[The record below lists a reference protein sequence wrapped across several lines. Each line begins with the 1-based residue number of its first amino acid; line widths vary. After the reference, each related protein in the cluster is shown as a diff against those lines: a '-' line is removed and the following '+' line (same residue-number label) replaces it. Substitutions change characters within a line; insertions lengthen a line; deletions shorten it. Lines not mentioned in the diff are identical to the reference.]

1 MASNKKNRYKLSKGR
16 KEQLAQ
22 ARQNAKDDYN
32 RRQKEKQNRAL
43 IQQYNATHKNAPK
56 QTISAKDG
64 IRNTRQSTG
73 TTRSTAGKTR
83 MNGSL
88 GNSFGGSKTGG
99 AKTTTDRRASA
110 AHKADA
116 ERRQSTTL
124 RQGSSYLTG
133 GSTRK
138 ATPYAAAQ
146 QVYTPLRSNDRRARA
161 GRAADANRTINAR
174 NQVAANTQMKTGT
187 GKTWNEKE
195 ERQKAIDTLNANSMA
210 WHNTSDEAEK
220 TRLHAANDRIR
231 KKFGMTYN
239 GDTGATYLPKASGGK
254 TNVSKPVVETARNA
268 AFGQNYQTQEQR
280 QSRYDELNN
289 EIDRMQK
296 QYPYLI
302 AMDMK
307 NRNAGEKLAAVPW
320 LISHPK
326 LAAAGINGD
335 DQYSK
340 MSTTNKKQ
348 ADAMYQLYKRLND
361 EADAISKQSAG
372 KAWGSGVA
380 NAGLSVT
387 GALENAG
394 RYVSGTMNKAAGDVL
409 NLVGAK
415 DAGKFLRDTA
425 QKTLEGSLSDSAMQK
440 VNDWA
445 QPVGAAKKAQE
456 IAGSGSRMASSIAA
470 GPAGM
475 GLIYADSAKSA
486 TAEALNDG
494 ANLDQAMLYGAGSG
508 LTEVGTEKMFGGI
521 PGLNEGVAKLGSK
534 SRILNKAFDVLGEG
548 VEEAASTL
556 INPYLKRATYDKNAK
571 NATAQ
576 ELLDSAK
583 GGMALAG
590 IMQGANAVSERL
602 ANRRYGTAPAE
613 TTTSIHDANAD
624 VRAAE
629 QMDNR
634 LHPNTPQALP
644 TGQRLALPEGNT
656 RTANTLYANENGGV
670 ANNLR
675 AFNNA
680 DTPDVLYGNMRGDF
694 TSAPDS
700 GSVLFASQNGQVS
713 QTLPTGYLPV
723 GRSGLTKV
731 AAMGETKTVPF
742 LSENPEGMS
751 RSEMQWAK
759 LLVDNSLKTGIPVQT
774 YVDEIV
780 TPTMQAVNETIA
792 DVQQYIAD
800 YIARKDAQRTHEKGK
815 NLMHHE
821 NGTTERLSLNEPWYS
836 EWYKRLGN
844 RKPAKKHYSMIAENI
859 VSNELKKGGGD
870 WVSHELAQDWAEAQH
885 IQAAYD
891 AIGDDAVSAEITP
904 EGLKVIMNGTPA
916 HTANI
921 QDTNAKRDRN
931 IISPVMQGATA
942 APINLSP
949 MQRAGQTQSAPT
961 LADVRKARNDIM
973 PKLTRAGAETVQTGV
988 QTAPP
993 EITQPMQENAQAAA
1007 QQADISPKL
1016 TKAEVNAESSVGA
1029 AKGGFDP
1036 YSKMVNDYGSIPD
1049 GMNPARMVDVPQS
1062 TNGTDRVSNV
1072 ARTIMESGVTP
1083 DNLIPALENHVAEG
1097 LFSHDVKSL
1106 KKTLSGAT
1114 KTIQKK
1120 GWQGAFDQWEE
1131 VTDGRRA
1138 VTDDDIAL
1146 GQMMYTAAVEAGDT
1160 QTAMKLA
1167 GDLAVQGTALGRG
1180 VNAFKLLKKTTPEGQ
1195 LYYLQKAVQKIQQE
1209 YQSRFD
1215 KQANKDLKKELKR
1228 ADTAGKRGKQTAI
1241 ISDTNAAIEQ
1251 AAQEVAKEATGEAT
1265 TQSNGKENG
1274 KRTLPK
1280 ATDKG
1285 VGKDDVYDGRPKD
1298 RYTPA
1303 TDWAKETGN
1312 DLAKRIAD
1320 KLNPAPTQRPVSRTI
1335 LSDLMQFAEEH
1346 ALPKK
1351 QQAPKRQAVDRL
1363 RDYFANK
1370 DFYTKAWN
1378 EARSALKEKYKGNA
1392 EALDA
1397 LESFTDATID
1407 YNADPLHT
1415 QKVIMNALMD
1425 DIKETGGLK
1434 TYLARNTLGA
1444 GEQNAAQLADRL
1456 IAETGVTGTDAEVL
1470 RSGVNHAYE
1479 DMMDGKSG
1487 TKLETMIREAL
1498 KSGNLNLTDAAK
1510 MSPKQKAVVG
1520 QTISGL
1526 LQKEYGVDAQYADTV
1541 SNTIIDE
1548 YNAEVQERARKILE
1562 NKFKE
1567 RKQRVPRE
1575 FWDVFEEYA
1584 NLGTFNSEYAQK
1596 ATEKLFGEPGI
1607 TLNEDLVQEFLNA
1620 ETDEARTE
1628 VVDRIYDDVAQQ
1640 IPKTAGDIVN
1650 AWRYFSMLGN
1660 PRTHIRNIMGNVA
1673 SAAALDTSH
1682 KVSAVGQKFL
1692 PQGQRTRALH
1702 TSKAA
1707 KQFAKADY
1715 ANVEAELSGNA
1726 YKTEMSEIKQRQKL
1740 FPKWM
1745 QWGMDKANGMLD
1757 VEDGWFKKGSY
1768 IKSMGN
1774 FLTARG
1780 WDVNNLTEAQL
1791 NEARQHAIQDAK
1803 IATFQDASALAD
1815 TLGRLEK
1822 KNKATE
1828 VIIGSLVPFKR
1839 TPINVAKRSFEL
1851 SPAGLLKAITYDA
1864 VQVKKGNMDAT
1875 KMIDHI
1881 GQGLT
1886 GSGVAALGAFLAA
1899 QGIFSA
1905 GSSDDDK
1912 EANFDAG
1919 MGQQEYAINI
1929 GGKSYTIDWASPAVV
1944 PLAMGG
1950 ELYEA
1955 LHQKYDD
1962 EETAFNQA
1970 MATVSRMFDPM
1981 LNMTMLSGI
1990 GSTVSSAA
1998 YNKSNP
2004 LFGIASN
2011 VATNFGGQFVPTLF
2025 GQVARTVDNT
2035 RRTTYADKNSPVPSS
2050 VQKFLQRQ
2058 ANKIPGLSQ
2067 YQPAYT
2073 DVWGREQKNGPDN
2086 VFARAAYNFFSPGYL
2101 ADAKGTQAEK
2111 ALKELYQA
2119 TGDNSVLPSKPQKY
2133 YKAEDGTKKFLSAS
2147 DYSKLTSQSG
2157 KISLDAINK
2166 LTKSE
2171 AYKQM
2176 SNDERIEAVADIYK
2190 YAKAIAAN
2198 KVYKKELDGTTKIV
2212 SESGI
2217 EPGLY
2222 YAYKEME
2229 DSLNNDMEGWEA
2241 RDQVFNAIK
2250 ADSSLSD
2257 QEKNGLYHSL
2267 LIKGTSQSQWDKYTE
2282 ISGKVTA
2289 EEYVDAMIQKQAITK
2304 EGEDIEKGRA
2314 SLEATEFSYYL
2325 DSKGYTGEKRQAL
2338 EDTFKFYSMVKA
2350 DPANYTF
2357 DMIRENGGTKEKA
2370 AIGEVESAGISA
2382 AQYAQ
2387 IKSAAS
2393 GVTYEKGKSGAKLA
2407 AVAKVVSQNTA
2418 NYNEYA
2424 AVMHA
2429 LGYKKIDGHYTS
2441 GGKLPEDSGLN
2452 TGINVNRSS
2461 ASQKTSSAGFINPTT
2476 ASNSVVTSGYG
2487 GRNAPK
2493 TSGGYGSS
2501 NHDGIDIGGTG
2512 GNLNG
2517 QAADSIGGGKVTE
2530 VGYDENGY
2538 GNYVVVDHGNGYTS
2552 LYGHLQKATV
2562 KQGETVSAGQQVG
2575 VIGSTGNSSG
2585 PHLHLR
2591 VRKNGQSIDPRTV
2604 IPGYK

>member
-1 MASNKKNRYKLSKGR
+1 MALSNSRKKQLEQAKKN
-16 KEQLAQ
+16 A
-22 ARQNAKDDYN
+22 
-32 RRQKEKQNRAL
+32 KEKAKQKQNKAL

-56 QTISAKDG
+56 QTVSAKTNNRSTQKQASTPRRNAKNPRADSNHG
-64 IRNTRQSTG
+64 IQTARHTASTAKQASTYLSGGNSSRSRTSRYAASSG
-73 TTRSTAGKTR
+73 TT
-83 MNGSL
+83 L
-88 GNSFGGSKTGG
+88 P
-99 AKTTTDRRASA
+99 KTTRR
-110 AHKADA
+110 
-116 ERRQSTTL
+116 
-124 RQGSSYLTG
+124 
-133 GSTRK
+133 
-138 ATPYAAAQ
+138 
-146 QVYTPLRSNDRRARA
+146 
-161 GRAADANRTINAR
+161 
-174 NQVAANTQMKTGT
+174 TGT

-220 TRLHAANDRIR
+220 TRLHAANNRIR
-231 KKFGMTYN
+231 QKFGMTYN
-239 GDTGATYLPKASGGK
+239 GDSGATYLPKASGGK

-268 AFGQNYQTQEQR
+268 AFGQNYQTQGQK
-280 QSRYDELNN
+280 QARYDELNN

-335 DQYSK
+335 DQYNK

-380 NAGLSVT
+380 NAALNAAGAVENGARYVTSAAENALS
-387 GALENAG
+387 GALKLAG
-394 RYVSGTMNKAAGDVL
+394 AN
-409 NLVGAK
+409 
-415 DAGKFLRDTA
+415 DAGKFWEDVAKNTA
-425 QKTLEGSLSDSAMQK
+425 NTSFADSAMQK

-445 QPVGAAKKAQE
+445 QPVGSAKKAQE
-456 IAGSGSRMASSIAA
+456 LAGSGARMLPGMALGAATGTASKVSSLLDKAPLANASLAA
-470 GPAGM
+470 IFG
-475 GLIYADSAKSA
+475 DSAASGA
-486 TAEALNDG
+486 REALNDG
-494 ANLDQAMLYGAGSG
+494 ASLNQALAYGAGSG

-521 PGLNEGVAKLGSK
+521 PGLNDGVAKLGSK
-534 SRILNKAFDVLGEG
+534 SKILNRAFDILGEG

-556 INPYLKRATYDKNAK
+556 INPYLKRAAYDKNAQ

-576 ELLDSAK
+576 ELWDSAK
-583 GGMALAG
+583 GGMTLAG

-602 ANRRYGTAPAE
+602 ANRRYDTAPAE

-624 VRAAE
+624 MRAAE

-644 TGQRLALPEGNT
+644 TAQRIALPEGNT

-675 AFNNA
+675 AFSQSN
-680 DTPDVLYGNMRGDF
+680 TPDVLYGNMRGDF

-731 AAMGETKTVPF
+731 AAQVDETQTIPRFAVDDAGNSNGG
-742 LSENPEGMS
+742 LSDA
-751 RSEMQWAK
+751 EMQWAK
-759 LLVDNSLKTGIPVQT
+759 LLAANQEKTGVSIQQVT
-774 YVDEIV
+774 HEIV
-780 TPTMQAVNETIA
+780 DSTFEEYNQALQSAEQYVRDYTPQGTSVVWNADGTSFSASNNE
-792 DVQQYIAD
+792 
-800 YIARKDAQRTHEKGK
+800 K
-815 NLMHHE
+815 
-821 NGTTERLSLNEPWYS
+821 WYS
-836 EWYKRLGN
+836 DYYKKNGKAPSR
-844 RKPAKKHYSMIAENI
+844 AEAAQVAAQLVKADI
-859 VSNELKKGGGD
+859 QRGGGQFI
-870 WVSHELAQDWAEAQH
+870 SAELAQDLQTALE
-885 IQAAYD
+885 IQAA
-891 AIGDDAVSAEITP
+891 ANALGENVISAQVVD
-904 EGLKVIMNGTPA
+904 GNLVVQRGTPA

-921 QDTNAKRDRN
+921 QDTNARLDRN

-942 APINLSP
+942 APINLNP

-961 LADVRKARNDIM
+961 LADVQQARNDIM
-973 PKLTRAGAETVQTGV
+973 PKLTRAGAETAQTDV

-993 EITQPMQENAQAAA
+993 EITQPMQENAHAA
-1007 QQADISPKL
+1007 QQADINPKL
-1016 TKAEVNAESSVGA
+1016 AKAEVTPESSVGA
-1029 AKGGFDP
+1029 AKTGFDP
-1036 YSKMVNDYGSIPD
+1036 YSKMVNDYGAIEP
-1049 GMNPARMVDVPQS
+1049 GENPARVVDVPQS
-1062 TNGTDRVSNV
+1062 TNGSDRVSNV
-1072 ARTIMESGVTP
+1072 ARTIMESGITP

-1215 KQANKDLKKELKR
+1215 KQANKAAKKQ
-1228 ADTAGKRGKQTAI
+1228 GVP
-1241 ISDTNAAIEQ
+1241 AA
-1251 AAQEVAKEATGEAT
+1251 EVAD
-1265 TQSNGKENG
+1265 Q
-1274 KRTLPK
+1274 
-1280 ATDKG
+1280 
-1285 VGKDDVYDGRPKD
+1285 Y
-1298 RYTPA
+1298 
-1303 TDWAKETGN
+1303 
-1312 DLAKRIAD
+1312 
-1320 KLNPAPTQRPVSRTI
+1320 
-1335 LSDLMQFAEEH
+1335 
-1346 ALPKK
+1346 
-1351 QQAPKRQAVDRL
+1351 
-1363 RDYFANK
+1363 
-1370 DFYTKAWN
+1370 
-1378 EARSALKEKYKGNA
+1378 
-1392 EALDA
+1392 
-1397 LESFTDATID
+1397 
-1407 YNADPLHT
+1407 
-1415 QKVIMNALMD
+1415 
-1425 DIKETGGLK
+1425 GLK
-1434 TYLARNTLGA
+1434 
-1444 GEQNAAQLADRL
+1444 
-1456 IAETGVTGTDAEVL
+1456 
-1470 RSGVNHAYE
+1470 
-1479 DMMDGKSG
+1479 
-1487 TKLETMIREAL
+1487 
-1498 KSGNLNLTDAAK
+1498 
-1510 MSPKQKAVVG
+1510 
-1520 QTISGL
+1520 
-1526 LQKEYGVDAQYADTV
+1526 
-1541 SNTIIDE
+1541 
-1548 YNAEVQERARKILE
+1548 
-1562 NKFKE
+1562 
-1567 RKQRVPRE
+1567 
-1575 FWDVFEEYA
+1575 
-1584 NLGTFNSEYAQK
+1584 
-1596 ATEKLFGEPGI
+1596 
-1607 TLNEDLVQEFLNA
+1607 LNEDLAKEFLQA
-1620 ETDEARTE
+1620 ETDEARAEIT
-1628 VVDRIYDDVAQQ
+1628 DKIYNDVAQQ
-1640 IPKTAGDIVN
+1640 IPKTAGDMLN
-1650 AWRYFSMLGN
+1650 AWRYFAMLGN

-1692 PQGQRTRALH
+1692 PKEKRTRALH

-1715 ANVEAELSGNA
+1715 ANVETELSGNA

-1740 FPKWM
+1740 FPKPL
-1745 QWGMDKANGMLD
+1745 QKVMDANTWALD
-1757 VEDGWFKKGSY
+1757 AEDQVFKKKSY
-1768 IKSMGN
+1768 IDSMGN

-1815 TLGRLEK
+1815 TLSRLEK

-1851 SPAGLLKAITYDA
+1851 SPVGLLKAITYDA

-1899 QGIFSA
+1899 QGLFSA

-2101 ADAKGTQAEK
+2101 ADAKGTQTEK

-2133 YKAEDGTKKFLSAS
+2133 YKAEDGTKKFLTAQE
-2147 DYSKLTSQSG
+2147 YSTLTSQSG
-2157 KISLDAINK
+2157 KISLDAIDK

-2241 RDQVFNAIK
+2241 RDQTFNSIK
-2250 ADSSLSD
+2250 SDKSLSE
-2257 QEKNGLYHSL
+2257 QEKNGLYHTL
-2267 LIKGTSQSQWDKYTE
+2267 LIKGTSDSQWEKYQK

-2441 GGKLPEDSGLN
+2441 GGKLPEESGLN

-2461 ASQKTSSAGFINPTT
+2461 ASQKTSSAGFVNPTNL
-2476 ASNSVVTSGYG
+2476 SNVVVTSEYG
-2487 GRNAPK
+2487 NRKPVK
-2493 TSGGYGSS
+2493 TSTGYSS
-2501 NHDGIDIGGTG
+2501 SDHDGIDIDTANGAI
-2512 GNLNG
+2512 NG
-2517 QAADSIGGGKVTE
+2517 QAADSIGSGKVIQ
-2530 VGYDENGY
+2530 VGYEEKGY

-2562 KQGETVSAGQQVG
+2562 KQGDTVSAGQQVG
-2575 VIGSTGNSSG
+2575 VIGSTGSSTA

-2591 VRKNGQSIDPRTV
+2591 VHKNGQSIDPRTV
-2604 IPGYK
+2604 IPGFGK

>member
-1 MASNKKNRYKLSKGR
+1 MALSKGR
-16 KEQLAQ
+16 REQLEQ
-22 ARQNAKDDYN
+22 AKKNAKIKAK
-32 RRQKEKQNRAL
+32 QKQNKAL

-56 QTISAKDG
+56 QKISAKG
-64 IRNTRQSTG
+64 GSRNTRQSTG
-73 TTRSTAGKTR
+73 TTRSTVSKTR

-99 AKTTTDRRASA
+99 AKTTTDRRANA
-110 AHKADA
+110 AHKADT

-174 NQVAANTQMKTGT
+174 NQMATTKTGT

-210 WHNTSDEAEK
+210 WHNTSDEVEK

-302 AMDMK
+302 SMDMK

-380 NAGLSVT
+380 NAALNAAGAVENGARYATSAAENALS
-387 GALENAG
+387 GALKLAG
-394 RYVSGTMNKAAGDVL
+394 KQ
-409 NLVGAK
+409 
-415 DAGKFLRDTA
+415 DAGQFWEDVAKNTVNTSFA
-425 QKTLEGSLSDSAMQK
+425 DSAMQK

-445 QPVGAAKKAQE
+445 QPVGSAKKAQE
-456 IAGSGSRMASSIAA
+456 LAGSGARMLPGMALGAATGTASKVSSLLDKAPLANASLAA
-470 GPAGM
+470 IFG
-475 GLIYADSAKSA
+475 DSAASGA
-486 TAEALNDG
+486 REALNDG
-494 ANLDQAMLYGAGSG
+494 ASLNQALAYGAGSG

-556 INPYLKRATYDKNAK
+556 IDPYLKRATYDKNAK

-576 ELLDSAK
+576 ELWDSAK

-634 LHPNTPQALP
+634 LHPNTSQALP
-644 TGQRLALPEGNT
+644 TAQRLALPEGNT

-700 GSVLFASQNGQVS
+700 GSVLYASQNGQVS

-731 AAMGETKTVPF
+731 AAQVDETQTIPRFAVDDAGNPNGG
-742 LSENPEGMS
+742 LSDA
-751 RSEMQWAK
+751 EMQWAK
-759 LLVDNSLKTGIPVQT
+759 LLAANQEKTGVSIQQLT
-774 YVDEIV
+774 HEIV
-780 TPTMQAVNETIA
+780 DSTFEEYNQALQSAEQYVRDYTPQGTSVVWNADGTSFRASNNE
-792 DVQQYIAD
+792 
-800 YIARKDAQRTHEKGK
+800 K
-815 NLMHHE
+815 
-821 NGTTERLSLNEPWYS
+821 WYS
-836 EWYKRLGN
+836 DYYKKNGKAPSR
-844 RKPAKKHYSMIAENI
+844 AEAAQVAAQLVKADI
-859 VSNELKKGGGD
+859 QRGGGQFI
-870 WVSHELAQDWAEAQH
+870 SAELAQDLQTALE
-885 IQAAYD
+885 IQAA
-891 AIGDDAVSAEITP
+891 ANALGENVISAQVVD
-904 EGLKVIMNGTPA
+904 GNLVVQRGKPA
-916 HTANI
+916 YTANI
-921 QDTNAKRDRN
+921 QDTNARLDRN

-949 MQRAGQTQSAPT
+949 MQRTGQTQSAPT
-961 LADVRKARNDIM
+961 LADVQQARNDIM

-993 EITQPMQENAQAAA
+993 EITQPMQENAQGAA
-1007 QQADISPKL
+1007 QQADINPKL

-1029 AKGGFDP
+1029 AETGFDP
-1036 YSKMVNDYGSIPD
+1036 YSKMVNDYGAIPE

-1083 DNLIPALENHVAEG
+1083 DNLIPVLENHVAEG

-1215 KQANKDLKKELKR
+1215 KQAGKAAKK
-1228 ADTAGKRGKQTAI
+1228 Q
-1241 ISDTNAAIEQ
+1241 
-1251 AAQEVAKEATGEAT
+1251 
-1265 TQSNGKENG
+1265 
-1274 KRTLPK
+1274 
-1280 ATDKG
+1280 G
-1285 VGKDDVYDGRPKD
+1285 V
-1298 RYTPA
+1298 PA
-1303 TDWAKETGN
+1303 ED
-1312 DLAKRIAD
+1312 IAD
-1320 KLNPAPTQRPVSRTI
+1320 Q
-1335 LSDLMQFAEEH
+1335 
-1346 ALPKK
+1346 
-1351 QQAPKRQAVDRL
+1351 
-1363 RDYFANK
+1363 Y
-1370 DFYTKAWN
+1370 
-1378 EARSALKEKYKGNA
+1378 
-1392 EALDA
+1392 
-1397 LESFTDATID
+1397 
-1407 YNADPLHT
+1407 
-1415 QKVIMNALMD
+1415 
-1425 DIKETGGLK
+1425 GLK
-1434 TYLARNTLGA
+1434 
-1444 GEQNAAQLADRL
+1444 
-1456 IAETGVTGTDAEVL
+1456 
-1470 RSGVNHAYE
+1470 
-1479 DMMDGKSG
+1479 
-1487 TKLETMIREAL
+1487 
-1498 KSGNLNLTDAAK
+1498 
-1510 MSPKQKAVVG
+1510 
-1520 QTISGL
+1520 
-1526 LQKEYGVDAQYADTV
+1526 
-1541 SNTIIDE
+1541 
-1548 YNAEVQERARKILE
+1548 
-1562 NKFKE
+1562 
-1567 RKQRVPRE
+1567 
-1575 FWDVFEEYA
+1575 
-1584 NLGTFNSEYAQK
+1584 
-1596 ATEKLFGEPGI
+1596 
-1607 TLNEDLVQEFLNA
+1607 LNEDLVQEFLNA
-1620 ETDEARTE
+1620 ETQEARDA
-1628 VVDRIYDDVAQQ
+1628 VVDKIYNDVAQQ
-1640 IPKTAGDIVN
+1640 IPKTAGDRLN
-1650 AWRYFSMLGN
+1650 AWRYFAMLGN

-1692 PQGQRTRALH
+1692 PKEKRTRALH

-1715 ANVEAELSGNA
+1715 ANVETELSGNA
-1726 YKTEMSEIKQRQKL
+1726 YKTEMSDIKQRQKL
-1740 FPKWM
+1740 FPKPL
-1745 QWGMDKANGMLD
+1745 QKVMDANTWALD
-1757 VEDGWFKKGSY
+1757 AEDQVFKKKSY
-1768 IKSMGN
+1768 IDSMGN

-1780 WDVNNLTEAQL
+1780 WDVNNLTESQL

-1803 IATFQDASALAD
+1803 IATFQDASKLAD
-1815 TLGRLEK
+1815 KLSEIEHSG
-1822 KNKATE
+1822 KAWG
-1828 VIIGSLVPFKR
+1828 VAIGSLVPFKR

-1851 SPAGLLKAITYDA
+1851 SPVGLLKAITYDA
-1864 VQVKKGNMDAT
+1864 AQVKKGNMDAT

-1886 GSGVAALGAFLAA
+1886 GSGVAVLGAFLAA

-1990 GSTVSSAA
+1990 GSTVTSAA

-2011 VATNFGGQFVPTLF
+2011 IATNFGGQFVPTLF

-2133 YKAEDGTKKFLSAS
+2133 YKDADGVKKFLSAS
-2147 DYSKLTSQSG
+2147 EYSKLTSEGG
-2157 KISLDAINK
+2157 KISLDAIDK

-2190 YAKAIAAN
+2190 YAKDVAAN
-2198 KVYKKELDGTTKIV
+2198 KTYGKELDGTTKLV
-2212 SESGI
+2212 KESGM

-2222 YAYKEME
+2222 YAYKEMQ
-2229 DSLNNDMEGWEA
+2229 SNFKASMENYEA
-2241 RDQVFNAIK
+2241 FDQTFLAIK
-2250 ADSSLSD
+2250 NDKSLSE
-2257 QEKNGLYHSL
+2257 QEKNSLYHNL
-2267 LIKGTSQSQWDKYTE
+2267 LIKGNDEATWKKYTE
-2282 ISGKVTA
+2282 ISDKVTA
-2289 EEYVDAMIQKQAITK
+2289 EEFVDALTQVKYIKGIGKEELSDETGAEQAK
-2304 EGEDIEKGRA
+2304 A
-2314 SLEATEFSYYL
+2314 EATEFSKYL
-2325 DSKGYTGEKRQAL
+2325 DMMGYTGEKRAAL
-2338 EDTFKFYSMVKA
+2338 EDKFGFYSMIRQ
-2350 DPANYTF
+2350 DPQNYTF
-2357 DMIRENGGTKEKA
+2357 DMLKNEGNTYERD
-2370 AIGEVESAGISA
+2370 AISAVESSGMSA
-2382 AQYAQ
+2382 SQYNQ
-2387 IKSAAS
+2387 IKTLANRLQA
-2393 GVTYEKGKSGAKLA
+2393 GVDYEKGKSGAKKA
-2407 AVAKVVSQNTA
+2407 AQAKIVSQNVD
-2418 NYNEYA
+2418 NYDQYA
-2424 AVMHA
+2424 AVMSA
-2429 LGYKKIDGHYTS
+2429 LGLKRFDSLYSS
-2441 GGKLPEDSGLN
+2441 GGKLPKDSGLN

-2461 ASQKTSSAGFINPTT
+2461 ASQKTSSAGFVNPTT

-2487 GRNAPK
+2487 GRNAVK
-2493 TSGGYGSS
+2493 TSTGYSS
-2501 NHDGIDIGGTG
+2501 TDHDGIDIGGTG

-2562 KQGETVSAGQQVG
+2562 KQGDTVSAGQQVG
-2575 VIGSTGNSSG
+2575 VIGSTGSSSA

-2591 VRKNGQSIDPRTV
+2591 VHKNGQSIDPRTV

>member
-1 MASNKKNRYKLSKGR
+1 MALSKGR
-16 KEQLAQ
+16 REQLEQ
-22 ARQNAKDDYN
+22 AKKNAKIKAK
-32 RRQKEKQNRAL
+32 QKQNKAL

-56 QTISAKDG
+56 QKISAKG
-64 IRNTRQSTG
+64 GGSTGSRNTRQSTG
-73 TTRSTAGKTR
+73 TTRSTASKTR

-88 GNSFGGSKTGG
+88 GSSFGGSKTGG

-110 AHKADA
+110 ARKADA

-124 RQGSSYLTG
+124 RQGSNYLTG

-174 NQVAANTQMKTGT
+174 NQMAATKTGT

-280 QSRYDELNN
+280 QARYDELNN

-302 AMDMK
+302 SMDMK

-326 LAAAGINGD
+326 LATAGINGD
-335 DQYSK
+335 DQYNK
-340 MSTTNKKQ
+340 MSATNKKQ

-372 KAWGSGVA
+372 KAWGSGVT
-380 NAGLSVT
+380 NATLNAAGAVENFGRFVTSAGENALS
-387 GALENAG
+387 GALKLAG
-394 RYVSGTMNKAAGDVL
+394 AN
-409 NLVGAK
+409 
-415 DAGKFLRDTA
+415 DAGKFWEDTA
-425 QKTLEGSLSDSAMQK
+425 KKTMETSFADAAMQK

-445 QPVGAAKKAQE
+445 QPIGAAKKAQE
-456 IAGSGSRMASSIAA
+456 LAGSGARMIPGIALNAATGGASKVSSLLSKAPVDGASMAMIF
-470 GPAGM
+470 G
-475 GLIYADSAKSA
+475 DSAASGA
-486 TAEALNDG
+486 REALQDG
-494 ANLDQAMLYGAGSG
+494 ASLNRALAYGAGSG

-521 PGLNEGVAKLGSK
+521 PGLNEGVAKLGSGN
-534 SRILNKAFDVLGEG
+534 RVLDKAFDILGEG

-556 INPYLKRATYDKNAK
+556 VNPYLKRATYDRNAQ

-576 ELLDSAK
+576 ELWDSAK

-602 ANRRYGTAPAE
+602 ANRRYDTAPAE
-613 TTTSIHDANAD
+613 TAQTNVDT
-624 VRAAE
+624 
-629 QMDNR
+629 
-634 LHPNTPQALP
+634 
-644 TGQRLALPEGNT
+644 LA
-656 RTANTLYANENGGV
+656 
-670 ANNLR
+670 
-675 AFNNA
+675 
-680 DTPDVLYGNMRGDF
+680 
-694 TSAPDS
+694 
-700 GSVLFASQNGQVS
+700 
-713 QTLPTGYLPV
+713 
-723 GRSGLTKV
+723 
-731 AAMGETKTVPF
+731 
-742 LSENPEGMS
+742 
-751 RSEMQWAK
+751 
-759 LLVDNSLKTGIPVQT
+759 
-774 YVDEIV
+774 
-780 TPTMQAVNETIA
+780 
-792 DVQQYIAD
+792 
-800 YIARKDAQRTHEKGK
+800 
-815 NLMHHE
+815 
-821 NGTTERLSLNEPWYS
+821 
-836 EWYKRLGN
+836 
-844 RKPAKKHYSMIAENI
+844 
-859 VSNELKKGGGD
+859 
-870 WVSHELAQDWAEAQH
+870 
-885 IQAAYD
+885 
-891 AIGDDAVSAEITP
+891 
-904 EGLKVIMNGTPA
+904 
-916 HTANI
+916 
-921 QDTNAKRDRN
+921 RN
-931 IISPVMQGATA
+931 I
-942 APINLSP
+942 N
-949 MQRAGQTQSAPT
+949 
-961 LADVRKARNDIM
+961 
-973 PKLTRAGAETVQTGV
+973 PKLTRAGTETAQAGVQTAQAGV

-993 EITQPMQENAQAAA
+993 EIIQPMQENAQAA
-1007 QQADISPKL
+1007 QQADINPKL
-1016 TKAEVNAESSVGA
+1016 TKAEVTPESSVGA
-1029 AKGGFDP
+1029 AETGFDP
-1036 YSKMVNDYGSIPD
+1036 YSKMVNDYGAIPE

-1215 KQANKDLKKELKR
+1215 KQANKAAKKQ
-1228 ADTAGKRGKQTAI
+1228 GVP
-1241 ISDTNAAIEQ
+1241 AA
-1251 AAQEVAKEATGEAT
+1251 EVAD
-1265 TQSNGKENG
+1265 Q
-1274 KRTLPK
+1274 
-1280 ATDKG
+1280 
-1285 VGKDDVYDGRPKD
+1285 Y
-1298 RYTPA
+1298 
-1303 TDWAKETGN
+1303 
-1312 DLAKRIAD
+1312 
-1320 KLNPAPTQRPVSRTI
+1320 
-1335 LSDLMQFAEEH
+1335 
-1346 ALPKK
+1346 
-1351 QQAPKRQAVDRL
+1351 
-1363 RDYFANK
+1363 
-1370 DFYTKAWN
+1370 
-1378 EARSALKEKYKGNA
+1378 
-1392 EALDA
+1392 
-1397 LESFTDATID
+1397 
-1407 YNADPLHT
+1407 
-1415 QKVIMNALMD
+1415 
-1425 DIKETGGLK
+1425 GLK
-1434 TYLARNTLGA
+1434 
-1444 GEQNAAQLADRL
+1444 
-1456 IAETGVTGTDAEVL
+1456 
-1470 RSGVNHAYE
+1470 
-1479 DMMDGKSG
+1479 
-1487 TKLETMIREAL
+1487 
-1498 KSGNLNLTDAAK
+1498 
-1510 MSPKQKAVVG
+1510 
-1520 QTISGL
+1520 
-1526 LQKEYGVDAQYADTV
+1526 
-1541 SNTIIDE
+1541 
-1548 YNAEVQERARKILE
+1548 
-1562 NKFKE
+1562 
-1567 RKQRVPRE
+1567 
-1575 FWDVFEEYA
+1575 
-1584 NLGTFNSEYAQK
+1584 
-1596 ATEKLFGEPGI
+1596 
-1607 TLNEDLVQEFLNA
+1607 LNEDLAKEFLQA
-1620 ETDEARTE
+1620 ETDEARAEIT
-1628 VVDRIYDDVAQQ
+1628 DKIYNDVAQQ
-1640 IPKTAGDIVN
+1640 IPKTAGDMLN
-1650 AWRYFSMLGN
+1650 AWRYFAMLGN

-1692 PQGQRTRALH
+1692 PQEKRTRALH

-1715 ANVEAELSGNA
+1715 ANVEMELSGNA

-1740 FPKWM
+1740 FPKPL
-1745 QWGMDKANGMLD
+1745 QKVMDANTWALD
-1757 VEDGWFKKGSY
+1757 AEDQVFKKKSY
-1768 IKSMGN
+1768 IDSMGN

-1815 TLGRLEK
+1815 TLSRLEK

-1851 SPAGLLKAITYDA
+1851 SPVGLLKAITYDA

-1962 EETAFNQA
+1962 DETAFNQA

-1990 GSTVSSAA
+1990 GSTVTSAA

-2011 VATNFGGQFVPTLF
+2011 IATNFGGQFVPTLF
-2025 GQVARTVDNT
+2025 GQISRTIDNT

-2050 VQKFLQRQ
+2050 LQKFLQRQ
-2058 ANKIPGLSQ
+2058 QNKVSGVFQIPFLQ
-2067 YQPAYT
+2067 KYQTPAYT

-2133 YKAEDGTKKFLSAS
+2133 YKTEDGTKKFLSAS
-2147 DYSKLTSQSG
+2147 EYSKLTSEGG
-2157 KISLDAINK
+2157 KISLDAIDK

-2241 RDQVFNAIK
+2241 RDQVFSAIK

-2357 DMIRENGGTKEKA
+2357 DMIRENGGTKGKA

-2441 GGKLPEDSGLN
+2441 GGKLPENSGLN

-2461 ASQKTSSAGFINPTT
+2461 ASQKTSSAGFVNPTT

-2487 GRNAPK
+2487 GRNAVK
-2493 TSGGYGSS
+2493 TSKGYSS
-2501 NHDGIDIGGTG
+2501 TNHDGIDIGGTG

-2538 GNYVVVDHGNGYTS
+2538 GNYVVVDHGDGYTS

-2562 KQGETVSAGQQVG
+2562 KQGDTVSAGQQVG
-2575 VIGSTGNSSG
+2575 VIGSTGSSSA

-2591 VRKNGQSIDPRTV
+2591 VHKDGQSVDPRTV
-2604 IPGYK
+2604 IPGYGG

>member
-1 MASNKKNRYKLSKGR
+1 MALSNSRKKQLEQAKKN
-16 KEQLAQ
+16 A
-22 ARQNAKDDYN
+22 
-32 RRQKEKQNRAL
+32 KEKAKQKQNKAL
-43 IQQYNATHKNAPK
+43 IQQYNATHKNKPK
-56 QTISAKDG
+56 QTVSAKTNNRSTQKQASTPRRNAENPRADSNHG
-64 IRNTRQSTG
+64 IQTARHTASTAKQASTYLSGGNSSRSRTSRYAASSG
-73 TTRSTAGKTR
+73 TT
-83 MNGSL
+83 L
-88 GNSFGGSKTGG
+88 P
-99 AKTTTDRRASA
+99 KTTRR
-110 AHKADA
+110 
-116 ERRQSTTL
+116 
-124 RQGSSYLTG
+124 
-133 GSTRK
+133 
-138 ATPYAAAQ
+138 
-146 QVYTPLRSNDRRARA
+146 
-161 GRAADANRTINAR
+161 
-174 NQVAANTQMKTGT
+174 TGT

-220 TRLHAANDRIR
+220 TRLHAANNRIR
-231 KKFGMTYN
+231 QKFGMTYN
-239 GDTGATYLPKASGGK
+239 GDSGATYLPKASGGK

-268 AFGQNYQTQEQR
+268 AFGQNYQTQGQR
-280 QSRYDELNN
+280 QARYDELNN

-335 DQYSK
+335 DQYNK

-380 NAGLSVT
+380 NAALNAAGAVENGARYVTSAAENALS
-387 GALENAG
+387 GALKLAG
-394 RYVSGTMNKAAGDVL
+394 AN
-409 NLVGAK
+409 
-415 DAGKFLRDTA
+415 DAGKFWEDVAKNTA
-425 QKTLEGSLSDSAMQK
+425 NTSFADSAMQK

-445 QPVGAAKKAQE
+445 QPVGSAKKAQE
-456 IAGSGSRMASSIAA
+456 LAGSGARMLPGMALGAATGTASKVSSLLDKAPLANASLAA
-470 GPAGM
+470 IFG
-475 GLIYADSAKSA
+475 DSAASGA
-486 TAEALNDG
+486 REALNDG
-494 ANLDQAMLYGAGSG
+494 ASLNQALAYGAGSG

-534 SRILNKAFDVLGEG
+534 SKILNKAFDILGEG
-548 VEEAASTL
+548 VEEAASTFV
-556 INPYLKRATYDKNAK
+556 NPYLKRATYDKNAQ

-576 ELLDSAK
+576 ELWDSAK
-583 GGMALAG
+583 GGMTLAG
-590 IMQGANAVSERL
+590 IMQGASGLAGRM
-602 ANRRYGTAPAE
+602 ANRRYDTAPAE

-624 VRAAE
+624 MRAAE

-644 TGQRLALPEGNT
+644 TAQRLALPEGNT
-656 RTANTLYANENGGV
+656 RTANTMYANENGGV

-675 AFNNA
+675 AFSQSN
-680 DTPDVLYGNMRGDF
+680 TPDVLYGNMRGDF

-700 GSVLFASQNGQVS
+700 GSVLYASQNGQVS

-731 AAMGETKTVPF
+731 AAQVNETQTIPRFAVDDAGNSNGG
-742 LSENPEGMS
+742 LSDT
-751 RSEMQWAK
+751 EMQWAK
-759 LLVDNSLKTGIPVQT
+759 LLAANQEKTGVSIQQVT
-774 YVDEIV
+774 HEIV
-780 TPTMQAVNETIA
+780 DSTFEEYNQALKSAEQYVRDYTPQGTSVVRNADGTSFRASNNE
-792 DVQQYIAD
+792 
-800 YIARKDAQRTHEKGK
+800 K
-815 NLMHHE
+815 
-821 NGTTERLSLNEPWYS
+821 WYS
-836 EWYKRLGN
+836 DYYKKNG
-844 RKPAKKHYSMIAENI
+844 KAPSKAEAAQVAAQLVKTDI
-859 VSNELKKGGGD
+859 QRGGGQFI
-870 WVSHELAQDWAEAQH
+870 SAELAQDLQTALE
-885 IQAAYD
+885 IQAA
-891 AIGDDAVSAEITP
+891 ANALGENVISAQIVD
-904 EGLKVIMNGTPA
+904 GNLVIQRGTPA

-921 QDTNAKRDRN
+921 QDTNARRDRN
-931 IISPVMQGATA
+931 IISPVMQGTTA
-942 APINLSP
+942 APINLNP
-949 MQRAGQTQSAPT
+949 MQSAGQTQGNPT
-961 LADVRKARNDIM
+961 LADVRQARDIN
-973 PKLTRAGAETVQTGV
+973 PKLTRAGAETAQTGV

-993 EITQPMQENAQAAA
+993 EITQPVQENAQAAA
-1007 QQADISPKL
+1007 QQADINPKL
-1016 TKAEVNAESSVGA
+1016 TKAEVTPESSVGA
-1029 AKGGFDP
+1029 AETGFDP
-1036 YSKMVNDYGSIPD
+1036 YSKMVNDYGAIPE
-1049 GMNPARMVDVPQS
+1049 GMNPARTVDVPQS
-1062 TNGTDRVSNV
+1062 TDGSDRVSNV
-1072 ARTIMESGVTP
+1072 ARTIMESGITP

-1209 YQSRFD
+1209 YQPRFD
-1215 KQANKDLKKELKR
+1215 KQA
-1228 ADTAGKRGKQTAI
+1228 GK
-1241 ISDTNAAIEQ
+1241 AA
-1251 AAQEVAKEATGEAT
+1251 
-1265 TQSNGKENG
+1265 
-1274 KRTLPK
+1274 
-1280 ATDKG
+1280 
-1285 VGKDDVYDGRPKD
+1285 
-1298 RYTPA
+1298 
-1303 TDWAKETGN
+1303 
-1312 DLAKRIAD
+1312 
-1320 KLNPAPTQRPVSRTI
+1320 
-1335 LSDLMQFAEEH
+1335 
-1346 ALPKK
+1346 KK
-1351 QQAPKRQAVDRL
+1351 QGVPAEDI
-1363 RDYFANK
+1363 ANQ
-1370 DFYTKAWN
+1370 Y
-1378 EARSALKEKYKGNA
+1378 
-1392 EALDA
+1392 
-1397 LESFTDATID
+1397 
-1407 YNADPLHT
+1407 
-1415 QKVIMNALMD
+1415 
-1425 DIKETGGLK
+1425 GLK
-1434 TYLARNTLGA
+1434 
-1444 GEQNAAQLADRL
+1444 
-1456 IAETGVTGTDAEVL
+1456 
-1470 RSGVNHAYE
+1470 
-1479 DMMDGKSG
+1479 
-1487 TKLETMIREAL
+1487 
-1498 KSGNLNLTDAAK
+1498 
-1510 MSPKQKAVVG
+1510 
-1520 QTISGL
+1520 
-1526 LQKEYGVDAQYADTV
+1526 
-1541 SNTIIDE
+1541 
-1548 YNAEVQERARKILE
+1548 
-1562 NKFKE
+1562 
-1567 RKQRVPRE
+1567 
-1575 FWDVFEEYA
+1575 
-1584 NLGTFNSEYAQK
+1584 
-1596 ATEKLFGEPGI
+1596 
-1607 TLNEDLVQEFLNA
+1607 LNEDLVQEFLNA
-1620 ETDEARTE
+1620 ETQEARDA
-1628 VVDRIYDDVAQQ
+1628 VVDKIYNDVAQQ
-1640 IPKTAGDIVN
+1640 IPKTAGDRLN
-1650 AWRYFSMLGN
+1650 AWRYFAMLGN

-1692 PQGQRTRALH
+1692 PKEKRTRALH

-1715 ANVEAELSGNA
+1715 ANVETELSGNA

-1740 FPKWM
+1740 FPKPL
-1745 QWGMDKANGMLD
+1745 QKVMDANTWALD
-1757 VEDGWFKKGSY
+1757 AEDQVFKKKSY
-1768 IKSMGN
+1768 IDSMGN

-1815 TLGRLEK
+1815 TLSRLEK

-1886 GSGVAALGAFLAA
+1886 GSSVAALGAFLAA

-1955 LHQKYDD
+1955 LNQKYDD
-1962 EETAFNQA
+1962 DETAFNQA

-1990 GSTVSSAA
+1990 GSTVTSAA
-1998 YNKSNP
+1998 YSKSNP

-2011 VATNFGGQFVPTLF
+2011 IATNFGGQFVPTLF
-2025 GQVARTVDNT
+2025 GQISRTIDNT

-2058 ANKIPGLSQ
+2058 QNKVSGVFQIPFLQ
-2067 YQPAYT
+2067 KYQTPAYT

-2133 YKAEDGTKKFLSAS
+2133 YKTEDGTKKFLTAQE
-2147 DYSKLTSQSG
+2147 YSTLTSQSG
-2157 KISLDAINK
+2157 KISLDAIDK

-2198 KVYKKELDGTTKIV
+2198 KTYGKELEGTIQTVKD
-2212 SESGI
+2212 SGI

-2229 DSLNNDMEGWEA
+2229 DSYNDSMESYEA

-2250 ADSSLSD
+2250 SDNSLSD
-2257 QEKNGLYHSL
+2257 KEKNGLYHTL
-2267 LIKGTSQSQWDKYTE
+2267 LIKGTSDSQWEKYSE
-2282 ISGKVTA
+2282 ISDKVTA

-2314 SLEATEFSYYL
+2314 ALEATEFSYYL
-2325 DSKGYTGEKRQAL
+2325 DAKGYTGAKREAL
-2338 EDTFKFYSMVKA
+2338 ENTFKFYSMVKA

-2357 DMIRENGGTKEKA
+2357 DMIRENGGAKEKA

-2441 GGKLPEDSGLN
+2441 GGKLPENSGLN

-2461 ASQKTSSAGFINPTT
+2461 ASQKTSNAGFVNPTT

-2487 GRNAPK
+2487 GRNAVK
-2493 TSGGYGSS
+2493 TSKGYSS
-2501 NHDGIDIGGTG
+2501 TNHDGIDIGGTG

-2562 KQGETVSAGQQVG
+2562 KQGDTISAGQQVG
-2575 VIGSTGNSSG
+2575 VIGSTGSSSA

-2591 VRKNGQSIDPRTV
+2591 VRKDGQSIDPRTV
-2604 IPGYK
+2604 IPGYGG

>member
-1 MASNKKNRYKLSKGR
+1 MAK
-16 KEQLAQ
+16 
-22 ARQNAKDDYN
+22 QNAKGEPDKKKKALENVKNAVQSGAAYKKSNSTNAARTVQRHVKQDEKVSGN
-32 RRQKEKQNRAL
+32 AITVHKLKGETGKALTQNKSQKVQNLAPKLTRAGGGRSGKAGDRTRTVTPTASKAGNSGAFGSKRLSNTDSRQLHEERKKRDLQTLTRNSIRWHQTNDTAERAQLKRANDSIRAQYGLQYQNGKTYLPTAGGRKYLSKPVDRFTGHAAAADTYDTQAEKQARYDEIQSEIDRLQEENPYLLSREAGDRKGAAAL
-43 IQQYNATHKNAPK
+43 YFASHPSKIGTALRGAGQYDRMTDEEKKNADALYAYY
-56 QTISAKDG
+56 QTLVNEQNALANIG
-64 IRNTRQSTG
+64 
-73 TTRSTAGKTR
+73 AGKT
-83 MNGSL
+83 L
-88 GNSFGGSKTGG
+88 GG
-99 AKTTTDRRASA
+99 AAATTGLNMLGVAENIGRYIKTAVNTAVGNA
-110 AHKADA
+110 AGLLGADDIA
-116 ERRQSTTL
+116 DFYKQD
-124 RQGSSYLTG
+124 
-133 GSTRK
+133 
-138 ATPYAAAQ
+138 AQ
-146 QVYTPLRSNDRRARA
+146 
-161 GRAADANRTINAR
+161 RTI
-174 NQVAANTQMKTGT
+174 Q
-187 GKTWNEKE
+187 
-195 ERQKAIDTLNANSMA
+195 NSLTDA
-210 WHNTSDEAEK
+210 
-220 TRLHAANDRIR
+220 L
-231 KKFGMTYN
+231 
-239 GDTGATYLPKASGGK
+239 
-254 TNVSKPVVETARNA
+254 
-268 AFGQNYQTQEQR
+268 QQR
-280 QSRYDELNN
+280 
-289 EIDRMQK
+289 
-296 QYPYLI
+296 
-302 AMDMK
+302 A
-307 NRNAGEKLAAVPW
+307 
-320 LISHPK
+320 
-326 LAAAGINGD
+326 
-335 DQYSK
+335 
-340 MSTTNKKQ
+340 
-348 ADAMYQLYKRLND
+348 
-361 EADAISKQSAG
+361 
-372 KAWGSGVA
+372 
-380 NAGLSVT
+380 
-387 GALENAG
+387 
-394 RYVSGTMNKAAGDVL
+394 
-409 NLVGAK
+409 
-415 DAGKFLRDTA
+415 
-425 QKTLEGSLSDSAMQK
+425 
-440 VNDWA
+440 NDWA
-445 QPVGAAKKAQE
+445 QPVGMTRDAQE
-456 IAGSGSRMASSIAA
+456 LAGSGARMIPSIVTGTGLPVVFMDAA
-470 GPAGM
+470 AN
-475 GLIYADSAKSA
+475 A
-486 TAEALNDG
+486 TRQALNEG
-494 ANLDQAMLYGAGSG
+494 ADLNSAMAYGVGIGAV
-508 LTEVGTEKMFGGI
+508 EAGTEKLVGGI
-521 PGLNEGVAKLGSK
+521 PGLNEGIAKLGSK
-534 SRILNKAFDVLGEG
+534 NRVLNKAFDIFGEG
-548 VEEAASTL
+548 AEEALSTL
-556 INPYLKRATYDKNAK
+556 VNPYLKRATYDKNAK

-576 ELLDSAK
+576 ELWDSAK

-590 IMQGANAVSERL
+590 IMQGANAAAGRL
-602 ANRRYGTAPAE
+602 ANRRYGNAPAE

-634 LHPNTPQALP
+634 LHPNTSQALP
-644 TGQRLALPEGNT
+644 TAQRLALPEGNT

-675 AFNNA
+675 AFS
-680 DTPDVLYGNMRGDF
+680 DVQTPDVLYGNMRGDF

-700 GSVLFASQNGQVS
+700 GSVLYASQNGQVS
-713 QTLPTGYLPV
+713 QTLPTGYLPE
-723 GRSGLTKV
+723 GRQTKIAAQVDETQTIPRYSVDDGGESNGGLTDS
-731 AAMGETKTVPF
+731 A
-742 LSENPEGMS
+742 
-751 RSEMQWAK
+751 MQWAQM
-759 LLVDNSLKTGIPVQT
+759 LAYYHGRTGIS
-774 YVDEIV
+774 I
-780 TPTMQAVNETIA
+780 
-792 DVQQYIAD
+792 QQYASELTDNVFSEYNQALKSAEQYVKDYKPQGTSVVWNAD
-800 YIARKDAQRTHEKGK
+800 
-815 NLMHHE
+815 
-821 NGTTERLSLNEPWYS
+821 GTSFRASNNEQWYS
-836 EWYKRLGN
+836 DYYKKYKKKPSKAEAANIAAQLVN
-844 RKPAKKHYSMIAENI
+844 RDIQR
-859 VSNELKKGGGD
+859 GGGQFI
-870 WVSHELAQDWAEAQH
+870 SAELAQELKTAMDIRAAANALGDKVLSAQIVDGNLVVQRGAPARTES
-885 IQAAYD
+885 IQ
-891 AIGDDAVSAEITP
+891 G
-904 EGLKVIMNGTPA
+904 
-916 HTANI
+916 
-921 QDTNAKRDRN
+921 TNASRN
-931 IISPVMQGATA
+931 GSIISPATQGAPA
-942 APINLSP
+942 GPINLNP
-949 MQRAGQTQSAPT
+949 MQSTGQSQSNPP
-961 LADVRKARNDIM
+961 LRDIN
-973 PKLTRAGAETVQTGV
+973 PKLR
-988 QTAPP
+988 TAA
-993 EITQPMQENAQAAA
+993 QAAQENAQSVQPEIAQPMQKNAQGAALREQQTA
-1007 QQADISPKL
+1007 QANGINPTLK
-1016 TKAEVNAESSVGA
+1016 KAGVNAESSVGA
-1029 AKGGFDP
+1029 AETGFDP
-1036 YSKMVNDYGSIPD
+1036 YSKMVNDYGAIPE

-1072 ARTIMESGVTP
+1072 ARTIMESGITP

-1114 KTIQKK
+1114 RTIQKK

-1215 KQANKDLKKELKR
+1215 KQARKAAKK
-1228 ADTAGKRGKQTAI
+1228 Q
-1241 ISDTNAAIEQ
+1241 
-1251 AAQEVAKEATGEAT
+1251 
-1265 TQSNGKENG
+1265 
-1274 KRTLPK
+1274 
-1280 ATDKG
+1280 G
-1285 VGKDDVYDGRPKD
+1285 V
-1298 RYTPA
+1298 PA
-1303 TDWAKETGN
+1303 ED
-1312 DLAKRIAD
+1312 IAD
-1320 KLNPAPTQRPVSRTI
+1320 Q
-1335 LSDLMQFAEEH
+1335 
-1346 ALPKK
+1346 
-1351 QQAPKRQAVDRL
+1351 
-1363 RDYFANK
+1363 Y
-1370 DFYTKAWN
+1370 
-1378 EARSALKEKYKGNA
+1378 
-1392 EALDA
+1392 
-1397 LESFTDATID
+1397 
-1407 YNADPLHT
+1407 
-1415 QKVIMNALMD
+1415 
-1425 DIKETGGLK
+1425 GLK
-1434 TYLARNTLGA
+1434 
-1444 GEQNAAQLADRL
+1444 
-1456 IAETGVTGTDAEVL
+1456 
-1470 RSGVNHAYE
+1470 
-1479 DMMDGKSG
+1479 
-1487 TKLETMIREAL
+1487 
-1498 KSGNLNLTDAAK
+1498 
-1510 MSPKQKAVVG
+1510 
-1520 QTISGL
+1520 
-1526 LQKEYGVDAQYADTV
+1526 
-1541 SNTIIDE
+1541 
-1548 YNAEVQERARKILE
+1548 
-1562 NKFKE
+1562 
-1567 RKQRVPRE
+1567 
-1575 FWDVFEEYA
+1575 
-1584 NLGTFNSEYAQK
+1584 
-1596 ATEKLFGEPGI
+1596 
-1607 TLNEDLVQEFLNA
+1607 LNEDLVQEFLNA
-1620 ETDEARTE
+1620 ETQEARDA
-1628 VVDRIYDDVAQQ
+1628 VVDKIYNDVAQQ
-1640 IPKTAGDIVN
+1640 IPKTAGDRLN
-1650 AWRYFSMLGN
+1650 AWRYFAMLGN

-1673 SAAALDTSH
+1673 SAIALDASH
-1682 KVSAVGQKFL
+1682 KVSAAGQKLFL
-1692 PQGQRTRALH
+1692 PQEKRTRTLH
-1702 TSKAA
+1702 TSKTAHE
-1707 KQFAKADY
+1707 FAKADY

-1740 FPKWM
+1740 FPKPL
-1745 QWGMDKANGMLD
+1745 QKVMDANTWALD
-1757 VEDGWFKKGSY
+1757 AEDQVFKKKSY
-1768 IKSMGN
+1768 IDSMGN

-1815 TLGRLEK
+1815 TLSRLEN
-1822 KNKATE
+1822 KNKAWG
-1828 VIIGSLVPFKR
+1828 VAIGSLVPFKR

-1851 SPAGLLKAITYDA
+1851 SPVGLLKAITYDA

-1886 GSGVAALGAFLAA
+1886 GSSVAALGAFLAA

-1929 GGKSYTIDWASPAVV
+1929 GGKSYTIDWASPNVV

-1990 GSTVSSAA
+1990 GSTVTSAA

-2067 YQPAYT
+2067 NQPAYT

-2086 VFARAAYNFFSPGYL
+2086 VFARAAYNFLSPGYL
-2101 ADAKGTQAEK
+2101 ADAKSTQAEK

-2133 YKAEDGTKKFLSAS
+2133 YKDADGVKKFLSAS
-2147 DYSKLTSQSG
+2147 DYSKLTSEG
-2157 KISLDAINK
+2157 GRIALDALDK

-2171 AYKQM
+2171 AYKGM
-2176 SNDERIEAVADIYK
+2176 TNDEKIEAVADVYK
-2190 YAKAIAAN
+2190 YAKAVAAN
-2198 KVYKKELDGTTKIV
+2198 KTYGKELDGTTKIV

-2241 RDQVFNAIK
+2241 RDQTFNSIK
-2250 ADSSLSD
+2250 SDKSLSE
-2257 QEKNGLYHSL
+2257 QEKNSLYHTL
-2267 LIKGTSQSQWDKYTE
+2267 LIKGTSDSQWEKYQE

-2304 EGEDIEKGRA
+2304 EGETIEKGRA
-2314 SLEATEFSYYL
+2314 ALEATEFSYYL

-2338 EDTFKFYSMVKA
+2338 ENTFKFYSMVKA

-2357 DMIRENGGTKEKA
+2357 DMIRENGGAKEKA

-2461 ASQKTSSAGFINPTT
+2461 ASQKTSSAGFVNPTT

-2604 IPGYK
+2604 IPGYGG

>member
-1 MASNKKNRYKLSKGR
+1 MASNKKNRYNLSKGR

-32 RRQKEKQNRAL
+32 RRQKEKQNKAL
-43 IQQYNATHKNAPK
+43 IQQFNATHKNAPK
-56 QTISAKDG
+56 QTISAKG
-64 IRNTRQSTG
+64 GNRNTRHSTG
-73 TTRSTAGKTR
+73 TTRSTVSKTR

-88 GNSFGGSKTGG
+88 GNSFGGSRTGG
-99 AKTTTDRRASA
+99 AKTTTDRRANA
-110 AHKADA
+110 AHKADT

-174 NQVAANTQMKTGT
+174 NQMATTKTGT

-210 WHNTSDEAEK
+210 WHNTSDEVEK

-302 AMDMK
+302 SMDMK

-380 NAGLSVT
+380 NAALNAAGAVENGARYATSAAENALS
-387 GALENAG
+387 GALKLAG
-394 RYVSGTMNKAAGDVL
+394 KQ
-409 NLVGAK
+409 
-415 DAGKFLRDTA
+415 DAGQFWEDVAKNTVNTSFA
-425 QKTLEGSLSDSAMQK
+425 DSAMQK

-445 QPVGAAKKAQE
+445 QPVGSAKKAQE
-456 IAGSGSRMASSIAA
+456 LAGSGARMLPGMALGAATGTASKVSSLLDKAPLANASLAA
-470 GPAGM
+470 IFG
-475 GLIYADSAKSA
+475 DSAASGA
-486 TAEALNDG
+486 REALNDG
-494 ANLDQAMLYGAGSG
+494 ASLNQALAYGAGSG

-556 INPYLKRATYDKNAK
+556 IDPYLKRATYDKNAK

-576 ELLDSAK
+576 ELWDSAK

-634 LHPNTPQALP
+634 LHPNTSQALP
-644 TGQRLALPEGNT
+644 TAQRLALPEGNT

-700 GSVLFASQNGQVS
+700 GSVLYASQNGQVS

-731 AAMGETKTVPF
+731 AAQVDETQTIPRFAVDDAGNPNGG
-742 LSENPEGMS
+742 LSDA
-751 RSEMQWAK
+751 EMQWAK
-759 LLVDNSLKTGIPVQT
+759 LLAANQEKTGVSIQQLT
-774 YVDEIV
+774 HEIV
-780 TPTMQAVNETIA
+780 DSTFEEYNQALQSAEQYVRDYTPQGTSVVWNADGTSFRASNNE
-792 DVQQYIAD
+792 
-800 YIARKDAQRTHEKGK
+800 K
-815 NLMHHE
+815 
-821 NGTTERLSLNEPWYS
+821 WYS
-836 EWYKRLGN
+836 DYYKKNGKAPSR
-844 RKPAKKHYSMIAENI
+844 AEAAQVAAQLVKADI
-859 VSNELKKGGGD
+859 QRGGGQFI
-870 WVSHELAQDWAEAQH
+870 SAELAQDLQTALE
-885 IQAAYD
+885 IQAA
-891 AIGDDAVSAEITP
+891 ANALGENVISAQVVD
-904 EGLKVIMNGTPA
+904 GNLVVQRGKPA
-916 HTANI
+916 YTANI
-921 QDTNAKRDRN
+921 QDTNARLDRN

-949 MQRAGQTQSAPT
+949 MQRTGQTQSAPT
-961 LADVRKARNDIM
+961 LADVQQARNDIM

-993 EITQPMQENAQAAA
+993 EITQPMQENAQGAA
-1007 QQADISPKL
+1007 QQADINPKL

-1029 AKGGFDP
+1029 AETGFDP
-1036 YSKMVNDYGSIPD
+1036 YSKMVNDYGAIPE

-1083 DNLIPALENHVAEG
+1083 DNLIPVLENHVAEG

-1215 KQANKDLKKELKR
+1215 KQAGKAAKK
-1228 ADTAGKRGKQTAI
+1228 Q
-1241 ISDTNAAIEQ
+1241 
-1251 AAQEVAKEATGEAT
+1251 
-1265 TQSNGKENG
+1265 
-1274 KRTLPK
+1274 
-1280 ATDKG
+1280 G
-1285 VGKDDVYDGRPKD
+1285 V
-1298 RYTPA
+1298 PA
-1303 TDWAKETGN
+1303 ED
-1312 DLAKRIAD
+1312 IAD
-1320 KLNPAPTQRPVSRTI
+1320 Q
-1335 LSDLMQFAEEH
+1335 
-1346 ALPKK
+1346 
-1351 QQAPKRQAVDRL
+1351 
-1363 RDYFANK
+1363 Y
-1370 DFYTKAWN
+1370 
-1378 EARSALKEKYKGNA
+1378 
-1392 EALDA
+1392 
-1397 LESFTDATID
+1397 
-1407 YNADPLHT
+1407 
-1415 QKVIMNALMD
+1415 
-1425 DIKETGGLK
+1425 GLK
-1434 TYLARNTLGA
+1434 
-1444 GEQNAAQLADRL
+1444 
-1456 IAETGVTGTDAEVL
+1456 
-1470 RSGVNHAYE
+1470 
-1479 DMMDGKSG
+1479 
-1487 TKLETMIREAL
+1487 
-1498 KSGNLNLTDAAK
+1498 
-1510 MSPKQKAVVG
+1510 
-1520 QTISGL
+1520 
-1526 LQKEYGVDAQYADTV
+1526 
-1541 SNTIIDE
+1541 
-1548 YNAEVQERARKILE
+1548 
-1562 NKFKE
+1562 
-1567 RKQRVPRE
+1567 
-1575 FWDVFEEYA
+1575 
-1584 NLGTFNSEYAQK
+1584 
-1596 ATEKLFGEPGI
+1596 
-1607 TLNEDLVQEFLNA
+1607 LNEDLVQEFLNA
-1620 ETDEARTE
+1620 ETQEARDA
-1628 VVDRIYDDVAQQ
+1628 VVDKIYNDVAQQ
-1640 IPKTAGDIVN
+1640 IPKTAGDRLN
-1650 AWRYFSMLGN
+1650 AWRYFAMLGN

-1692 PQGQRTRALH
+1692 PKEKRTRALH

-1715 ANVEAELSGNA
+1715 ANVETELSGNA
-1726 YKTEMSEIKQRQKL
+1726 YKTEMSDIKQRQKL
-1740 FPKWM
+1740 FPKPL
-1745 QWGMDKANGMLD
+1745 QKVMDANTWALD
-1757 VEDGWFKKGSY
+1757 AEDQVFKKKSY
-1768 IKSMGN
+1768 IDSMGN

-1780 WDVNNLTEAQL
+1780 WDVNNLTESQL

-1803 IATFQDASALAD
+1803 IATFQDASKLAD
-1815 TLGRLEK
+1815 KLSEIEHSG
-1822 KNKATE
+1822 KAWG
-1828 VIIGSLVPFKR
+1828 VAIGSLVPFKR

-1851 SPAGLLKAITYDA
+1851 SPVGLLKAITYDA
-1864 VQVKKGNMDAT
+1864 AQVKKGNMDAT

-1886 GSGVAALGAFLAA
+1886 GSGVAVLGAFLAA

-1990 GSTVSSAA
+1990 GSTVTSAA

-2011 VATNFGGQFVPTLF
+2011 IATNFGGQFVPTLF

-2133 YKAEDGTKKFLSAS
+2133 YKDADGVKKFLSAS
-2147 DYSKLTSQSG
+2147 EYSKLTSEGG
-2157 KISLDAINK
+2157 KISLDAIDK

-2190 YAKAIAAN
+2190 YAKDVAAN
-2198 KVYKKELDGTTKIV
+2198 KTYGKELDGTTKLV
-2212 SESGI
+2212 KESGM

-2222 YAYKEME
+2222 YAYKEMQ
-2229 DSLNNDMEGWEA
+2229 SNFKASMENYEA
-2241 RDQVFNAIK
+2241 FDQTFLAIK
-2250 ADSSLSD
+2250 NDKSLSE
-2257 QEKNGLYHSL
+2257 QEKNSLYHNL
-2267 LIKGTSQSQWDKYTE
+2267 LIKGNDEATWKKYTE
-2282 ISGKVTA
+2282 ISDKVTA
-2289 EEYVDAMIQKQAITK
+2289 EEFVDALTQVKYIKGIGKEELSDETGAEQAK
-2304 EGEDIEKGRA
+2304 A
-2314 SLEATEFSYYL
+2314 EATEFSKYL
-2325 DSKGYTGEKRQAL
+2325 DMMGYTGEKRAAL
-2338 EDTFKFYSMVKA
+2338 EDKFGFYSMIRQ
-2350 DPANYTF
+2350 DPQNYTF
-2357 DMIRENGGTKEKA
+2357 DMLKNEGNTYERD
-2370 AIGEVESAGISA
+2370 AISAVESSGMSA
-2382 AQYAQ
+2382 SQYNQ
-2387 IKSAAS
+2387 IKTLANRLQA
-2393 GVTYEKGKSGAKLA
+2393 GVDYEKGKSGAKKA
-2407 AVAKVVSQNTA
+2407 AQAKIVSQNVD
-2418 NYNEYA
+2418 NYDQYA
-2424 AVMHA
+2424 AVMSA
-2429 LGYKKIDGHYTS
+2429 LGLKRFDSLYSS
-2441 GGKLPEDSGLN
+2441 GGKLPKDSGLN

-2461 ASQKTSSAGFINPTT
+2461 ASQKTSSAGFVNPTT

-2487 GRNAPK
+2487 GRNAVK
-2493 TSGGYGSS
+2493 TSTGYSS
-2501 NHDGIDIGGTG
+2501 TDHDGIDIGGTG

-2562 KQGETVSAGQQVG
+2562 KQGDTVSAGQQVG
-2575 VIGSTGNSSG
+2575 VIGSTGSSSA

-2591 VRKNGQSIDPRTV
+2591 VHKNGQSIDPRTV

>member
-1 MASNKKNRYKLSKGR
+1 MALSKGR
-16 KEQLAQ
+16 REQLEQ
-22 ARQNAKDDYN
+22 AKKNAKIKAK
-32 RRQKEKQNRAL
+32 QKQNKAL
-43 IQQYNATHKNAPK
+43 IQQYNATHKNEPK
-56 QTISAKDG
+56 QKISAKG
-64 IRNTRQSTG
+64 GGSTGSRNTRQSTG
-73 TTRSTAGKTR
+73 TTRSTVSKTR
-83 MNGSL
+83 MNSSL
-88 GNSFGGSKTGG
+88 GSSFGGSKNGG

-110 AHKADA
+110 ARKADA

-174 NQVAANTQMKTGT
+174 NQMATTKTGT

-210 WHNTSDEAEK
+210 WHNTSDAAEK

-380 NAGLSVT
+380 NAALNAAGAVENGARYVTSAAENALS
-387 GALENAG
+387 GALKLAGKQDAG
-394 RYVSGTMNKAAGDVL
+394 RFWEDV
-409 NLVGAK
+409 AK
-415 DAGKFLRDTA
+415 NTVNTSFA
-425 QKTLEGSLSDSAMQK
+425 DSAMQK

-445 QPVGAAKKAQE
+445 QPVGSAKKAQE
-456 IAGSGSRMASSIAA
+456 LAGSGARMLPGMALGAATGTASKVSSLLNKAPLANASLAA
-470 GPAGM
+470 IFG
-475 GLIYADSAKSA
+475 DSAASGA
-486 TAEALNDG
+486 REALNDG
-494 ANLDQAMLYGAGSG
+494 ASLNQALAYGAGSG

-548 VEEAASTL
+548 VEEATSTL

-576 ELLDSAK
+576 ELWDSAK

-634 LHPNTPQALP
+634 LHPNTSQALP
-644 TGQRLALPEGNT
+644 TAQRLALPEGNT

-731 AAMGETKTVPF
+731 AAQVDETQTIPRFAVDDAGNSNGG
-742 LSENPEGMS
+742 LSDV
-751 RSEMQWAK
+751 EMQWAK
-759 LLVDNSLKTGIPVQT
+759 LLAANQEKTGVSIQQVAH
-774 YVDEIV
+774 EIV
-780 TPTMQAVNETIA
+780 DSTFEEYNQALQSAEQYVRDYTPQGTSVVWNADGTSFRASNNE
-792 DVQQYIAD
+792 
-800 YIARKDAQRTHEKGK
+800 K
-815 NLMHHE
+815 
-821 NGTTERLSLNEPWYS
+821 WYS
-836 EWYKRLGN
+836 DYYKKNGKAPSR
-844 RKPAKKHYSMIAENI
+844 AEAAQVAAQLVKADI
-859 VSNELKKGGGD
+859 QRGGGQFI
-870 WVSHELAQDWAEAQH
+870 SAELAQDLQTALE
-885 IQAAYD
+885 IQAA
-891 AIGDDAVSAEITP
+891 ANALGENVISAQVVD
-904 EGLKVIMNGTPA
+904 GNLVVQRGKPA
-916 HTANI
+916 YTANI
-921 QDTNAKRDRN
+921 QDTNARLDRN

-961 LADVRKARNDIM
+961 LADVRQARNDIM
-973 PKLTRAGAETVQTGV
+973 PKLTRAGAETAQTDV

-993 EITQPMQENAQAAA
+993 EITQPMQENAHAA
-1007 QQADISPKL
+1007 QQADINPKL

-1029 AKGGFDP
+1029 AETGFDP
-1036 YSKMVNDYGSIPD
+1036 YSKMVNDYGAIEP
-1049 GMNPARMVDVPQS
+1049 GENPARVVDVPQS
-1062 TNGTDRVSNV
+1062 TNGSDRVSNV
-1072 ARTIMESGVTP
+1072 ARTIMESGITP

-1215 KQANKDLKKELKR
+1215 KQAGKAAKK
-1228 ADTAGKRGKQTAI
+1228 Q
-1241 ISDTNAAIEQ
+1241 
-1251 AAQEVAKEATGEAT
+1251 
-1265 TQSNGKENG
+1265 
-1274 KRTLPK
+1274 
-1280 ATDKG
+1280 G
-1285 VGKDDVYDGRPKD
+1285 V
-1298 RYTPA
+1298 PA
-1303 TDWAKETGN
+1303 ED
-1312 DLAKRIAD
+1312 IAD
-1320 KLNPAPTQRPVSRTI
+1320 Q
-1335 LSDLMQFAEEH
+1335 
-1346 ALPKK
+1346 
-1351 QQAPKRQAVDRL
+1351 
-1363 RDYFANK
+1363 Y
-1370 DFYTKAWN
+1370 
-1378 EARSALKEKYKGNA
+1378 
-1392 EALDA
+1392 
-1397 LESFTDATID
+1397 
-1407 YNADPLHT
+1407 
-1415 QKVIMNALMD
+1415 
-1425 DIKETGGLK
+1425 GLK
-1434 TYLARNTLGA
+1434 
-1444 GEQNAAQLADRL
+1444 
-1456 IAETGVTGTDAEVL
+1456 
-1470 RSGVNHAYE
+1470 
-1479 DMMDGKSG
+1479 
-1487 TKLETMIREAL
+1487 
-1498 KSGNLNLTDAAK
+1498 
-1510 MSPKQKAVVG
+1510 
-1520 QTISGL
+1520 
-1526 LQKEYGVDAQYADTV
+1526 
-1541 SNTIIDE
+1541 
-1548 YNAEVQERARKILE
+1548 
-1562 NKFKE
+1562 
-1567 RKQRVPRE
+1567 
-1575 FWDVFEEYA
+1575 
-1584 NLGTFNSEYAQK
+1584 
-1596 ATEKLFGEPGI
+1596 
-1607 TLNEDLVQEFLNA
+1607 LNEDLVQEFLNA
-1620 ETDEARTE
+1620 ETQEARDA
-1628 VVDRIYDDVAQQ
+1628 VVDKIYNDVAQQ
-1640 IPKTAGDIVN
+1640 IPKTAGDRLN
-1650 AWRYFSMLGN
+1650 AWRYFAMLGN

-1692 PQGQRTRALH
+1692 PKEKRTRALH

-1715 ANVEAELSGNA
+1715 ANVETELSGNA

-1740 FPKWM
+1740 FPKPL
-1745 QWGMDKANGMLD
+1745 QKVMDANTWALD
-1757 VEDGWFKKGSY
+1757 AEDQVFKKKSY
-1768 IKSMGN
+1768 IDSMGN

-1815 TLGRLEK
+1815 TLSRLEK

-1851 SPAGLLKAITYDA
+1851 SPVGLLKAITYDA

-1899 QGIFSA
+1899 QGLFSA

-2086 VFARAAYNFFSPGYL
+2086 VLARAAYNFFSPGYL
-2101 ADAKGTQAEK
+2101 ADAKGTQTEK

-2133 YKAEDGTKKFLSAS
+2133 YKAEDGTKKFLTAQE
-2147 DYSKLTSQSG
+2147 YSTLTSQSG
-2157 KISLDAINK
+2157 KISLDAIDK

-2176 SNDERIEAVADIYK
+2176 SNDEKIEAVADIYK

-2429 LGYKKIDGHYTS
+2429 LGYKKIDGHYSS
-2441 GGKLPEDSGLN
+2441 GGKLPEESGLN

-2461 ASQKTSSAGFINPTT
+2461 ASQKTSSAGFVNPTT

-2487 GRNAPK
+2487 GRNAVK
-2493 TSGGYGSS
+2493 TSKGYSS
-2501 NHDGIDIGGTG
+2501 TNHDGIDIGGTG

-2538 GNYVVVDHGNGYTS
+2538 GNYVVVDHGDGYTS

-2562 KQGETVSAGQQVG
+2562 KQGDTVSAGQQVG
-2575 VIGSTGNSSG
+2575 VIGSTGSSSA

-2591 VRKNGQSIDPRTV
+2591 VHKNGQSIDPRTV
-2604 IPGYK
+2604 IPGYGG

>member
-1 MASNKKNRYKLSKGR
+1 MASNKKNRYNLSKGR

-32 RRQKEKQNRAL
+32 RRQKEKQNKAL
-43 IQQYNATHKNAPK
+43 IQQFNATHKNAPK
-56 QTISAKDG
+56 QTISAKG
-64 IRNTRQSTG
+64 GSRNTRHSTG

-99 AKTTTDRRASA
+99 ANTTTDRRANV

-174 NQVAANTQMKTGT
+174 NQMAANTQMKTGT

-380 NAGLSVT
+380 NAALNAA
-387 GALENAG
+387 GAVENGA

-576 ELLDSAK
+576 ELWDSAK
-583 GGMALAG
+583 GGMTLAG

-634 LHPNTPQALP
+634 LHPNTSQALP
-644 TGQRLALPEGNT
+644 TAQRLALPEGNT

-700 GSVLFASQNGQVS
+700 GSVLYASQNGQVS

-731 AAMGETKTVPF
+731 AAQVDEMQTIPRFAVDDSGNPNGG
-742 LSENPEGMS
+742 LSDA
-751 RSEMQWAK
+751 EMQWAK
-759 LLVDNSLKTGIPVQT
+759 LLAANQEKTGVSIQQLT
-774 YVDEIV
+774 HEIV
-780 TPTMQAVNETIA
+780 DSTFEEYNQALQSAEQYVRDYTPQGTSVVRNADGTSFRASNNE
-792 DVQQYIAD
+792 
-800 YIARKDAQRTHEKGK
+800 K
-815 NLMHHE
+815 
-821 NGTTERLSLNEPWYS
+821 WYS
-836 EWYKRLGN
+836 DYYKKNGKAPSR
-844 RKPAKKHYSMIAENI
+844 AEAAQVAAQLVKADI
-859 VSNELKKGGGD
+859 QRGGGQFI
-870 WVSHELAQDWAEAQH
+870 SAELAQDLQTALE
-885 IQAAYD
+885 IQAA
-891 AIGDDAVSAEITP
+891 ANALGENVISAQVVD
-904 EGLKVIMNGTPA
+904 GNLVVQRGKPA
-916 HTANI
+916 YTANI
-921 QDTNAKRDRN
+921 QDTNARLDRN

-942 APINLSP
+942 APINLTP

-961 LADVRKARNDIM
+961 LADVRQARNDIM

-1007 QQADISPKL
+1007 QQADINPKL
-1016 TKAEVNAESSVGA
+1016 TKSEVNAESSVGA
-1029 AKGGFDP
+1029 AETGFDP
-1036 YSKMVNDYGSIPD
+1036 YSKMVNDYGAIPE

-1083 DNLIPALENHVAEG
+1083 DSLIPALENHVAEG

-1215 KQANKDLKKELKR
+1215 KQAGKAAKK
-1228 ADTAGKRGKQTAI
+1228 Q
-1241 ISDTNAAIEQ
+1241 
-1251 AAQEVAKEATGEAT
+1251 
-1265 TQSNGKENG
+1265 
-1274 KRTLPK
+1274 
-1280 ATDKG
+1280 G
-1285 VGKDDVYDGRPKD
+1285 V
-1298 RYTPA
+1298 PA
-1303 TDWAKETGN
+1303 ED
-1312 DLAKRIAD
+1312 IAD
-1320 KLNPAPTQRPVSRTI
+1320 Q
-1335 LSDLMQFAEEH
+1335 
-1346 ALPKK
+1346 
-1351 QQAPKRQAVDRL
+1351 
-1363 RDYFANK
+1363 Y
-1370 DFYTKAWN
+1370 
-1378 EARSALKEKYKGNA
+1378 
-1392 EALDA
+1392 
-1397 LESFTDATID
+1397 
-1407 YNADPLHT
+1407 
-1415 QKVIMNALMD
+1415 
-1425 DIKETGGLK
+1425 GLK
-1434 TYLARNTLGA
+1434 
-1444 GEQNAAQLADRL
+1444 
-1456 IAETGVTGTDAEVL
+1456 
-1470 RSGVNHAYE
+1470 
-1479 DMMDGKSG
+1479 
-1487 TKLETMIREAL
+1487 
-1498 KSGNLNLTDAAK
+1498 
-1510 MSPKQKAVVG
+1510 
-1520 QTISGL
+1520 
-1526 LQKEYGVDAQYADTV
+1526 
-1541 SNTIIDE
+1541 
-1548 YNAEVQERARKILE
+1548 
-1562 NKFKE
+1562 
-1567 RKQRVPRE
+1567 
-1575 FWDVFEEYA
+1575 
-1584 NLGTFNSEYAQK
+1584 
-1596 ATEKLFGEPGI
+1596 
-1607 TLNEDLVQEFLNA
+1607 LNEDLVQEFLNA
-1620 ETDEARTE
+1620 ETQEARDA
-1628 VVDRIYDDVAQQ
+1628 VVDKIYNDVAQQ
-1640 IPKTAGDIVN
+1640 IPKTAGDRLN
-1650 AWRYFSMLGN
+1650 AWRYFAMLGN

-1692 PQGQRTRALH
+1692 PKEKRTRALH

-1715 ANVEAELSGNA
+1715 ANVETELSGNA
-1726 YKTEMSEIKQRQKL
+1726 YKTEMSDIKQRQKL
-1740 FPKWM
+1740 FPKPL
-1745 QWGMDKANGMLD
+1745 QKVMDANTWALD
-1757 VEDGWFKKGSY
+1757 AEDQVFKKKSY
-1768 IKSMGN
+1768 IDSMGN

-1780 WDVNNLTEAQL
+1780 WDVNNLTESQL

-1803 IATFQDASALAD
+1803 IATFQDASKLAD
-1815 TLGRLEK
+1815 KLSEIEHSG
-1822 KNKATE
+1822 KAWG
-1828 VIIGSLVPFKR
+1828 VAIGSLVPFKR

-1851 SPAGLLKAITYDA
+1851 SPVGLLKAITYDA
-1864 VQVKKGNMDAT
+1864 AQVKKGNMDAT

-1886 GSGVAALGAFLAA
+1886 GSGVAVLGAFLAA

-1990 GSTVSSAA
+1990 GSTVTSAA

-2011 VATNFGGQFVPTLF
+2011 IATNFGGQFVPTLF

-2133 YKAEDGTKKFLSAS
+2133 YKDADGVKKFLSAS
-2147 DYSKLTSQSG
+2147 EYSKLTSEGG
-2157 KISLDAINK
+2157 KISLDAIDK

-2190 YAKAIAAN
+2190 YAKDVAAN
-2198 KVYKKELDGTTKIV
+2198 KTYGKELDGTTKLV
-2212 SESGI
+2212 KESGM

-2222 YAYKEME
+2222 YAYKEMQ
-2229 DSLNNDMEGWEA
+2229 SNFKASMENYEA
-2241 RDQVFNAIK
+2241 FDQTFLAIK
-2250 ADSSLSD
+2250 NDKSLSE
-2257 QEKNGLYHSL
+2257 QEKNSLYHNL
-2267 LIKGTSQSQWDKYTE
+2267 LIKGNDEATWKKYTE
-2282 ISGKVTA
+2282 ISDKVTA
-2289 EEYVDAMIQKQAITK
+2289 EEFVDALTQVKYIKGIGKEELSDETGAEQAK
-2304 EGEDIEKGRA
+2304 A
-2314 SLEATEFSYYL
+2314 EATEFSKYL
-2325 DSKGYTGEKRQAL
+2325 DMMRYTGEKRAAL
-2338 EDTFKFYSMVKA
+2338 EDKFGFYSMIRQ
-2350 DPANYTF
+2350 DPQNYTF
-2357 DMIRENGGTKEKA
+2357 DMLKNEGNTYERD
-2370 AIGEVESAGISA
+2370 AISAVESSGMSA
-2382 AQYAQ
+2382 SQYNQ
-2387 IKSAAS
+2387 IKTLANRLQA
-2393 GVTYEKGKSGAKLA
+2393 GVDYEKGKSGAKKA
-2407 AVAKVVSQNTA
+2407 AQAKIVSQNVD
-2418 NYNEYA
+2418 NYDQYA
-2424 AVMHA
+2424 AVMSA
-2429 LGYKKIDGHYTS
+2429 LGLKRFDSLYSS
-2441 GGKLPEDSGLN
+2441 GGKLPKDSGLN

-2461 ASQKTSSAGFINPTT
+2461 ASQKTSSAGFVNPTT

-2487 GRNAPK
+2487 GRNAVK
-2493 TSGGYGSS
+2493 TSTGYSS
-2501 NHDGIDIGGTG
+2501 TDHDGIDIGGTG

-2562 KQGETVSAGQQVG
+2562 KQGDTVSAGQQVG
-2575 VIGSTGNSSG
+2575 VIGSTGSSSA

-2591 VRKNGQSIDPRTV
+2591 VHKNGQSIDPRTV

>member
-1 MASNKKNRYKLSKGR
+1 MALSNSRKKQLEQAKKN
-16 KEQLAQ
+16 A
-22 ARQNAKDDYN
+22 
-32 RRQKEKQNRAL
+32 KEKAKQKQNKAL

-56 QTISAKDG
+56 QTVSAKTNNRSTQKQASTPRRNAKNPRADSNHG
-64 IRNTRQSTG
+64 IQTARHTASTAKQASTYLSGGNSSRSRTSRYAASSG
-73 TTRSTAGKTR
+73 TT
-83 MNGSL
+83 L
-88 GNSFGGSKTGG
+88 P
-99 AKTTTDRRASA
+99 KTTRR
-110 AHKADA
+110 
-116 ERRQSTTL
+116 
-124 RQGSSYLTG
+124 
-133 GSTRK
+133 
-138 ATPYAAAQ
+138 
-146 QVYTPLRSNDRRARA
+146 
-161 GRAADANRTINAR
+161 
-174 NQVAANTQMKTGT
+174 TGT

-220 TRLHAANDRIR
+220 TRLHAANNRIR
-231 KKFGMTYN
+231 QKFGMTYN
-239 GDTGATYLPKASGGK
+239 GDSGATYLPKAGGGK

-268 AFGQNYQTQEQR
+268 AFGQNYQTQGQR
-280 QSRYDELNN
+280 QARYDELNN

-335 DQYSK
+335 DQYNK

-361 EADAISKQSAG
+361 EADAISKRSAG

-380 NAGLSVT
+380 NAALNAAGAVENGARYVTSAAENALS
-387 GALENAG
+387 GALKLAG
-394 RYVSGTMNKAAGDVL
+394 AN
-409 NLVGAK
+409 
-415 DAGKFLRDTA
+415 DAGKFWEDVAKNTA
-425 QKTLEGSLSDSAMQK
+425 NTSFADSAMQK

-445 QPVGAAKKAQE
+445 QPVGSAKKAQE
-456 IAGSGSRMASSIAA
+456 LAGSGARMIPGITLNAATGGASKVSSLLSKAPVDGASMAMIF
-470 GPAGM
+470 G
-475 GLIYADSAKSA
+475 DSAASGA
-486 TAEALNDG
+486 REALQDG
-494 ANLDQAMLYGAGSG
+494 ASLNRALAYGAGSG

-521 PGLNEGVAKLGSK
+521 PGLNEGAINTGGGVLG
-534 SRILNKAFDVLGEG
+534 RALDILGEG
-548 VEEAASTL
+548 VEEAASTFV
-556 INPYLKRATYDKNAK
+556 NPYLKRATYDKNAQ

-576 ELLDSAK
+576 ELWDSAK
-583 GGMALAG
+583 GGIALAG
-590 IMQGANAVSERL
+590 VMQGASGLAGRM

-624 VRAAE
+624 MRAADA
-629 QMDNR
+629 MYDR
-634 LHPNTPQALP
+634 LHPETAQALP
-644 TGQRLALPEGNT
+644 TAQRLALPDGNT
-656 RTANTLYANENGGV
+656 RTANTMYAGEQGTAYNQRAFNQIRTPDVMYVDRNGGV
-670 ANNLR
+670 SGEMN
-675 AFNNA
+675 AFPN
-680 DTPDVLYGNMRGDF
+680 VFY
-694 TSAPDS
+694 
-700 GSVLFASQNGQVS
+700 ASENGQVS
-713 QTLPTGYLPV
+713 DRLVPRMYLPE
-723 GRSGLTKV
+723 GRQTKTRFSDRVTGTETIPQYSVDEAGKPNGGLT
-731 AAMGETKTVPF
+731 G
-742 LSENPEGMS
+742 N
-751 RSEMQWAK
+751 EMQWAK
-759 LLVDNSLKTGIPVQT
+759 LLQDSANKTGVSVQQ

-780 TPTMQAVNETIA
+780 GDTFDRYNEALQAAEQYVKDYKPQGVSVIRNE
-792 DVQQYIAD
+792 D
-800 YIARKDAQRTHEKGK
+800 
-815 NLMHHE
+815 
-821 NGTTERLSLNEPWYS
+821 GTGVRASNNEQWYS
-836 EWYKRLGN
+836 DFYSKNGRKPKKSEVAQIAAEMVNRDIRNGGGSWIGADLATDIKTALEIQRAGNTLGN
-844 RKPAKKHYSMIAENI
+844 D
-859 VSNELKKGGGD
+859 VL
-870 WVSHELAQDWAEAQH
+870 
-885 IQAAYD
+885 
-891 AIGDDAVSAEITP
+891 SAEIV
-904 EGLKVIMNGTPA
+904 GGNLVIQRGERGYTKD
-916 HTANI
+916 I
-921 QDTNAKRDRN
+921 RDTNAARN
-931 IISPVMQGATA
+931 GIVSPAQQGTPQAPLNTGTGQGLSGA
-942 APINLSP
+942 A
-949 MQRAGQTQSAPT
+949 QTQSAPT
-961 LADVRKARNDIM
+961 LADVRKAQNDIM
-973 PKLTRAGAETVQTGV
+973 PKLTRAGAGTAQAGV

-993 EITQPMQENAQAAA
+993 EITQPVQGNAQGTALAA
-1007 QQADISPKL
+1007 QQADINPKL
-1016 TKAEVNAESSVGA
+1016 TKATPESSVGA
-1029 AKGGFDP
+1029 AETGFDP
-1036 YSKMVNDYGSIPD
+1036 YSKMVNDYGAIPE
-1049 GMNPARMVDVPQS
+1049 GENPARVVDVPQS
-1062 TNGTDRVSNV
+1062 TNGEDRVSNV
-1072 ARTIMESGVTP
+1072 ARTIMESGITP

-1215 KQANKDLKKELKR
+1215 KQANKAAKKQ
-1228 ADTAGKRGKQTAI
+1228 GVP
-1241 ISDTNAAIEQ
+1241 AA
-1251 AAQEVAKEATGEAT
+1251 EVAD
-1265 TQSNGKENG
+1265 Q
-1274 KRTLPK
+1274 
-1280 ATDKG
+1280 
-1285 VGKDDVYDGRPKD
+1285 Y
-1298 RYTPA
+1298 
-1303 TDWAKETGN
+1303 
-1312 DLAKRIAD
+1312 
-1320 KLNPAPTQRPVSRTI
+1320 
-1335 LSDLMQFAEEH
+1335 
-1346 ALPKK
+1346 
-1351 QQAPKRQAVDRL
+1351 
-1363 RDYFANK
+1363 
-1370 DFYTKAWN
+1370 
-1378 EARSALKEKYKGNA
+1378 
-1392 EALDA
+1392 
-1397 LESFTDATID
+1397 
-1407 YNADPLHT
+1407 
-1415 QKVIMNALMD
+1415 
-1425 DIKETGGLK
+1425 GLK
-1434 TYLARNTLGA
+1434 
-1444 GEQNAAQLADRL
+1444 
-1456 IAETGVTGTDAEVL
+1456 
-1470 RSGVNHAYE
+1470 
-1479 DMMDGKSG
+1479 
-1487 TKLETMIREAL
+1487 
-1498 KSGNLNLTDAAK
+1498 
-1510 MSPKQKAVVG
+1510 
-1520 QTISGL
+1520 
-1526 LQKEYGVDAQYADTV
+1526 
-1541 SNTIIDE
+1541 
-1548 YNAEVQERARKILE
+1548 
-1562 NKFKE
+1562 
-1567 RKQRVPRE
+1567 
-1575 FWDVFEEYA
+1575 
-1584 NLGTFNSEYAQK
+1584 
-1596 ATEKLFGEPGI
+1596 
-1607 TLNEDLVQEFLNA
+1607 LNEDLAKEFLQA
-1620 ETDEARTE
+1620 ETDEARAEIT
-1628 VVDRIYDDVAQQ
+1628 DKIYNDVAQQ
-1640 IPKTAGDIVN
+1640 IPKTAGDMLN
-1650 AWRYFSMLGN
+1650 AWRYFAMLGN

-1692 PQGQRTRALH
+1692 PQEKRTRALH

-1715 ANVEAELSGNA
+1715 ANVETELSGNA

-1740 FPKWM
+1740 FPKPL
-1745 QWGMDKANGMLD
+1745 QKVMDANTWALD
-1757 VEDGWFKKGSY
+1757 AEDQVFKKKSY
-1768 IKSMGN
+1768 IDSMGN

-1815 TLGRLEK
+1815 TLSRLEK

-1851 SPAGLLKAITYDA
+1851 SPLGLLKAITYDA

-1886 GSGVAALGAFLAA
+1886 GSSVAALGAFLAA
-1899 QGIFSA
+1899 QGMFSA

-1912 EANFDAG
+1912 ESNFDAG

-1955 LHQKYDD
+1955 LNQKYDD
-1962 EETAFNQA
+1962 DETAFNQA

-1990 GSTVSSAA
+1990 GSTVTSAA
-1998 YNKSNP
+1998 YSKSNP

-2011 VATNFGGQFVPTLF
+2011 IATNFGGQFVPTLF

-2086 VFARAAYNFFSPGYL
+2086 VFARAAYNFLSPGYL
-2101 ADAKGTQAEK
+2101 ADAKSTQAEK

-2133 YKAEDGTKKFLSAS
+2133 YKTEDGTKKFLTAS
-2147 DYSKLTSQSG
+2147 DYSKLTSEGG
-2157 KISLDAINK
+2157 KIALDALGK

-2171 AYKQM
+2171 AYKGM
-2176 SNDERIEAVADIYK
+2176 TNDEKIEAVADVYK
-2190 YAKAIAAN
+2190 YAKAVAAN
-2198 KVYKKELDGTTKIV
+2198 TTYGKELEGTIQTVKD
-2212 SESGI
+2212 SGI

-2229 DSLNNDMEGWEA
+2229 DSYNDSMETYEA

-2250 ADSSLSD
+2250 NDSSLSD
-2257 QEKNGLYHSL
+2257 NEKNGLYHTL
-2267 LIKGTSQSQWDKYTE
+2267 LIKGTSDSQWEKYSE
-2282 ISGKVTA
+2282 ISDKVTA

-2314 SLEATEFSYYL
+2314 ALEATEFSYYL
-2325 DSKGYTGEKRQAL
+2325 DAKGYTGAKREAL
-2338 EDTFKFYSMVKA
+2338 ENTFKFYSMVKA

-2357 DMIRENGGTKEKA
+2357 DMIRENGGAKEKA

-2441 GGKLPEDSGLN
+2441 GGKLPEESGLN

-2461 ASQKTSSAGFINPTT
+2461 ASQKTSSAGFVNPTT

-2487 GRNAPK
+2487 GRNAVK
-2493 TSGGYGSS
+2493 TSKGYSS
-2501 NHDGIDIGGTG
+2501 TNHDGIDIGGTD

-2538 GNYVVVDHGNGYTS
+2538 GNYVVVDHGDGYTS

-2562 KQGETVSAGQQVG
+2562 KQGDTVSAGQQVG
-2575 VIGSTGNSSG
+2575 VIGSTGSSSA

-2591 VRKNGQSIDPRTV
+2591 VHKNGQSIDPRTV
-2604 IPGYK
+2604 IPGYGG

>member
-1 MASNKKNRYKLSKGR
+1 MALSKGR
-16 KEQLAQ
+16 REQLEQ
-22 ARQNAKDDYN
+22 AKKNAKIKAK
-32 RRQKEKQNRAL
+32 QKQNKAL

-56 QTISAKDG
+56 QTISAKG
-64 IRNTRQSTG
+64 GSRNARQSTG
-73 TTRSTAGKTR
+73 TTRSTVSKTR
-83 MNGSL
+83 MNGSR
-88 GNSFGGSKTGG
+88 GSSFGGSKTGG
-99 AKTTTDRRASA
+99 ANTTTDRRANV

-124 RQGSSYLTG
+124 RQGSNYLTG

-161 GRAADANRTINAR
+161 GRAADANRTINGSLGNSFGGKLPTGKKA
-174 NQVAANTQMKTGT
+174 TTKTGT

-380 NAGLSVT
+380 NAALNAAGAVENGARYATSAAENALS
-387 GALENAG
+387 GALKLAG
-394 RYVSGTMNKAAGDVL
+394 KQ
-409 NLVGAK
+409 
-415 DAGKFLRDTA
+415 DAGQFWEDVAKNTVNTSFA
-425 QKTLEGSLSDSAMQK
+425 DSAMQK

-445 QPVGAAKKAQE
+445 QPVGSAKKAQE
-456 IAGSGSRMASSIAA
+456 LAGSGARMLPGMALGAATGTASKVSSLLDKAPLANASLAA
-470 GPAGM
+470 IFG
-475 GLIYADSAKSA
+475 DSAASGA
-486 TAEALNDG
+486 REALNDG
-494 ANLDQAMLYGAGSG
+494 ANLDQALAYGAGSG

-548 VEEAASTL
+548 VEEATSTL

-576 ELLDSAK
+576 ELWDSAK

-634 LHPNTPQALP
+634 LHPNTSQALP
-644 TGQRLALPEGNT
+644 TAQRLALPEGNT

-731 AAMGETKTVPF
+731 AAQVNETQTIPRFAVDDAGNPNGG
-742 LSENPEGMS
+742 LSDA
-751 RSEMQWAK
+751 EMQWAK
-759 LLVDNSLKTGIPVQT
+759 LLVANQEKTGVSIQRLT
-774 YVDEIV
+774 HEIV
-780 TPTMQAVNETIA
+780 DSTFEEYNQALQSAEQYVRDYTPQGTSVVWNADGTSFRASNNE
-792 DVQQYIAD
+792 
-800 YIARKDAQRTHEKGK
+800 K
-815 NLMHHE
+815 
-821 NGTTERLSLNEPWYS
+821 WYS
-836 EWYKRLGN
+836 DYYKKNGKAPSR
-844 RKPAKKHYSMIAENI
+844 AEAAQVAAQLVKADI
-859 VSNELKKGGGD
+859 QRGGGQF
-870 WVSHELAQDWAEAQH
+870 VSAELAQDLQTALE
-885 IQAAYD
+885 IQAA
-891 AIGDDAVSAEITP
+891 ANALGENVISAQVVD
-904 EGLKVIMNGTPA
+904 GNLVVQRGKPA

-921 QDTNAKRDRN
+921 QDTNARLDRN

-942 APINLSP
+942 APINLRP
-949 MQRAGQTQSAPT
+949 MQRAGQAQSAPT
-961 LADVRKARNDIM
+961 LADVRQARNDIM
-973 PKLTRAGAETVQTGV
+973 PKLTRAGAEAAQTDV

-993 EITQPMQENAQAAA
+993 EITQPMQENAQAA
-1007 QQADISPKL
+1007 QQADINPKL
-1016 TKAEVNAESSVGA
+1016 TKAEVTPESSVGA
-1029 AKGGFDP
+1029 AETGFDP
-1036 YSKMVNDYGSIPD
+1036 YSKMVNDYGAIEP
-1049 GMNPARMVDVPQS
+1049 GENPARVVDVPQS
-1062 TNGTDRVSNV
+1062 TNGTDRVMEH
-1072 ARTIMESGVTP
+1072 ARTVMEAGITSDEVIAALQDEVEKG
-1083 DNLIPALENHVAEG
+1083 NLSREVV
-1097 LFSHDVKSL
+1097 HDED
-1106 KKTLSGAT
+1106 AM
-1114 KTIQKK
+1114 
-1120 GWQGAFDQWEE
+1120 
-1131 VTDGRRA
+1131 RRA
-1138 VTDDDIAL
+1138 ADRLANTADKAQAVNAWDDIAEGKSAASKDDVAY
-1146 GQMMYTAAVEAGDT
+1146 GQALLAYFNKIGDVQNATRIASDLIAQASRAG
-1160 QTAMKLA
+1160 QTLQATRM
-1167 GDLAVQGTALGRG
+1167 
-1180 VNAFKLLKKTTPEGQ
+1180 LKKLTPEGR
-1195 LYYLQKAVQKIQQE
+1195 VM
-1209 YQSRFD
+1209 
-1215 KQANKDLKKELKR
+1215 
-1228 ADTAGKRGKQTAI
+1228 
-1241 ISDTNAAIEQ
+1241 AAE
-1251 AAQEVAKEATGEAT
+1251 KM
-1265 TQSNGKENG
+1265 KENAQ
-1274 KRTLPK
+1274 KN
-1280 ATDKG
+1280 AN
-1285 VGKDDVYDGRPKD
+1285 D
-1298 RYTPA
+1298 RYGKKAPQI
-1303 TDWAKETGN
+1303 ELN
-1312 DLAKRIAD
+1312 DELMH
-1320 KLNPAPTQRPVSRTI
+1320 KLQ
-1335 LSDLMQFAEEH
+1335 
-1346 ALPKK
+1346 
-1351 QQAPKRQAVDRL
+1351 
-1363 RDYFANK
+1363 
-1370 DFYTKAWN
+1370 
-1378 EARSALKEKYKGNA
+1378 
-1392 EALDA
+1392 
-1397 LESFTDATID
+1397 
-1407 YNADPLHT
+1407 NADSDH
-1415 QKVIMNALMD
+1415 
-1425 DIKETGGLK
+1425 
-1434 TYLARNTLGA
+1434 
-1444 GEQNAAQLADRL
+1444 
-1456 IAETGVTGTDAEVL
+1456 
-1470 RSGVNHAYE
+1470 
-1479 DMMDGKSG
+1479 
-1487 TKLETMIREAL
+1487 
-1498 KSGNLNLTDAAK
+1498 
-1510 MSPKQKAVVG
+1510 
-1520 QTISGL
+1520 
-1526 LQKEYGVDAQYADTV
+1526 
-1541 SNTIIDE
+1541 
-1548 YNAEVQERARKILE
+1548 
-1562 NKFKE
+1562 
-1567 RKQRVPRE
+1567 
-1575 FWDVFEEYA
+1575 
-1584 NLGTFNSEYAQK
+1584 AQK
-1596 ATEKLFGEPGI
+1596 A
-1607 TLNEDLVQEFLNA
+1607 LNDVM
-1620 ETDEARTE
+1620 T
-1628 VVDRIYDDVAQQ
+1628 DVANQL
-1640 IPKTAGDIVN
+1640 PNTWWDKFN
-1650 AWRYFSMLGN
+1650 ALRYTSMLTSL
-1660 PRTHIRNIMGNVA
+1660 PTHIRNILGNVMMRQLA
-1673 SAAALDTSH
+1673 VKPKNVVGTVLESAADKANRLR
-1682 KVSAVGQKFL
+1682 G
-1692 PQGQRTRALH
+1692 GEGIERTKSLFTNKKDRI
-1702 TSKAA
+1702 
-1707 KQFAKADY
+1707 FARSEFDKMQ
-1715 ANVEAELSGNA
+1715 EELSGSKYDMTSYDALQRAKDNPFSGGILGKLHLDKPLNWINA
-1726 YKTEMSEIKQRQKL
+1726 KNSAALEGEDTLAKRTTYIDSMAQY
-1740 FPKWM
+1740 M
-1745 QWGMDKANGMLD
+1745 KANG
-1757 VEDGWFKKGSY
+1757 
-1768 IKSMGN
+1768 
-1774 FLTARG
+1774 
-1780 WDVNNLTEAQL
+1780 LTEADMY
-1791 NEARQHAIQDAK
+1791 NELGGETDALLKAREYATSEALK
-1803 IATFQDASALAD
+1803 ATFQDANILAKW
-1815 TLGRLEK
+1815 LQEGEK
-1822 KNKATE
+1822 KLGKAGE
-1828 VIIGSLVPFKR
+1828 IAVGGLVPFKK
-1839 TPINVAKRSFEL
+1839 TPANIIKRGLEY
-1851 SPAGLLKAITYDA
+1851 SPLGLLKGTRELVDSVRTGNTTPA
-1864 VQVKKGNMDAT
+1864 QV
-1875 KMIDHI
+1875 IDSMSA
-1881 GQGLT
+1881 GLT
-1886 GSGVAALGAFLAA
+1886 GTGIMALGYFL
-1899 QGIFSA
+1899 G
-1905 GSSDDDK
+1905 
-1912 EANFDAG
+1912 G
-1919 MGQQEYAINI
+1919 MGLLRGGDDEDSKKQYFDEMQGEQSYSLNI
-1929 GGKSYTIDWASPAVV
+1929 GGYSYTIDWAAPAVL
-1944 PLAMGG
+1944 PLFVGV
-1950 ELYEA
+1950 EL
-1955 LHQKYDD
+1955 QKYMSSKNSGYSIEDFTNALSKITEPVFD
-1962 EETAFNQA
+1962 LTMMQGINDAIRSASYGKGAQVTALLSSAFTDYFTQGLA
-1970 MATVSRMFDPM
+1970 P
-1981 LNMTMLSGI
+1981 TML
-1990 GSTVSSAA
+1990 
-1998 YNKSNP
+1998 
-2004 LFGIASN
+2004 
-2011 VATNFGGQFVPTLF
+2011 
-2025 GQVARTVDNT
+2025 GQVNRSFVDRT
-2035 RRTTYADKNSPVPSS
+2035 RRTTYPDSENNIPDGMEKVMQRTM
-2050 VQKFLQRQ
+2050 QKW
-2058 ANKIPGLSQ
+2058 PGLSKMLPQ
-2067 YQPAYT
+2067 AL
-2073 DVWGREQKNGPDN
+2073 DDFGRSQENNPWWE
-2086 VFARAAYNFFSPGYL
+2086 NFFSPGYL
-2101 ADAKGTQAEK
+2101 EKKNSTDAEK
-2111 ALKELYQA
+2111 ALGELYNA
-2119 TGDNSVLPSKPQKY
+2119 TGDNSVLPSKPQKT
-2133 YKAEDGTKKFLSAS
+2133 YKDENGKTVRLTS
-2147 DYSKLTSQSG
+2147 DQWLKLTNEGG
-2157 KISLDAINK
+2157 KISLDAIDK

-2241 RDQVFNAIK
+2241 RDQVFSAIK

-2267 LIKGTSQSQWDKYTE
+2267 LIKGTSDSQWEKYQK

-2441 GGKLPEDSGLN
+2441 GGKLPEESGLN

-2461 ASQKTSSAGFINPTT
+2461 ASQKTSSAGFVNPTT

-2487 GRNAPK
+2487 GRNAVK
-2493 TSGGYGSS
+2493 TSTGYSS
-2501 NHDGIDIGGTG
+2501 TNHDGIDIGGTG

-2562 KQGETVSAGQQVG
+2562 KQGDAVSAGQQVG
-2575 VIGSTGNSSG
+2575 VIGSTGSSTA

-2591 VRKNGQSIDPRTV
+2591 VHKNGQSIDPRTV

>member
-1 MASNKKNRYKLSKGR
+1 MALSNSRKKQLEQAKKN
-16 KEQLAQ
+16 A
-22 ARQNAKDDYN
+22 
-32 RRQKEKQNRAL
+32 KEKAKQKQNKAL

-56 QTISAKDG
+56 QTVSAKTNNRSTQKHASTPRRNAKNPRADSNHG
-64 IRNTRQSTG
+64 IQTARHTAPTAKQASTYLSGGNSSRSRTSRYAASSG
-73 TTRSTAGKTR
+73 TT
-83 MNGSL
+83 L
-88 GNSFGGSKTGG
+88 P
-99 AKTTTDRRASA
+99 KTTRR
-110 AHKADA
+110 
-116 ERRQSTTL
+116 
-124 RQGSSYLTG
+124 
-133 GSTRK
+133 
-138 ATPYAAAQ
+138 
-146 QVYTPLRSNDRRARA
+146 
-161 GRAADANRTINAR
+161 
-174 NQVAANTQMKTGT
+174 TGT

-220 TRLHAANDRIR
+220 TRLHAANNRIR
-231 KKFGMTYN
+231 QKFGMTYN
-239 GDTGATYLPKASGGK
+239 GDTGATYLPKAGGGK
-254 TNVSKPVVETARNA
+254 TNVSDPVVRAARNA
-268 AFGQNYQTQEQR
+268 PFNTNFKTQADR
-280 QSRYDELNN
+280 DKRYNELNS
-289 EIDRMQK
+289 EIDRMQR
-296 QYPYLI
+296 QYPYLV
-302 AMDMK
+302 AKDMQ
-307 NRNAGEKLAAVPW
+307 NRNLGDKAAAAVSMLNTPR
-320 LISHPK
+320 LIK
-326 LAAAGINGD
+326 AGIQGAQ
-335 DQYSK
+335 QYNN
-340 MSTTNKKQ
+340 MSANNKKQ
-348 ADAMYQLYKRLND
+348 ADAMFQLYQRLND
-361 EADAISKQSAG
+361 EENALSRMDAG
-372 KAWGSGVA
+372 KAWGSGIA
-380 NAGLSVT
+380 NAALNVT
-387 GALENAG
+387 GAVENAG
-394 RYVSGTMNKAAGDVL
+394 RYITSAGENALSGALKLAGAQ
-409 NLVGAK
+409 N
-415 DAGKFLRDTA
+415 AGKFWENVAKDTVNN
-425 QKTLEGSLSDSAMQK
+425 SFSDAAMQK

-456 IAGSGSRMASSIAA
+456 LAGSGARMLPGMVLGAATGTASKVSSLLDKAPLPNASLAA
-470 GPAGM
+470 IFG
-475 GLIYADSAKSA
+475 DSAASGA
-486 TAEALNDG
+486 REALNDG
-494 ANLDQAMLYGAGSG
+494 ASLNQALAYGASSG

-521 PGLNEGVAKLGSK
+521 PGLNEGVAKLGSGN
-534 SRILNKAFDVLGEG
+534 RVLDKAFDILGEG

-556 INPYLKRATYDKNAK
+556 INPYLKRATYDRNAQ

-576 ELLDSAK
+576 ELWDSAK

-602 ANRRYGTAPAE
+602 ANRRYDTAPAE
-613 TTTSIHDANAD
+613 TA
-624 VRAAE
+624 
-629 QMDNR
+629 
-634 LHPNTPQALP
+634 
-644 TGQRLALPEGNT
+644 
-656 RTANTLYANENGGV
+656 
-670 ANNLR
+670 
-675 AFNNA
+675 
-680 DTPDVLYGNMRGDF
+680 
-694 TSAPDS
+694 
-700 GSVLFASQNGQVS
+700 
-713 QTLPTGYLPV
+713 
-723 GRSGLTKV
+723 
-731 AAMGETKTVPF
+731 
-742 LSENPEGMS
+742 
-751 RSEMQWAK
+751 
-759 LLVDNSLKTGIPVQT
+759 
-774 YVDEIV
+774 
-780 TPTMQAVNETIA
+780 
-792 DVQQYIAD
+792 
-800 YIARKDAQRTHEKGK
+800 
-815 NLMHHE
+815 
-821 NGTTERLSLNEPWYS
+821 
-836 EWYKRLGN
+836 
-844 RKPAKKHYSMIAENI
+844 
-859 VSNELKKGGGD
+859 
-870 WVSHELAQDWAEAQH
+870 
-885 IQAAYD
+885 
-891 AIGDDAVSAEITP
+891 
-904 EGLKVIMNGTPA
+904 
-916 HTANI
+916 
-921 QDTNAKRDRN
+921 
-931 IISPVMQGATA
+931 
-942 APINLSP
+942 
-949 MQRAGQTQSAPT
+949 
-961 LADVRKARNDIM
+961 
-973 PKLTRAGAETVQTGV
+973 QTGV

-993 EITQPMQENAQAAA
+993 EITQPMQENAQAA
-1007 QQADISPKL
+1007 QQADINPKL
-1016 TKAEVNAESSVGA
+1016 TKAEVTPESSVGA
-1029 AKGGFDP
+1029 AETGFDP
-1036 YSKMVNDYGSIPD
+1036 YSKMVNDYGAIPE

-1083 DNLIPALENHVAEG
+1083 DGLIPALENHVAEG

-1215 KQANKDLKKELKR
+1215 KQA
-1228 ADTAGKRGKQTAI
+1228 GK
-1241 ISDTNAAIEQ
+1241 AA
-1251 AAQEVAKEATGEAT
+1251 
-1265 TQSNGKENG
+1265 
-1274 KRTLPK
+1274 
-1280 ATDKG
+1280 
-1285 VGKDDVYDGRPKD
+1285 
-1298 RYTPA
+1298 
-1303 TDWAKETGN
+1303 
-1312 DLAKRIAD
+1312 
-1320 KLNPAPTQRPVSRTI
+1320 
-1335 LSDLMQFAEEH
+1335 
-1346 ALPKK
+1346 KK
-1351 QQAPKRQAVDRL
+1351 QGVPAEDIVDQ
-1363 RDYFANK
+1363 Y
-1370 DFYTKAWN
+1370 
-1378 EARSALKEKYKGNA
+1378 
-1392 EALDA
+1392 
-1397 LESFTDATID
+1397 
-1407 YNADPLHT
+1407 
-1415 QKVIMNALMD
+1415 
-1425 DIKETGGLK
+1425 GLK
-1434 TYLARNTLGA
+1434 
-1444 GEQNAAQLADRL
+1444 
-1456 IAETGVTGTDAEVL
+1456 
-1470 RSGVNHAYE
+1470 
-1479 DMMDGKSG
+1479 
-1487 TKLETMIREAL
+1487 
-1498 KSGNLNLTDAAK
+1498 
-1510 MSPKQKAVVG
+1510 
-1520 QTISGL
+1520 
-1526 LQKEYGVDAQYADTV
+1526 
-1541 SNTIIDE
+1541 
-1548 YNAEVQERARKILE
+1548 
-1562 NKFKE
+1562 
-1567 RKQRVPRE
+1567 
-1575 FWDVFEEYA
+1575 
-1584 NLGTFNSEYAQK
+1584 
-1596 ATEKLFGEPGI
+1596 
-1607 TLNEDLVQEFLNA
+1607 LNEDLVQEFLNA
-1620 ETDEARTE
+1620 ETQEARDA
-1628 VVDRIYDDVAQQ
+1628 VVDKIYNDVAQQ
-1640 IPKTAGDIVN
+1640 IPKTLGDRLN
-1650 AWRYFSMLGN
+1650 AWRYFAMLGN

-1692 PQGQRTRALH
+1692 PKEKRTRALH

-1715 ANVEAELSGNA
+1715 ANVETELSGNA

-1740 FPKWM
+1740 FPKPL
-1745 QWGMDKANGMLD
+1745 QKVMDANTRALD
-1757 VEDGWFKKGSY
+1757 AEDQVFKKKSY
-1768 IKSMGN
+1768 IDSMGN

-1803 IATFQDASALAD
+1803 IATFQDASKLAD
-1815 TLGRLEK
+1815 TLSQLEK

-1851 SPAGLLKAITYDA
+1851 SPVGLLKAITYDA

-1886 GSGVAALGAFLAA
+1886 GSSVAALGAFLAA

-1962 EETAFNQA
+1962 DETAFNQA

-1990 GSTVSSAA
+1990 GSTVTSAA

-2025 GQVARTVDNT
+2025 GQIARTVDNT

-2050 VQKFLQRQ
+2050 LQKFLQRQ

-2067 YQPAYT
+2067 NQPAYT

-2101 ADAKGTQAEK
+2101 ADAKGAQAEK

-2133 YKAEDGTKKFLSAS
+2133 YKAEDGTKKFLTAQE
-2147 DYSKLTSQSG
+2147 YSTLTSQSG
-2157 KISLDAINK
+2157 KISLDAIDK

-2198 KVYKKELDGTTKIV
+2198 KTYGKELEGTIQTVKD
-2212 SESGI
+2212 SGI

-2229 DSLNNDMEGWEA
+2229 DSYNDSMETYEA

-2250 ADSSLSD
+2250 NDSSLSD
-2257 QEKNGLYHSL
+2257 NEKNGLYHTL
-2267 LIKGTSQSQWDKYTE
+2267 LIKGTSDSQWEKYSE
-2282 ISGKVTA
+2282 ISDKVTA

-2314 SLEATEFSYYL
+2314 ALEATEFSYYL
-2325 DSKGYTGEKRQAL
+2325 DAKGYTGAKREAL
-2338 EDTFKFYSMVKA
+2338 ENTFKFYSMVKA

-2357 DMIRENGGTKEKA
+2357 DMIRENGGAKEKA

-2441 GGKLPEDSGLN
+2441 GGKLPEESGLN

-2461 ASQKTSSAGFINPTT
+2461 ASQKTSSAGFVNPTT

-2487 GRNAPK
+2487 GRNAVK
-2493 TSGGYGSS
+2493 TSKGYSS
-2501 NHDGIDIGGTG
+2501 TNHDGIDIGGTG

-2538 GNYVVVDHGNGYTS
+2538 GNYVVVDHGDGYTS

-2562 KQGETVSAGQQVG
+2562 KQGDTVSAGQQVG
-2575 VIGSTGNSSG
+2575 VIGSTGSSSA

-2591 VRKNGQSIDPRTV
+2591 VHKNGQSIDPRTV
-2604 IPGYK
+2604 IPGYGG

>member
-1 MASNKKNRYKLSKGR
+1 MASNKKNRYNLSKGR

-32 RRQKEKQNRAL
+32 RRQKEKQNKAL

-56 QTISAKDG
+56 QTISAKG
-64 IRNTRQSTG
+64 GSRNTRQSTG
-73 TTRSTAGKTR
+73 TTRSTASKTR

-99 AKTTTDRRASA
+99 ANTTTNRRANA

-161 GRAADANRTINAR
+161 GRAEDANRTINAR
-174 NQVAANTQMKTGT
+174 NQMATTKTGT

-210 WHNTSDEAEK
+210 WHNTPDEAEK

-440 VNDWA
+440 ANDWA

-576 ELLDSAK
+576 ELWDSAK
-583 GGMALAG
+583 GGMTLAG

-634 LHPNTPQALP
+634 LHPNTSQALP

-656 RTANTLYANENGGV
+656 RTSNTLYANENGGV

-680 DTPDVLYGNMRGDF
+680 DTPDVLYGNLRGDF

-700 GSVLFASQNGQVS
+700 GSVLYASQNGQVS

-921 QDTNAKRDRN
+921 QDTNAIRDRN

-949 MQRAGQTQSAPT
+949 MHRAGQTQSAPT
-961 LADVRKARNDIM
+961 LADVRQARNDIM

-1007 QQADISPKL
+1007 QQADINPKL

-1029 AKGGFDP
+1029 AETGFDP
-1036 YSKMVNDYGSIPD
+1036 YSKMVNDYGAIEP
-1049 GMNPARMVDVPQS
+1049 GENPARVVDVPQS
-1062 TNGTDRVSNV
+1062 TNGTDRVMEH
-1072 ARTIMESGVTP
+1072 ARTVMEAGITSDEVIAALQDEVEKG
-1083 DNLIPALENHVAEG
+1083 NLSREVV
-1097 LFSHDVKSL
+1097 HDED
-1106 KKTLSGAT
+1106 AM
-1114 KTIQKK
+1114 
-1120 GWQGAFDQWEE
+1120 
-1131 VTDGRRA
+1131 RRA
-1138 VTDDDIAL
+1138 ADRLANTADKAQAVNAWDDIAEGKSAASKDDVAY
-1146 GQMMYTAAVEAGDT
+1146 GQALLAYFNKIGDVQNATRIASDLIAQASRAG
-1160 QTAMKLA
+1160 QTLQATRM
-1167 GDLAVQGTALGRG
+1167 
-1180 VNAFKLLKKTTPEGQ
+1180 LKKLTPEGRVMTAEKMKENAQ
-1195 LYYLQKAVQKIQQE
+1195 KNANDRYGKKAPQIELNDELMHKLQNADSDHVQKALNDVMTDVANQLPNTWW
-1209 YQSRFD
+1209 D
-1215 KQANKDLKKELKR
+1215 KF
-1228 ADTAGKRGKQTAI
+1228 
-1241 ISDTNAAIEQ
+1241 NA
-1251 AAQEVAKEATGEAT
+1251 
-1265 TQSNGKENG
+1265 
-1274 KRTLPK
+1274 L
-1280 ATDKG
+1280 
-1285 VGKDDVYDGRPKD
+1285 
-1298 RYTPA
+1298 RYT
-1303 TDWAKETGN
+1303 
-1312 DLAKRIAD
+1312 
-1320 KLNPAPTQRPVSRTI
+1320 
-1335 LSDLMQFAEEH
+1335 
-1346 ALPKK
+1346 
-1351 QQAPKRQAVDRL
+1351 
-1363 RDYFANK
+1363 
-1370 DFYTKAWN
+1370 
-1378 EARSALKEKYKGNA
+1378 
-1392 EALDA
+1392 
-1397 LESFTDATID
+1397 
-1407 YNADPLHT
+1407 
-1415 QKVIMNALMD
+1415 
-1425 DIKETGGLK
+1425 
-1434 TYLARNTLGA
+1434 
-1444 GEQNAAQLADRL
+1444 
-1456 IAETGVTGTDAEVL
+1456 
-1470 RSGVNHAYE
+1470 
-1479 DMMDGKSG
+1479 
-1487 TKLETMIREAL
+1487 
-1498 KSGNLNLTDAAK
+1498 
-1510 MSPKQKAVVG
+1510 
-1520 QTISGL
+1520 
-1526 LQKEYGVDAQYADTV
+1526 
-1541 SNTIIDE
+1541 
-1548 YNAEVQERARKILE
+1548 
-1562 NKFKE
+1562 
-1567 RKQRVPRE
+1567 
-1575 FWDVFEEYA
+1575 
-1584 NLGTFNSEYAQK
+1584 
-1596 ATEKLFGEPGI
+1596 
-1607 TLNEDLVQEFLNA
+1607 
-1620 ETDEARTE
+1620 
-1628 VVDRIYDDVAQQ
+1628 
-1640 IPKTAGDIVN
+1640 
-1650 AWRYFSMLGN
+1650 SMLTSL
-1660 PRTHIRNIMGNVA
+1660 PTHIRNILGNVMMRQLA
-1673 SAAALDTSH
+1673 VKPKNVVGTVLESATDKANRLR
-1682 KVSAVGQKFL
+1682 G
-1692 PQGQRTRALH
+1692 GEGIERTKSLFTNKKDRA
-1702 TSKAA
+1702 
-1707 KQFAKADY
+1707 FARTEFDKMQ
-1715 ANVEAELSGNA
+1715 EELSGSKYDMTSYDALQRAKDNPFSGGILGKLHLDKPLNWINA
-1726 YKTEMSEIKQRQKL
+1726 KNSAALEGEDTLAKRTTYIDSMAQY
-1740 FPKWM
+1740 M
-1745 QWGMDKANGMLD
+1745 KANG
-1757 VEDGWFKKGSY
+1757 
-1768 IKSMGN
+1768 
-1774 FLTARG
+1774 
-1780 WDVNNLTEAQL
+1780 LTEADMY
-1791 NEARQHAIQDAK
+1791 NELGGETDALLKAREYATSEALK
-1803 IATFQDASALAD
+1803 ATFQDANILAKW
-1815 TLGRLEK
+1815 LQEGEK
-1822 KNKATE
+1822 KLGKAGE
-1828 VIIGSLVPFKR
+1828 IAVGGLVPFKK
-1839 TPINVAKRSFEL
+1839 TPANIIKRGLEY
-1851 SPAGLLKAITYDA
+1851 SPLGLLKGTRELVDSVRTGNTTPA
-1864 VQVKKGNMDAT
+1864 QV
-1875 KMIDHI
+1875 IDSMSA
-1881 GQGLT
+1881 GLT
-1886 GSGVAALGAFLAA
+1886 GTGIMALGYFL
-1899 QGIFSA
+1899 G
-1905 GSSDDDK
+1905 
-1912 EANFDAG
+1912 G
-1919 MGQQEYAINI
+1919 MGLLRGGDDEDSKKQYFDEMQGEQSYSLNI
-1929 GGKSYTIDWASPAVV
+1929 GGYSYTIDWAAPAVL
-1944 PLAMGG
+1944 PLFVGV
-1950 ELYEA
+1950 EL
-1955 LHQKYDD
+1955 QKYMSSKNSGYSIEDFTNALSKITEPVFD
-1962 EETAFNQA
+1962 LTMMQGINDAIRSASYGKGAQVTALLSSTFTDYFTQGLA
-1970 MATVSRMFDPM
+1970 P
-1981 LNMTMLSGI
+1981 TML
-1990 GSTVSSAA
+1990 
-1998 YNKSNP
+1998 
-2004 LFGIASN
+2004 
-2011 VATNFGGQFVPTLF
+2011 
-2025 GQVARTVDNT
+2025 GQVNRSFVDRT
-2035 RRTTYADKNSPVPSS
+2035 RRTTYPDSENNIPDGMEKVMQRTM
-2050 VQKFLQRQ
+2050 QKW
-2058 ANKIPGLSQ
+2058 PGLSKMLPQ
-2067 YQPAYT
+2067 AL
-2073 DVWGREQKNGPDN
+2073 DDFGRSQENNPWWE
-2086 VFARAAYNFFSPGYL
+2086 NFFSPGYL
-2101 ADAKGTQAEK
+2101 EKKSSSDAEK
-2111 ALKELYQA
+2111 ALGELYNA
-2119 TGDNSVLPSKPQKY
+2119 TGDNSVLPSKPQKT
-2133 YKAEDGTKKFLSAS
+2133 YKDENGKTVRLTS
-2147 DYSKLTSQSG
+2147 DQWLKLTNEGG
-2157 KISLDAINK
+2157 KISLDAIDK

-2190 YAKAIAAN
+2190 YAKDVAAN
-2198 KVYKKELDGTTKIV
+2198 KTYGKELDGTTKLV
-2212 SESGI
+2212 KESGM

-2222 YAYKEME
+2222 YAYKEMQ
-2229 DSLNNDMEGWEA
+2229 SNFKASMENYEA
-2241 RDQVFNAIK
+2241 FDQTFLAIK
-2250 ADSSLSD
+2250 NDKSLSE
-2257 QEKNGLYHSL
+2257 QEKNSLYHNL
-2267 LIKGTSQSQWDKYTE
+2267 LIKGNDEATWKKYTE
-2282 ISGKVTA
+2282 ISDKVTA
-2289 EEYVDAMIQKQAITK
+2289 EEFVDALTQVKYIKGIGKEELSDETGAEQAK
-2304 EGEDIEKGRA
+2304 A
-2314 SLEATEFSYYL
+2314 EATEFSKYL
-2325 DSKGYTGEKRQAL
+2325 DMMGYTGEKRAAL
-2338 EDTFKFYSMVKA
+2338 EDKFGFYSMIRQ
-2350 DPANYTF
+2350 DPQNYTF
-2357 DMIRENGGTKEKA
+2357 DMLKNEGNTYERD
-2370 AIGEVESAGISA
+2370 AISAVESSGMSA
-2382 AQYAQ
+2382 SQYNQ
-2387 IKSAAS
+2387 IKTLANRLQA
-2393 GVTYEKGKSGAKLA
+2393 GVDYEKGKSGAKKA
-2407 AVAKVVSQNTA
+2407 AQAKIVSQNVD
-2418 NYNEYA
+2418 NYDQYA
-2424 AVMHA
+2424 AVMSA
-2429 LGYKKIDGHYTS
+2429 LGLKRFDSLYSS
-2441 GGKLPEDSGLN
+2441 GGKLPKDSGLN

-2461 ASQKTSSAGFINPTT
+2461 ASQKTSSAGFVNPTT

-2562 KQGETVSAGQQVG
+2562 KQGDTVSAGQQVG

>member
-1 MASNKKNRYKLSKGR
+1 MALSKGR
-16 KEQLAQ
+16 REQLEQ
-22 ARQNAKDDYN
+22 AKKNAKIKAK
-32 RRQKEKQNRAL
+32 QKQNKAL

-56 QTISAKDG
+56 QKISAKG
-64 IRNTRQSTG
+64 GGSTGSRNTRQSTG
-73 TTRSTAGKTR
+73 TTRSTVSKTR

-88 GNSFGGSKTGG
+88 GNSFGGSKTRG
-99 AKTTTDRRASA
+99 AQTTTDRRANV

-124 RQGSSYLTG
+124 RQGSNYLTG

-174 NQVAANTQMKTGT
+174 NQMATTKTGT

-210 WHNTSDEAEK
+210 WHNTSDAAEK

-302 AMDMK
+302 SMDMK

-380 NAGLSVT
+380 NAALNAAGAVENGARYATSAAENALS
-387 GALENAG
+387 GALKLAG
-394 RYVSGTMNKAAGDVL
+394 KQ
-409 NLVGAK
+409 
-415 DAGKFLRDTA
+415 DAGQFWEDVAKNTVNTSFA
-425 QKTLEGSLSDSAMQK
+425 DSAMQK

-445 QPVGAAKKAQE
+445 QPVGSAKKAQE
-456 IAGSGSRMASSIAA
+456 LAGSGARMLPGMALGAATGTASKVSSLLDKAPLANASLAA
-470 GPAGM
+470 IFG
-475 GLIYADSAKSA
+475 DSAASGA
-486 TAEALNDG
+486 REALNDG
-494 ANLDQAMLYGAGSG
+494 ASLNQALAYGAGSG

-556 INPYLKRATYDKNAK
+556 VNPYLKRATYDKNAK

-576 ELLDSAK
+576 ELWDSAK
-583 GGMALAG
+583 GGMTLAG

-634 LHPNTPQALP
+634 LHPNTSQALP
-644 TGQRLALPEGNT
+644 TAQRLALPEGNT

-675 AFNNA
+675 AFNNT
-680 DTPDVLYGNMRGDF
+680 DTPDVLYGNLRGDF
-694 TSAPDS
+694 TSSPDS
-700 GSVLFASQNGQVS
+700 GSVLYASQNGQVS

-731 AAMGETKTVPF
+731 AAQVDETQTIPRFAVDDAGNPNGG
-742 LSENPEGMS
+742 LSDA
-751 RSEMQWAK
+751 EMRWAK
-759 LLVDNSLKTGIPVQT
+759 LLAANQEKTGVSIQQLT
-774 YVDEIV
+774 HEIV
-780 TPTMQAVNETIA
+780 DSTFEEYNQALQSAEQYVRDYTPKGTSVVWNADGTSFRASNNE
-792 DVQQYIAD
+792 
-800 YIARKDAQRTHEKGK
+800 K
-815 NLMHHE
+815 
-821 NGTTERLSLNEPWYS
+821 WYS
-836 EWYKRLGN
+836 DYYKKNGKAPSR
-844 RKPAKKHYSMIAENI
+844 AEAAQVAAQLVKADI
-859 VSNELKKGGGD
+859 QRGGGQFI
-870 WVSHELAQDWAEAQH
+870 SAELAQDLQTALE
-885 IQAAYD
+885 IQAA
-891 AIGDDAVSAEITP
+891 ANALGENVISAQIID
-904 EGLKVIMNGTPA
+904 GNLVVQRGTPA
-916 HTANI
+916 RTANI
-921 QDTNAKRDRN
+921 QDTNARLDRN
-931 IISPVMQGATA
+931 IISPVIQGATA

-949 MQRAGQTQSAPT
+949 MQRAGQTQSNPT
-961 LADVRKARNDIM
+961 LADVRQARNDIM

-1007 QQADISPKL
+1007 QQADINPKL
-1016 TKAEVNAESSVGA
+1016 TKSEVNAESSVGA
-1029 AKGGFDP
+1029 AETGFDP
-1036 YSKMVNDYGSIPD
+1036 YSKMVNDYGAIPE
-1049 GMNPARMVDVPQS
+1049 GMNPARVVDVPQS

-1215 KQANKDLKKELKR
+1215 KQAGKAAKK
-1228 ADTAGKRGKQTAI
+1228 Q
-1241 ISDTNAAIEQ
+1241 
-1251 AAQEVAKEATGEAT
+1251 
-1265 TQSNGKENG
+1265 
-1274 KRTLPK
+1274 
-1280 ATDKG
+1280 G
-1285 VGKDDVYDGRPKD
+1285 V
-1298 RYTPA
+1298 PA
-1303 TDWAKETGN
+1303 ED
-1312 DLAKRIAD
+1312 IAD
-1320 KLNPAPTQRPVSRTI
+1320 Q
-1335 LSDLMQFAEEH
+1335 
-1346 ALPKK
+1346 
-1351 QQAPKRQAVDRL
+1351 
-1363 RDYFANK
+1363 Y
-1370 DFYTKAWN
+1370 
-1378 EARSALKEKYKGNA
+1378 
-1392 EALDA
+1392 
-1397 LESFTDATID
+1397 
-1407 YNADPLHT
+1407 
-1415 QKVIMNALMD
+1415 
-1425 DIKETGGLK
+1425 GLK
-1434 TYLARNTLGA
+1434 
-1444 GEQNAAQLADRL
+1444 
-1456 IAETGVTGTDAEVL
+1456 
-1470 RSGVNHAYE
+1470 
-1479 DMMDGKSG
+1479 
-1487 TKLETMIREAL
+1487 
-1498 KSGNLNLTDAAK
+1498 
-1510 MSPKQKAVVG
+1510 
-1520 QTISGL
+1520 
-1526 LQKEYGVDAQYADTV
+1526 
-1541 SNTIIDE
+1541 
-1548 YNAEVQERARKILE
+1548 
-1562 NKFKE
+1562 
-1567 RKQRVPRE
+1567 
-1575 FWDVFEEYA
+1575 
-1584 NLGTFNSEYAQK
+1584 
-1596 ATEKLFGEPGI
+1596 
-1607 TLNEDLVQEFLNA
+1607 LNEDLVQEFLNA
-1620 ETDEARTE
+1620 ETQEARDA
-1628 VVDRIYDDVAQQ
+1628 VVDKIYNDVAQQ
-1640 IPKTAGDIVN
+1640 IPKTAGDRLN
-1650 AWRYFSMLGN
+1650 AWRYFAMLGN

-1692 PQGQRTRALH
+1692 PQEKRTRALH

-1740 FPKWM
+1740 FPKPL
-1745 QWGMDKANGMLD
+1745 QKVMDANTWALD
-1757 VEDGWFKKGSY
+1757 AEDQVFKKKSY
-1768 IKSMGN
+1768 IDSMGN

-1803 IATFQDASALAD
+1803 IATFQDASKLAD
-1815 TLGRLEK
+1815 TLSQLEK

-1851 SPAGLLKAITYDA
+1851 SPVGLLKAITYDA

-1886 GSGVAALGAFLAA
+1886 GSSVAALGAFLAA

-1912 EANFDAG
+1912 EANLDAG
-1919 MGQQEYAINI
+1919 MGQQEYAINLF
-1929 GGKSYTIDWASPAVV
+1929 GKSYTIDWASPAVV

-1962 EETAFNQA
+1962 DETAFNQA

-1990 GSTVSSAA
+1990 GSTVTSAA

-2067 YQPAYT
+2067 NQPAYT

-2086 VFARAAYNFFSPGYL
+2086 VFARAAYNFLSPGYL
-2101 ADAKGTQAEK
+2101 ADAKSTQTEK

-2133 YKAEDGTKKFLSAS
+2133 YKTEDGTKKFLTAQEYSA
-2147 DYSKLTSQSG
+2147 LTSEGG
-2157 KISLDAINK
+2157 KIALDALGK

-2171 AYKQM
+2171 AYKGM
-2176 SNDERIEAVADIYK
+2176 TNDEKIEAVSDVYK
-2190 YAKAIAAN
+2190 YAKAVAAN
-2198 KVYKKELDGTTKIV
+2198 KTYGKELEGTIHTVKD
-2212 SESGI
+2212 SGI

-2229 DSLNNDMEGWEA
+2229 DSYNDSMESWEA
-2241 RDQVFNAIK
+2241 RDQTFNSIK
-2250 ADSSLSD
+2250 SDKSLSE
-2257 QEKNGLYHSL
+2257 QEKNGLYHTL
-2267 LIKGTSQSQWDKYTE
+2267 LIKGTSDSQWEKYQK

-2441 GGKLPEDSGLN
+2441 GGKLPEESGLN

-2461 ASQKTSSAGFINPTT
+2461 ASQKTSSAGFVNPTT

-2487 GRNAPK
+2487 GRNAVK
-2493 TSGGYGSS
+2493 TSTGYSS
-2501 NHDGIDIGGTG
+2501 TNHDGIDIGGTG

-2517 QAADSIGGGKVTE
+2517 QAADSIGSGKVIQ
-2530 VGYDENGY
+2530 VGYEEKGY

-2562 KQGETVSAGQQVG
+2562 KQGDTVSAGQQVG
-2575 VIGSTGNSSG
+2575 VIGSTGSSTA

-2591 VRKNGQSIDPRTV
+2591 VHKNGQSIDPRTV
-2604 IPGYK
+2604 IPGYGG

>member
-1 MASNKKNRYKLSKGR
+1 MALSNSRRKQLEQAKKN
-16 KEQLAQ
+16 A
-22 ARQNAKDDYN
+22 
-32 RRQKEKQNRAL
+32 KEKAKQKQNKAL

-56 QTISAKDG
+56 QKISAKG
-64 IRNTRQSTG
+64 GGSTARQSTG
-73 TTRSTAGKTR
+73 TTRSTASKTR

-99 AKTTTDRRASA
+99 ANTTTDRRANA
-110 AHKADA
+110 ARKADA

-124 RQGSSYLTG
+124 RQGSNYLTG

-174 NQVAANTQMKTGT
+174 NQMAATKTGT

-335 DQYSK
+335 DRYSK

-380 NAGLSVT
+380 NAALNAA
-387 GALENAG
+387 GAVENGA

-475 GLIYADSAKSA
+475 GLIYADSAKST

-576 ELLDSAK
+576 ELWDSAK
-583 GGMALAG
+583 GGMTLAG

-634 LHPNTPQALP
+634 LHPNTSQALP
-644 TGQRLALPEGNT
+644 TAQRLALPEGNT

-675 AFNNA
+675 AFSQSN
-680 DTPDVLYGNMRGDF
+680 TPDVLYGNLRGDF

-700 GSVLFASQNGQVS
+700 GSVLYASQNGQVS

-731 AAMGETKTVPF
+731 AAQVDETQTIPRFAVDDAGHPNGG
-742 LSENPEGMS
+742 LNDA
-751 RSEMQWAK
+751 EMQWAK
-759 LLVDNSLKTGIPVQT
+759 LLAANQEKTGVSIQQLT
-774 YVDEIV
+774 HEIV
-780 TPTMQAVNETIA
+780 DSTFEEYNQALQSAEQYVRDYTPQGTSVVRNADGTSFRASNNE
-792 DVQQYIAD
+792 
-800 YIARKDAQRTHEKGK
+800 K
-815 NLMHHE
+815 
-821 NGTTERLSLNEPWYS
+821 WYS
-836 EWYKRLGN
+836 DYYKKNGKAPSR
-844 RKPAKKHYSMIAENI
+844 AEAAQVAAQLVKADI
-859 VSNELKKGGGD
+859 QRGGGQFI
-870 WVSHELAQDWAEAQH
+870 SAELAQDLQTALE
-885 IQAAYD
+885 IQAA
-891 AIGDDAVSAEITP
+891 ANALGENVISAQVVD
-904 EGLKVIMNGTPA
+904 GNLVVQRGKPA
-916 HTANI
+916 YTANI
-921 QDTNAKRDRN
+921 QDTNARLDRN
-931 IISPVMQGATA
+931 IISPVMQGAAA
-942 APINLSP
+942 APINLTP

-961 LADVRKARNDIM
+961 LADVRQTRNDIM

-1007 QQADISPKL
+1007 QQADINPKL

-1036 YSKMVNDYGSIPD
+1036 YSKMVNDYGAIPE
-1049 GMNPARMVDVPQS
+1049 GMNPARTIDVPQS

-1083 DNLIPALENHVAEG
+1083 DSLIPALENHVAEG

-1114 KTIQKK
+1114 RTIQKK

-1215 KQANKDLKKELKR
+1215 KQAGKAAKK
-1228 ADTAGKRGKQTAI
+1228 Q
-1241 ISDTNAAIEQ
+1241 
-1251 AAQEVAKEATGEAT
+1251 
-1265 TQSNGKENG
+1265 
-1274 KRTLPK
+1274 
-1280 ATDKG
+1280 G
-1285 VGKDDVYDGRPKD
+1285 V
-1298 RYTPA
+1298 PA
-1303 TDWAKETGN
+1303 ED
-1312 DLAKRIAD
+1312 IAD
-1320 KLNPAPTQRPVSRTI
+1320 Q
-1335 LSDLMQFAEEH
+1335 
-1346 ALPKK
+1346 
-1351 QQAPKRQAVDRL
+1351 
-1363 RDYFANK
+1363 Y
-1370 DFYTKAWN
+1370 
-1378 EARSALKEKYKGNA
+1378 
-1392 EALDA
+1392 
-1397 LESFTDATID
+1397 
-1407 YNADPLHT
+1407 
-1415 QKVIMNALMD
+1415 
-1425 DIKETGGLK
+1425 GLK
-1434 TYLARNTLGA
+1434 
-1444 GEQNAAQLADRL
+1444 
-1456 IAETGVTGTDAEVL
+1456 
-1470 RSGVNHAYE
+1470 
-1479 DMMDGKSG
+1479 
-1487 TKLETMIREAL
+1487 
-1498 KSGNLNLTDAAK
+1498 
-1510 MSPKQKAVVG
+1510 
-1520 QTISGL
+1520 
-1526 LQKEYGVDAQYADTV
+1526 
-1541 SNTIIDE
+1541 
-1548 YNAEVQERARKILE
+1548 
-1562 NKFKE
+1562 
-1567 RKQRVPRE
+1567 
-1575 FWDVFEEYA
+1575 
-1584 NLGTFNSEYAQK
+1584 
-1596 ATEKLFGEPGI
+1596 
-1607 TLNEDLVQEFLNA
+1607 LNEDLVQEFLNA
-1620 ETDEARTE
+1620 ETQEARDA
-1628 VVDRIYDDVAQQ
+1628 VVDKIYNDVAQQ
-1640 IPKTAGDIVN
+1640 IPKTAGDRLN
-1650 AWRYFSMLGN
+1650 AWRYFAMLGN

-1692 PQGQRTRALH
+1692 PKEKRTRALH

-1726 YKTEMSEIKQRQKL
+1726 YKNEMSEIKQRQKL
-1740 FPKWM
+1740 FPKPL
-1745 QWGMDKANGMLD
+1745 QKVMDANTWALD
-1757 VEDGWFKKGSY
+1757 AEDQVFKKKSY
-1768 IKSMGN
+1768 IDSMGN

-1803 IATFQDASALAD
+1803 IATFQDASKLAD
-1815 TLGRLEK
+1815 KLSEIEHSG
-1822 KNKATE
+1822 KAWG
-1828 VIIGSLVPFKR
+1828 VAIGSLVPFKR

-1851 SPAGLLKAITYDA
+1851 SPVGLLKAITYDA
-1864 VQVKKGNMDAT
+1864 AQVKKGNMDAT

-1919 MGQQEYAINI
+1919 MGHQEYAINI

-1990 GSTVSSAA
+1990 GSTVTSAA
-1998 YNKSNP
+1998 YSKSNP

-2011 VATNFGGQFVPTLF
+2011 IATNFGGQFVPTLF

-2133 YKAEDGTKKFLSAS
+2133 YKAEDGTKKFLTAQE
-2147 DYSKLTSQSG
+2147 YSTLTSQSG
-2157 KISLDAINK
+2157 KISLDAIDK

-2190 YAKAIAAN
+2190 YAKDVAAN
-2198 KVYKKELDGTTKIV
+2198 KTYGKELDGTTKLV
-2212 SESGI
+2212 KESGM

-2222 YAYKEME
+2222 YAYKEMQ
-2229 DSLNNDMEGWEA
+2229 SNFKASMENYEA
-2241 RDQVFNAIK
+2241 FDQTFLAIK
-2250 ADSSLSD
+2250 NDKSLSE
-2257 QEKNGLYHSL
+2257 QEKNSLYHNL
-2267 LIKGTSQSQWDKYTE
+2267 LIKGNDEATWKKYTE
-2282 ISGKVTA
+2282 ISDKVTA
-2289 EEYVDAMIQKQAITK
+2289 EEFVDALTQVKYIKGIGKEELSDETGAEQAK
-2304 EGEDIEKGRA
+2304 A
-2314 SLEATEFSYYL
+2314 EATEFSKYL
-2325 DSKGYTGEKRQAL
+2325 DMMGYTGEKRAAL
-2338 EDTFKFYSMVKA
+2338 EDKFGFYSMIRQ
-2350 DPANYTF
+2350 DPQNYTF
-2357 DMIRENGGTKEKA
+2357 DMLKNEGNTYERD
-2370 AIGEVESAGISA
+2370 AISAVESSGMSA
-2382 AQYAQ
+2382 SQYNQ
-2387 IKSAAS
+2387 IKTLANRLQA
-2393 GVTYEKGKSGAKLA
+2393 GVDYEKGKSGAKKA
-2407 AVAKVVSQNTA
+2407 AQAKIVSQNVD
-2418 NYNEYA
+2418 NYDQYA
-2424 AVMHA
+2424 AVMSA
-2429 LGYKKIDGHYTS
+2429 LGLKRFDSLYSS
-2441 GGKLPEDSGLN
+2441 GGKLPKDSGLN

-2461 ASQKTSSAGFINPTT
+2461 ASQKTSSAGFVNPTT

-2487 GRNAPK
+2487 GRNAVK
-2493 TSGGYGSS
+2493 TSTGYSS
-2501 NHDGIDIGGTG
+2501 TDHDGIDIGGTG

-2562 KQGETVSAGQQVG
+2562 KQGDTVSAGQQVG
-2575 VIGSTGNSSG
+2575 VIGSTGSSTA

-2591 VRKNGQSIDPRTV
+2591 VHKNGQSIDPRTV

>member
-1 MASNKKNRYKLSKGR
+1 MALSNSRKKQLEQAKKN
-16 KEQLAQ
+16 A
-22 ARQNAKDDYN
+22 
-32 RRQKEKQNRAL
+32 KEKAKQKQNKAL

-56 QTISAKDG
+56 QTVSAKTNNRSTQKQASTPRRNAKNPRADSNHG
-64 IRNTRQSTG
+64 IQTARHTASTAKQASTYLSGGNSSRSRTSRYAASSG
-73 TTRSTAGKTR
+73 TT
-83 MNGSL
+83 L
-88 GNSFGGSKTGG
+88 P
-99 AKTTTDRRASA
+99 KTTRR
-110 AHKADA
+110 
-116 ERRQSTTL
+116 
-124 RQGSSYLTG
+124 
-133 GSTRK
+133 
-138 ATPYAAAQ
+138 
-146 QVYTPLRSNDRRARA
+146 
-161 GRAADANRTINAR
+161 
-174 NQVAANTQMKTGT
+174 TGT

-220 TRLHAANDRIR
+220 TRLHAANNRIR
-231 KKFGMTYN
+231 QKFGMTYN
-239 GDTGATYLPKASGGK
+239 GDSGATYLPKASGGK

-268 AFGQNYQTQEQR
+268 AFGQNYQTQGQK
-280 QSRYDELNN
+280 QARYDELNN

-335 DQYSK
+335 DQYNK

-380 NAGLSVT
+380 NAALNAAGAVENGARYVTSAAENALS
-387 GALENAG
+387 GALKLAG
-394 RYVSGTMNKAAGDVL
+394 AN
-409 NLVGAK
+409 
-415 DAGKFLRDTA
+415 DAGKFWEDVAKNTA
-425 QKTLEGSLSDSAMQK
+425 NTSFADSAMQK

-445 QPVGAAKKAQE
+445 QPVGSAKKAQE
-456 IAGSGSRMASSIAA
+456 LAGSGARMLPGMALGAATGTASKVSSLLDKAPLANASLAA
-470 GPAGM
+470 IFG
-475 GLIYADSAKSA
+475 DSAASGA
-486 TAEALNDG
+486 REALNDG
-494 ANLDQAMLYGAGSG
+494 ASLNQALAYGAGSG

-521 PGLNEGVAKLGSK
+521 PGLNDGVAKLGSK
-534 SRILNKAFDVLGEG
+534 SKILNRAFDILGEG

-556 INPYLKRATYDKNAK
+556 INPYLKRAAYDKNAQ

-576 ELLDSAK
+576 ELWDSAK
-583 GGMALAG
+583 GGMTLAG

-602 ANRRYGTAPAE
+602 ANRRYDTAPAE

-624 VRAAE
+624 MRAAE

-644 TGQRLALPEGNT
+644 TAQRIALPEGNT

-675 AFNNA
+675 AFSQSN
-680 DTPDVLYGNMRGDF
+680 TPDVLYGNMRGDF

-731 AAMGETKTVPF
+731 AAQVDETQTIPRFAVDDAGNSNGG
-742 LSENPEGMS
+742 LSDA
-751 RSEMQWAK
+751 EMQWAK
-759 LLVDNSLKTGIPVQT
+759 LLAANQEKTGVSIQQVT
-774 YVDEIV
+774 HEIV
-780 TPTMQAVNETIA
+780 DSTFEEYNQALQSAEQYVRDYTPQGTSVVWNADGTSFRASNNE
-792 DVQQYIAD
+792 
-800 YIARKDAQRTHEKGK
+800 K
-815 NLMHHE
+815 
-821 NGTTERLSLNEPWYS
+821 WYS
-836 EWYKRLGN
+836 DYYKKNGKAPSR
-844 RKPAKKHYSMIAENI
+844 AEAAQVAAQLVKADI
-859 VSNELKKGGGD
+859 QRGGGQFI
-870 WVSHELAQDWAEAQH
+870 SAELAQDLQTALE
-885 IQAAYD
+885 IQAA
-891 AIGDDAVSAEITP
+891 ANALGENVISAQVVD
-904 EGLKVIMNGTPA
+904 GNLVVQRGTPA

-921 QDTNAKRDRN
+921 QDTNARLDRN

-942 APINLSP
+942 APINLNP

-961 LADVRKARNDIM
+961 LADVQQARNDIM
-973 PKLTRAGAETVQTGV
+973 PKLTRAGAETAQTDV

-993 EITQPMQENAQAAA
+993 EITQPMQENAHAA
-1007 QQADISPKL
+1007 QQADINPKL
-1016 TKAEVNAESSVGA
+1016 AKAEVTPESSVGA
-1029 AKGGFDP
+1029 AKTGFDP
-1036 YSKMVNDYGSIPD
+1036 YSKMVNDYGAIEP
-1049 GMNPARMVDVPQS
+1049 GENPARVVDVPQS
-1062 TNGTDRVSNV
+1062 TNGSDRVSNV
-1072 ARTIMESGVTP
+1072 ARTIMESGITP

-1131 VTDGRRA
+1131 VTDGHRA

-1215 KQANKDLKKELKR
+1215 KQANKAAKKQ
-1228 ADTAGKRGKQTAI
+1228 GVP
-1241 ISDTNAAIEQ
+1241 AA
-1251 AAQEVAKEATGEAT
+1251 EVAD
-1265 TQSNGKENG
+1265 Q
-1274 KRTLPK
+1274 
-1280 ATDKG
+1280 
-1285 VGKDDVYDGRPKD
+1285 Y
-1298 RYTPA
+1298 
-1303 TDWAKETGN
+1303 
-1312 DLAKRIAD
+1312 
-1320 KLNPAPTQRPVSRTI
+1320 
-1335 LSDLMQFAEEH
+1335 
-1346 ALPKK
+1346 
-1351 QQAPKRQAVDRL
+1351 
-1363 RDYFANK
+1363 
-1370 DFYTKAWN
+1370 
-1378 EARSALKEKYKGNA
+1378 
-1392 EALDA
+1392 
-1397 LESFTDATID
+1397 
-1407 YNADPLHT
+1407 
-1415 QKVIMNALMD
+1415 
-1425 DIKETGGLK
+1425 GLK
-1434 TYLARNTLGA
+1434 
-1444 GEQNAAQLADRL
+1444 
-1456 IAETGVTGTDAEVL
+1456 
-1470 RSGVNHAYE
+1470 
-1479 DMMDGKSG
+1479 
-1487 TKLETMIREAL
+1487 
-1498 KSGNLNLTDAAK
+1498 
-1510 MSPKQKAVVG
+1510 
-1520 QTISGL
+1520 
-1526 LQKEYGVDAQYADTV
+1526 
-1541 SNTIIDE
+1541 
-1548 YNAEVQERARKILE
+1548 
-1562 NKFKE
+1562 
-1567 RKQRVPRE
+1567 
-1575 FWDVFEEYA
+1575 
-1584 NLGTFNSEYAQK
+1584 
-1596 ATEKLFGEPGI
+1596 
-1607 TLNEDLVQEFLNA
+1607 LNEDLAKEFLQA
-1620 ETDEARTE
+1620 ETDEARAEIT
-1628 VVDRIYDDVAQQ
+1628 DKIYNDVAQQ
-1640 IPKTAGDIVN
+1640 IPKTAGDMLN
-1650 AWRYFSMLGN
+1650 AWRYFAMLGN

-1692 PQGQRTRALH
+1692 PKEKRTRALH

-1715 ANVEAELSGNA
+1715 ANVETELSGNA

-1740 FPKWM
+1740 FPKPL
-1745 QWGMDKANGMLD
+1745 QKVMDANTWALD
-1757 VEDGWFKKGSY
+1757 AEDQVFKKKSY
-1768 IKSMGN
+1768 IDSMGN

-1815 TLGRLEK
+1815 TLSRLEK

-1851 SPAGLLKAITYDA
+1851 SPVGLLKAITYDA

-1899 QGIFSA
+1899 QGLFSA

-2101 ADAKGTQAEK
+2101 ADAKGTQTEK

-2133 YKAEDGTKKFLSAS
+2133 YKAEDGTKKFLTAQE
-2147 DYSKLTSQSG
+2147 YSTLTSQSG
-2157 KISLDAINK
+2157 KISLDAIDK

-2241 RDQVFNAIK
+2241 RDQTFNSIK
-2250 ADSSLSD
+2250 SDKSLSE
-2257 QEKNGLYHSL
+2257 QEKNGLYHTL
-2267 LIKGTSQSQWDKYTE
+2267 LIKGTSDSQWEKYQK

-2441 GGKLPEDSGLN
+2441 GGKLPEESGLN

-2461 ASQKTSSAGFINPTT
+2461 ASQKTSSAGFVNPTNL
-2476 ASNSVVTSGYG
+2476 SNVVVTSEYG
-2487 GRNAPK
+2487 NRKPVK
-2493 TSGGYGSS
+2493 TSTGYSS
-2501 NHDGIDIGGTG
+2501 SDHDGIDIDTANGAI
-2512 GNLNG
+2512 NG
-2517 QAADSIGGGKVTE
+2517 QAADSIGSGKVIQ
-2530 VGYDENGY
+2530 VGYEEKGY

-2562 KQGETVSAGQQVG
+2562 KQGDTVSAGQQVG
-2575 VIGSTGNSSG
+2575 VIGSTGSSTA

-2591 VRKNGQSIDPRTV
+2591 VHKNGQSIDPRTV
-2604 IPGYK
+2604 IPGFGK

>member
-56 QTISAKDG
+56 QTISAKSG
-64 IRNTRQSTG
+64 SRNTRQSTG
-73 TTRSTAGKTR
+73 TTRSAVSKTR

-99 AKTTTDRRASA
+99 ANTTTDRRANVA
-110 AHKADA
+110 RKADA

-124 RQGSSYLTG
+124 RQGSNYLTG

-174 NQVAANTQMKTGT
+174 NQMAATKTGT

-302 AMDMK
+302 SMDMK

-380 NAGLSVT
+380 NAALNAAGAVENGARYATSAAENALS
-387 GALENAG
+387 GALKLAG
-394 RYVSGTMNKAAGDVL
+394 KQ
-409 NLVGAK
+409 
-415 DAGKFLRDTA
+415 DAGQFWEDVAKNTVNTSFA
-425 QKTLEGSLSDSAMQK
+425 DSAMQK

-445 QPVGAAKKAQE
+445 QPVGSAKKAQE
-456 IAGSGSRMASSIAA
+456 LAGSGARMLPGMALGAATGTASKVSSLLNKAPLANASLAA
-470 GPAGM
+470 IFG
-475 GLIYADSAKSA
+475 DSAASGA
-486 TAEALNDG
+486 REALNDG
-494 ANLDQAMLYGAGSG
+494 ASLNQALAYGAGSG

-576 ELLDSAK
+576 ELWDSAK
-583 GGMALAG
+583 GGMTLAG

-634 LHPNTPQALP
+634 LHPNTSQALQ
-644 TGQRLALPEGNT
+644 TAQRLALPEGNT

-731 AAMGETKTVPF
+731 AAQVDETQTIPRFAVDDAGNPNGG
-742 LSENPEGMS
+742 LSDA
-751 RSEMQWAK
+751 EMQWAK
-759 LLVDNSLKTGIPVQT
+759 LLAANQEKTGVSIQQLT
-774 YVDEIV
+774 HEIV
-780 TPTMQAVNETIA
+780 DSTFEEYNQALQSAEQYVRDYTPQGTSVVRNADGTSFRASNNE
-792 DVQQYIAD
+792 
-800 YIARKDAQRTHEKGK
+800 K
-815 NLMHHE
+815 
-821 NGTTERLSLNEPWYS
+821 WYS
-836 EWYKRLGN
+836 DYYKKNGKAPSR
-844 RKPAKKHYSMIAENI
+844 AEAAQVAAQLVKADI
-859 VSNELKKGGGD
+859 QRGGGQFI
-870 WVSHELAQDWAEAQH
+870 SAELAQDLQTALE
-885 IQAAYD
+885 IQAA
-891 AIGDDAVSAEITP
+891 ANALGENVISAQVVD
-904 EGLKVIMNGTPA
+904 GNLVVQRGKPA
-916 HTANI
+916 YTANI
-921 QDTNAKRDRN
+921 QDTNARLDRN

-942 APINLSP
+942 APINLTP

-961 LADVRKARNDIM
+961 LADVRQTRNDIM

-993 EITQPMQENAQAAA
+993 EITQPMQENAQGAA
-1007 QQADISPKL
+1007 QQADINPKL

-1029 AKGGFDP
+1029 AETGFDP
-1036 YSKMVNDYGSIPD
+1036 YSKMVNDYGAIPE

-1083 DNLIPALENHVAEG
+1083 DSLIPALENHVAEG

-1215 KQANKDLKKELKR
+1215 KQAGKAAKK
-1228 ADTAGKRGKQTAI
+1228 Q
-1241 ISDTNAAIEQ
+1241 
-1251 AAQEVAKEATGEAT
+1251 
-1265 TQSNGKENG
+1265 
-1274 KRTLPK
+1274 
-1280 ATDKG
+1280 G
-1285 VGKDDVYDGRPKD
+1285 V
-1298 RYTPA
+1298 PA
-1303 TDWAKETGN
+1303 ED
-1312 DLAKRIAD
+1312 IAD
-1320 KLNPAPTQRPVSRTI
+1320 Q
-1335 LSDLMQFAEEH
+1335 
-1346 ALPKK
+1346 
-1351 QQAPKRQAVDRL
+1351 
-1363 RDYFANK
+1363 Y
-1370 DFYTKAWN
+1370 
-1378 EARSALKEKYKGNA
+1378 
-1392 EALDA
+1392 
-1397 LESFTDATID
+1397 
-1407 YNADPLHT
+1407 
-1415 QKVIMNALMD
+1415 
-1425 DIKETGGLK
+1425 GLK
-1434 TYLARNTLGA
+1434 
-1444 GEQNAAQLADRL
+1444 
-1456 IAETGVTGTDAEVL
+1456 
-1470 RSGVNHAYE
+1470 
-1479 DMMDGKSG
+1479 
-1487 TKLETMIREAL
+1487 
-1498 KSGNLNLTDAAK
+1498 
-1510 MSPKQKAVVG
+1510 
-1520 QTISGL
+1520 
-1526 LQKEYGVDAQYADTV
+1526 
-1541 SNTIIDE
+1541 
-1548 YNAEVQERARKILE
+1548 
-1562 NKFKE
+1562 
-1567 RKQRVPRE
+1567 
-1575 FWDVFEEYA
+1575 
-1584 NLGTFNSEYAQK
+1584 
-1596 ATEKLFGEPGI
+1596 
-1607 TLNEDLVQEFLNA
+1607 LNEDLVQEFLNA
-1620 ETDEARTE
+1620 ETQEARDA
-1628 VVDRIYDDVAQQ
+1628 VVDKIYNDVAQQ
-1640 IPKTAGDIVN
+1640 IPKTAGDRLN
-1650 AWRYFSMLGN
+1650 AWRYFAMLGN

-1692 PQGQRTRALH
+1692 PKEKRTRALH

-1715 ANVEAELSGNA
+1715 ANVETELSGNA

-1740 FPKWM
+1740 FPKPL
-1745 QWGMDKANGMLD
+1745 QKVMDANTWALD
-1757 VEDGWFKKGSY
+1757 AEDQVFKKKSY
-1768 IKSMGN
+1768 IDSMGN

-1815 TLGRLEK
+1815 TLGRLEN

-1851 SPAGLLKAITYDA
+1851 SPVGLLKAITYDA
-1864 VQVKKGNMDAT
+1864 AQVKKGNMDAT

-1929 GGKSYTIDWASPAVV
+1929 GGKSYTIDWASPTVV

-2133 YKAEDGTKKFLSAS
+2133 YKDADGVKKFLSAS
-2147 DYSKLTSQSG
+2147 EYSKLTSEGG
-2157 KISLDAINK
+2157 KISLDAIDK

-2429 LGYKKIDGHYTS
+2429 LGYKKINGHYTS
-2441 GGKLPEDSGLN
+2441 GGKLPEESGLN

-2461 ASQKTSSAGFINPTT
+2461 ASQKTSNAGFVNPTT

-2487 GRNAPK
+2487 GRNAVK
-2493 TSGGYGSS
+2493 TSKGYSS
-2501 NHDGIDIGGTG
+2501 TNHDGIDIGGTG

-2517 QAADSIGGGKVTE
+2517 QAADSIGGGKVAE

-2562 KQGETVSAGQQVG
+2562 KQGDTVSAGQQVG
-2575 VIGSTGNSSG
+2575 VIGSTGSSSA

-2591 VRKNGQSIDPRTV
+2591 VHKNGQSIDPRTV

>member
-1 MASNKKNRYKLSKGR
+1 MASNKKNRYNLSKGR

-32 RRQKEKQNRAL
+32 RRQKEKQNKAL
-43 IQQYNATHKNAPK
+43 IQQFNATHKNAPK
-56 QTISAKDG
+56 QTISAKG
-64 IRNTRQSTG
+64 GSRNTRHSTG

-99 AKTTTDRRASA
+99 ANTTTDRRANV

-174 NQVAANTQMKTGT
+174 NQMAANTQMKTGT

-380 NAGLSVT
+380 NAALNAA
-387 GALENAG
+387 GAVENGA

-576 ELLDSAK
+576 ELWDSAK
-583 GGMALAG
+583 GGMTLAG

-634 LHPNTPQALP
+634 LHPNTSQALP
-644 TGQRLALPEGNT
+644 TAQRLALPEGNT

-700 GSVLFASQNGQVS
+700 GSVLYASQNGQVS

-731 AAMGETKTVPF
+731 AAQVDEMQTIPRFAVDDSGNPNGG
-742 LSENPEGMS
+742 LSDA
-751 RSEMQWAK
+751 EMQWAK
-759 LLVDNSLKTGIPVQT
+759 LLAANQEKTGVSIQQLT
-774 YVDEIV
+774 HEIV
-780 TPTMQAVNETIA
+780 DSTFEEYNQALQSAEQYVRDYTPQGTSVVRNADGTSFRASNNE
-792 DVQQYIAD
+792 
-800 YIARKDAQRTHEKGK
+800 K
-815 NLMHHE
+815 
-821 NGTTERLSLNEPWYS
+821 WYS
-836 EWYKRLGN
+836 DYYKKNGKAPSR
-844 RKPAKKHYSMIAENI
+844 AEAAQVAAQLVKADI
-859 VSNELKKGGGD
+859 QRGGGQFI
-870 WVSHELAQDWAEAQH
+870 SAELAQDLQTALE
-885 IQAAYD
+885 IQAA
-891 AIGDDAVSAEITP
+891 ANALGENVISAQVVD
-904 EGLKVIMNGTPA
+904 GNLVVQRGKPA
-916 HTANI
+916 YTANI
-921 QDTNAKRDRN
+921 QDTNARLDRN

-942 APINLSP
+942 APINLTP

-961 LADVRKARNDIM
+961 LADVRQARNDIM

-1007 QQADISPKL
+1007 QQADINPKL
-1016 TKAEVNAESSVGA
+1016 TKSEVNAESSVGA
-1029 AKGGFDP
+1029 AETGFDP
-1036 YSKMVNDYGSIPD
+1036 YSKMVNDYGAIPE

-1083 DNLIPALENHVAEG
+1083 DSLIPALENHVAEG

-1215 KQANKDLKKELKR
+1215 KQAGKAAKK
-1228 ADTAGKRGKQTAI
+1228 Q
-1241 ISDTNAAIEQ
+1241 
-1251 AAQEVAKEATGEAT
+1251 
-1265 TQSNGKENG
+1265 
-1274 KRTLPK
+1274 
-1280 ATDKG
+1280 G
-1285 VGKDDVYDGRPKD
+1285 V
-1298 RYTPA
+1298 PA
-1303 TDWAKETGN
+1303 ED
-1312 DLAKRIAD
+1312 IAD
-1320 KLNPAPTQRPVSRTI
+1320 Q
-1335 LSDLMQFAEEH
+1335 
-1346 ALPKK
+1346 
-1351 QQAPKRQAVDRL
+1351 
-1363 RDYFANK
+1363 Y
-1370 DFYTKAWN
+1370 
-1378 EARSALKEKYKGNA
+1378 
-1392 EALDA
+1392 
-1397 LESFTDATID
+1397 
-1407 YNADPLHT
+1407 
-1415 QKVIMNALMD
+1415 
-1425 DIKETGGLK
+1425 GLK
-1434 TYLARNTLGA
+1434 
-1444 GEQNAAQLADRL
+1444 
-1456 IAETGVTGTDAEVL
+1456 
-1470 RSGVNHAYE
+1470 
-1479 DMMDGKSG
+1479 
-1487 TKLETMIREAL
+1487 
-1498 KSGNLNLTDAAK
+1498 
-1510 MSPKQKAVVG
+1510 
-1520 QTISGL
+1520 
-1526 LQKEYGVDAQYADTV
+1526 
-1541 SNTIIDE
+1541 
-1548 YNAEVQERARKILE
+1548 
-1562 NKFKE
+1562 
-1567 RKQRVPRE
+1567 
-1575 FWDVFEEYA
+1575 
-1584 NLGTFNSEYAQK
+1584 
-1596 ATEKLFGEPGI
+1596 
-1607 TLNEDLVQEFLNA
+1607 LNEDLVQEFLNA
-1620 ETDEARTE
+1620 ETQEARDA
-1628 VVDRIYDDVAQQ
+1628 VVDKIYNDVAQQ
-1640 IPKTAGDIVN
+1640 IPKTAGDRLN
-1650 AWRYFSMLGN
+1650 AWRYFAMLGN

-1692 PQGQRTRALH
+1692 PKEKRTRALH

-1715 ANVEAELSGNA
+1715 ANVETELSGNA
-1726 YKTEMSEIKQRQKL
+1726 YKTEMSDIKQRQKL
-1740 FPKWM
+1740 FPKPL
-1745 QWGMDKANGMLD
+1745 QKVMDANTWALD
-1757 VEDGWFKKGSY
+1757 AEDQVFKKKSY
-1768 IKSMGN
+1768 IDSMGN

-1780 WDVNNLTEAQL
+1780 WDVNNLTESQL

-1803 IATFQDASALAD
+1803 IATFQDASKLAD
-1815 TLGRLEK
+1815 KLSEIEHSG
-1822 KNKATE
+1822 KAWG
-1828 VIIGSLVPFKR
+1828 VAIGSLVPFKR

-1851 SPAGLLKAITYDA
+1851 SPVGLLKAITYDA
-1864 VQVKKGNMDAT
+1864 AQVKKGNMDAT

-1886 GSGVAALGAFLAA
+1886 GSGVAVLGAFLAA

-1990 GSTVSSAA
+1990 GSTVTSAA

-2011 VATNFGGQFVPTLF
+2011 IATNFGGQFVPTLF

-2133 YKAEDGTKKFLSAS
+2133 YKDADGVKKFLSAS
-2147 DYSKLTSQSG
+2147 EYSKLTSEGG
-2157 KISLDAINK
+2157 KISLDAIDK

-2190 YAKAIAAN
+2190 YAKDVAAN
-2198 KVYKKELDGTTKIV
+2198 KTYGKELDGTTKLV
-2212 SESGI
+2212 KESGM

-2222 YAYKEME
+2222 YAYKEMQ
-2229 DSLNNDMEGWEA
+2229 SNFKASMENYEA
-2241 RDQVFNAIK
+2241 FDQTFLAIK
-2250 ADSSLSD
+2250 NDKSLSE
-2257 QEKNGLYHSL
+2257 QEKNSLYHNL
-2267 LIKGTSQSQWDKYTE
+2267 LIKGNDEATWKKYTE
-2282 ISGKVTA
+2282 ISDKVTA
-2289 EEYVDAMIQKQAITK
+2289 EEFVDALTQVKYIKGIGKEELSDETGAEQAK
-2304 EGEDIEKGRA
+2304 A
-2314 SLEATEFSYYL
+2314 EATEFSKYL
-2325 DSKGYTGEKRQAL
+2325 DMMGYTGEKRAAL
-2338 EDTFKFYSMVKA
+2338 EDKFGFYSMIRQ
-2350 DPANYTF
+2350 DPQNYTF
-2357 DMIRENGGTKEKA
+2357 DMLKNEGNTYERD
-2370 AIGEVESAGISA
+2370 AISAVESSGMSA
-2382 AQYAQ
+2382 SQYKQ
-2387 IKSAAS
+2387 IKTLANRLQA
-2393 GVTYEKGKSGAKLA
+2393 GVDYEKGKSGAKKA
-2407 AVAKVVSQNTA
+2407 AQAKIVSQNVD
-2418 NYNEYA
+2418 NYDQYA
-2424 AVMHA
+2424 AVMSA
-2429 LGYKKIDGHYTS
+2429 LGLKRFDSLYSS
-2441 GGKLPEDSGLN
+2441 GGKLPKDSGLN

-2461 ASQKTSSAGFINPTT
+2461 ASQKTSSAGFVNPTT

-2487 GRNAPK
+2487 GRNAVK
-2493 TSGGYGSS
+2493 TSTGYSS
-2501 NHDGIDIGGTG
+2501 TDHDGIDIGGTG

-2562 KQGETVSAGQQVG
+2562 KQGDTVSAGQQVG
-2575 VIGSTGNSSG
+2575 VIGSTGSSSA

-2591 VRKNGQSIDPRTV
+2591 VHKNGQSIDPRTV

>member
-1 MASNKKNRYKLSKGR
+1 MALSNSRKKQLEQAKKN
-16 KEQLAQ
+16 A
-22 ARQNAKDDYN
+22 
-32 RRQKEKQNRAL
+32 KEKAKQKQNKAL

-56 QTISAKDG
+56 QTVSAKTNNRSTQKQASTPRRNAKNPRADSNHG
-64 IRNTRQSTG
+64 IQTARHTASTAKQASTYLSGGNSSRSRTSRYAASSG
-73 TTRSTAGKTR
+73 TT
-83 MNGSL
+83 L
-88 GNSFGGSKTGG
+88 P
-99 AKTTTDRRASA
+99 KTTRR
-110 AHKADA
+110 
-116 ERRQSTTL
+116 
-124 RQGSSYLTG
+124 
-133 GSTRK
+133 
-138 ATPYAAAQ
+138 
-146 QVYTPLRSNDRRARA
+146 
-161 GRAADANRTINAR
+161 
-174 NQVAANTQMKTGT
+174 TGT

-220 TRLHAANDRIR
+220 TRLHAANNRIR
-231 KKFGMTYN
+231 QKFGMTYN
-239 GDTGATYLPKASGGK
+239 GDSGATYLPKAGGGK

-268 AFGQNYQTQEQR
+268 AFGQNYQTQGQR
-280 QSRYDELNN
+280 QARYDELNN

-380 NAGLSVT
+380 NAALNAAGAVENGARYVTSAAENALS
-387 GALENAG
+387 GALKLAGKQDAG
-394 RYVSGTMNKAAGDVL
+394 RFWEDV
-409 NLVGAK
+409 AK
-415 DAGKFLRDTA
+415 NTVNTSFA
-425 QKTLEGSLSDSAMQK
+425 DSAMQK

-445 QPVGAAKKAQE
+445 QPVGSAKKAQE
-456 IAGSGSRMASSIAA
+456 LAGSGARMLPGMALGAATGTASKVSSLLNKAPLANASLAA
-470 GPAGM
+470 IFG
-475 GLIYADSAKSA
+475 DSAASGA
-486 TAEALNDG
+486 REALNDG
-494 ANLDQAMLYGAGSG
+494 ASLNQALAYGAGSG

-548 VEEAASTL
+548 VEEATSTL

-576 ELLDSAK
+576 ELWDSAK

-634 LHPNTPQALP
+634 LHPNTSQALP
-644 TGQRLALPEGNT
+644 TAQRLALPEGNT

-731 AAMGETKTVPF
+731 AAQVDETQTIPRFAVDDAGNSNGG
-742 LSENPEGMS
+742 LSDV
-751 RSEMQWAK
+751 EMQWAK
-759 LLVDNSLKTGIPVQT
+759 LLAANQEKTGVSIQQVAH
-774 YVDEIV
+774 EIV
-780 TPTMQAVNETIA
+780 DSTFEEYNQALQSAEQYVRDYTPQGTSVVWNADGTSFRASNNE
-792 DVQQYIAD
+792 
-800 YIARKDAQRTHEKGK
+800 K
-815 NLMHHE
+815 
-821 NGTTERLSLNEPWYS
+821 WYS
-836 EWYKRLGN
+836 DYYKKNGKAPSR
-844 RKPAKKHYSMIAENI
+844 AEAAQVAAQLVKADI
-859 VSNELKKGGGD
+859 QRGGGQFI
-870 WVSHELAQDWAEAQH
+870 SAELAQDLQTALE
-885 IQAAYD
+885 IQAA
-891 AIGDDAVSAEITP
+891 ANALGENVISAQVVD
-904 EGLKVIMNGTPA
+904 GNLVVQRGKPA
-916 HTANI
+916 YTANI
-921 QDTNAKRDRN
+921 QDTNARLDRN

-961 LADVRKARNDIM
+961 LADVRQARNDIM
-973 PKLTRAGAETVQTGV
+973 PKLTRAGAETAQTDV

-993 EITQPMQENAQAAA
+993 EITQPMQENAHAA
-1007 QQADISPKL
+1007 QQADINPKL

-1029 AKGGFDP
+1029 AETGFDP
-1036 YSKMVNDYGSIPD
+1036 YSKMVNDYGAIEP
-1049 GMNPARMVDVPQS
+1049 GENPARVVDVPQS
-1062 TNGTDRVSNV
+1062 TNGSDRVSNV
-1072 ARTIMESGVTP
+1072 ARTIMESGITP

-1215 KQANKDLKKELKR
+1215 KQANKAAKKQ
-1228 ADTAGKRGKQTAI
+1228 GVP
-1241 ISDTNAAIEQ
+1241 AA
-1251 AAQEVAKEATGEAT
+1251 EVA
-1265 TQSNGKENG
+1265 
-1274 KRTLPK
+1274 
-1280 ATDKG
+1280 
-1285 VGKDDVYDGRPKD
+1285 D
-1298 RYTPA
+1298 RY
-1303 TDWAKETGN
+1303 
-1312 DLAKRIAD
+1312 
-1320 KLNPAPTQRPVSRTI
+1320 
-1335 LSDLMQFAEEH
+1335 
-1346 ALPKK
+1346 
-1351 QQAPKRQAVDRL
+1351 
-1363 RDYFANK
+1363 
-1370 DFYTKAWN
+1370 
-1378 EARSALKEKYKGNA
+1378 
-1392 EALDA
+1392 
-1397 LESFTDATID
+1397 
-1407 YNADPLHT
+1407 
-1415 QKVIMNALMD
+1415 
-1425 DIKETGGLK
+1425 GLK
-1434 TYLARNTLGA
+1434 
-1444 GEQNAAQLADRL
+1444 
-1456 IAETGVTGTDAEVL
+1456 
-1470 RSGVNHAYE
+1470 
-1479 DMMDGKSG
+1479 
-1487 TKLETMIREAL
+1487 
-1498 KSGNLNLTDAAK
+1498 
-1510 MSPKQKAVVG
+1510 
-1520 QTISGL
+1520 
-1526 LQKEYGVDAQYADTV
+1526 
-1541 SNTIIDE
+1541 
-1548 YNAEVQERARKILE
+1548 
-1562 NKFKE
+1562 
-1567 RKQRVPRE
+1567 
-1575 FWDVFEEYA
+1575 
-1584 NLGTFNSEYAQK
+1584 
-1596 ATEKLFGEPGI
+1596 
-1607 TLNEDLVQEFLNA
+1607 LNEDLAKEFLQA
-1620 ETDEARTE
+1620 ETDEARAEIT
-1628 VVDRIYDDVAQQ
+1628 DKIYNDVAQQ
-1640 IPKTAGDIVN
+1640 IPKTAGDMLN
-1650 AWRYFSMLGN
+1650 AWRYFAMLGN

-1692 PQGQRTRALH
+1692 PQEKRTRALH

-1740 FPKWM
+1740 FPKPL
-1745 QWGMDKANGMLD
+1745 QKVMDVNTWALD
-1757 VEDGWFKKGSY
+1757 AEDQVFKKKSY
-1768 IKSMGN
+1768 IDSMGN

-1815 TLGRLEK
+1815 TLSRLEK

-1851 SPAGLLKAITYDA
+1851 SPVGLLKAITYDA

-1899 QGIFSA
+1899 QGLFSA

-1981 LNMTMLSGI
+1981 LNMTMLSGV
-1990 GSTVSSAA
+1990 GSTVTSAA
-1998 YNKSNP
+1998 YSKSNP

-2011 VATNFGGQFVPTLF
+2011 IATNFGGQFVPTLF
-2025 GQVARTVDNT
+2025 GQISRTIDNT

-2050 VQKFLQRQ
+2050 LQKFLQRQ
-2058 ANKIPGLSQ
+2058 QNKVSGVFQIPFLQ
-2067 YQPAYT
+2067 KYQTPAYT

-2133 YKAEDGTKKFLSAS
+2133 YKAEDGTKKFLTAQE
-2147 DYSKLTSQSG
+2147 YSTLTSQSG
-2157 KISLDAINK
+2157 KISLDAIDK

-2429 LGYKKIDGHYTS
+2429 LGYKKIDGHYSS
-2441 GGKLPEDSGLN
+2441 GGKLPEESGLN

-2461 ASQKTSSAGFINPTT
+2461 ASQKTSSAGFVNPTT

-2487 GRNAPK
+2487 GRNAVK
-2493 TSGGYGSS
+2493 TSKGYSS
-2501 NHDGIDIGGTG
+2501 TNHDGIDIGGTG

-2538 GNYVVVDHGNGYTS
+2538 GNYVVVDHGDGYTS

-2562 KQGETVSAGQQVG
+2562 KQGDTVSAGQQVG
-2575 VIGSTGNSSG
+2575 VIGSTGSSSA

-2591 VRKNGQSIDPRTV
+2591 VHKNGQSIDPRTV
-2604 IPGYK
+2604 IPGYGG

>member
-1 MASNKKNRYKLSKGR
+1 MASNKKNRYNLSKGR

-32 RRQKEKQNRAL
+32 RRQKEKQNKAL
-43 IQQYNATHKNAPK
+43 IQQFNATHKNAPK
-56 QTISAKDG
+56 QTISAKG
-64 IRNTRQSTG
+64 GNRNTRHSTG
-73 TTRSTAGKTR
+73 TTRSTVSKTR

-99 AKTTTDRRASA
+99 AKTTTDRRANA
-110 AHKADA
+110 AHKADT

-174 NQVAANTQMKTGT
+174 NQMATTKTGT

-210 WHNTSDEAEK
+210 WHNTSDEVEK

-302 AMDMK
+302 SMDMK

-380 NAGLSVT
+380 NAALNAAGAVENGARYATSAAENALS
-387 GALENAG
+387 GALKLAG
-394 RYVSGTMNKAAGDVL
+394 KQ
-409 NLVGAK
+409 
-415 DAGKFLRDTA
+415 DAGQFWEDVAKNTVNTSFA
-425 QKTLEGSLSDSAMQK
+425 DSAMQK

-445 QPVGAAKKAQE
+445 QPVGSAKKAQE
-456 IAGSGSRMASSIAA
+456 LAGSGARMLPGMALGAATGTASKVSSLLDKAPLANASLAA
-470 GPAGM
+470 IFG
-475 GLIYADSAKSA
+475 DSAASGA
-486 TAEALNDG
+486 REALNDG
-494 ANLDQAMLYGAGSG
+494 ASLNQALAYGAGSG

-556 INPYLKRATYDKNAK
+556 IDPYLKRATYDKNAK

-576 ELLDSAK
+576 ELWDSAK

-634 LHPNTPQALP
+634 LHPNTSQALP
-644 TGQRLALPEGNT
+644 TAQRLALPEGNT

-700 GSVLFASQNGQVS
+700 GSVLYASQNGQVS

-731 AAMGETKTVPF
+731 AAQVDETQTIPRFAVDDAGNPNGG
-742 LSENPEGMS
+742 LSDA
-751 RSEMQWAK
+751 EMQWAK
-759 LLVDNSLKTGIPVQT
+759 LLAANQEKTGVSIQQLT
-774 YVDEIV
+774 HEIV
-780 TPTMQAVNETIA
+780 DSTFEEYNQALQSAEQYVRDYTPQGTSVVWNADGTSFRASNNE
-792 DVQQYIAD
+792 
-800 YIARKDAQRTHEKGK
+800 K
-815 NLMHHE
+815 
-821 NGTTERLSLNEPWYS
+821 WYS
-836 EWYKRLGN
+836 DYYKKNGKAPSR
-844 RKPAKKHYSMIAENI
+844 AEAAQVAAQLVKADI
-859 VSNELKKGGGD
+859 QRGGGQFI
-870 WVSHELAQDWAEAQH
+870 SAELAQDLQTALE
-885 IQAAYD
+885 IQAA
-891 AIGDDAVSAEITP
+891 ANALGENVISAQVVD
-904 EGLKVIMNGTPA
+904 GNLVVQRGKPA
-916 HTANI
+916 YTANI
-921 QDTNAKRDRN
+921 QDTNARLDRN

-942 APINLSP
+942 APINLTP

-961 LADVRKARNDIM
+961 LADVRQTRNDIM

-993 EITQPMQENAQAAA
+993 EITQPMQENAQGAA
-1007 QQADISPKL
+1007 QQADINPKL

-1029 AKGGFDP
+1029 AETGFDP
-1036 YSKMVNDYGSIPD
+1036 YSKMVNDYGAIPE

-1083 DNLIPALENHVAEG
+1083 DSLIPALENHVAEG

-1215 KQANKDLKKELKR
+1215 KQAGKAAKK
-1228 ADTAGKRGKQTAI
+1228 Q
-1241 ISDTNAAIEQ
+1241 
-1251 AAQEVAKEATGEAT
+1251 
-1265 TQSNGKENG
+1265 
-1274 KRTLPK
+1274 
-1280 ATDKG
+1280 G
-1285 VGKDDVYDGRPKD
+1285 V
-1298 RYTPA
+1298 PA
-1303 TDWAKETGN
+1303 ED
-1312 DLAKRIAD
+1312 IAD
-1320 KLNPAPTQRPVSRTI
+1320 Q
-1335 LSDLMQFAEEH
+1335 
-1346 ALPKK
+1346 
-1351 QQAPKRQAVDRL
+1351 
-1363 RDYFANK
+1363 Y
-1370 DFYTKAWN
+1370 
-1378 EARSALKEKYKGNA
+1378 
-1392 EALDA
+1392 
-1397 LESFTDATID
+1397 
-1407 YNADPLHT
+1407 
-1415 QKVIMNALMD
+1415 
-1425 DIKETGGLK
+1425 GLK
-1434 TYLARNTLGA
+1434 
-1444 GEQNAAQLADRL
+1444 
-1456 IAETGVTGTDAEVL
+1456 
-1470 RSGVNHAYE
+1470 
-1479 DMMDGKSG
+1479 
-1487 TKLETMIREAL
+1487 
-1498 KSGNLNLTDAAK
+1498 
-1510 MSPKQKAVVG
+1510 
-1520 QTISGL
+1520 
-1526 LQKEYGVDAQYADTV
+1526 
-1541 SNTIIDE
+1541 
-1548 YNAEVQERARKILE
+1548 
-1562 NKFKE
+1562 
-1567 RKQRVPRE
+1567 
-1575 FWDVFEEYA
+1575 
-1584 NLGTFNSEYAQK
+1584 
-1596 ATEKLFGEPGI
+1596 
-1607 TLNEDLVQEFLNA
+1607 LNEDLVQEFLNA
-1620 ETDEARTE
+1620 ETQEARDA
-1628 VVDRIYDDVAQQ
+1628 VVDKIYNDVAQQ
-1640 IPKTAGDIVN
+1640 IPKTAGDRLN
-1650 AWRYFSMLGN
+1650 AWRYFAMLGN

-1692 PQGQRTRALH
+1692 PKEKRTRALH

-1715 ANVEAELSGNA
+1715 ANVETELSGNA
-1726 YKTEMSEIKQRQKL
+1726 YKTEMSDIKQRQKL
-1740 FPKWM
+1740 FPKPL
-1745 QWGMDKANGMLD
+1745 QKVMDANTWALD
-1757 VEDGWFKKGSY
+1757 AEDQVFKKKSY
-1768 IKSMGN
+1768 IDSMGN

-1780 WDVNNLTEAQL
+1780 WDVNNLTESQL

-1803 IATFQDASALAD
+1803 IATFQDASKLAD
-1815 TLGRLEK
+1815 KLSEIEHSG
-1822 KNKATE
+1822 KAWG
-1828 VIIGSLVPFKR
+1828 VAIGSLVPFKR

-1851 SPAGLLKAITYDA
+1851 SPVGLLKAITYDA
-1864 VQVKKGNMDAT
+1864 AQVKKGNMDAT

-1886 GSGVAALGAFLAA
+1886 GSGVAVLGAFLAA

-1990 GSTVSSAA
+1990 GSTVTSAA

-2011 VATNFGGQFVPTLF
+2011 IATNFGGQFVPTLF

-2133 YKAEDGTKKFLSAS
+2133 YKDADGVKKFLSAS
-2147 DYSKLTSQSG
+2147 EYSKLTSEGG
-2157 KISLDAINK
+2157 KISLDAIDK

-2190 YAKAIAAN
+2190 YAKDVAAN
-2198 KVYKKELDGTTKIV
+2198 KTYGKELDGTTKLV
-2212 SESGI
+2212 KESGM

-2222 YAYKEME
+2222 YAYKEMQ
-2229 DSLNNDMEGWEA
+2229 SNFKASMENYEA
-2241 RDQVFNAIK
+2241 FDQTFLAIK
-2250 ADSSLSD
+2250 NDKSLSE
-2257 QEKNGLYHSL
+2257 QEKNSLYHNL
-2267 LIKGTSQSQWDKYTE
+2267 LIKGNDEATWKKYTE
-2282 ISGKVTA
+2282 ISDKVTA
-2289 EEYVDAMIQKQAITK
+2289 EEFVDALTQVKYIKGIGKEELSDETGAEQAK
-2304 EGEDIEKGRA
+2304 A
-2314 SLEATEFSYYL
+2314 EATEFSKYL
-2325 DSKGYTGEKRQAL
+2325 DMMGYTGEKHAAL
-2338 EDTFKFYSMVKA
+2338 EDKFGFYSMIRQ
-2350 DPANYTF
+2350 DPQNYTF
-2357 DMIRENGGTKEKA
+2357 DMLKNEGNTYERD
-2370 AIGEVESAGISA
+2370 AISAVESSGMSA
-2382 AQYAQ
+2382 SQYNQ
-2387 IKSAAS
+2387 IKTLANRLQA
-2393 GVTYEKGKSGAKLA
+2393 GVDYEKGKSGAKKA
-2407 AVAKVVSQNTA
+2407 AQAKIVSQNVD
-2418 NYNEYA
+2418 NYDQYA
-2424 AVMHA
+2424 AVMSA
-2429 LGYKKIDGHYTS
+2429 LGLKRFDSLYSS
-2441 GGKLPEDSGLN
+2441 GGKLPKDSGLN

-2461 ASQKTSSAGFINPTT
+2461 ASQKTSSAGFVNPTT

-2487 GRNAPK
+2487 GRNAVK
-2493 TSGGYGSS
+2493 TSTGYSS
-2501 NHDGIDIGGTG
+2501 TDHDGIDIGGTG

-2562 KQGETVSAGQQVG
+2562 KQGDTVSAGQQVG
-2575 VIGSTGNSSG
+2575 VIGSTGSSSA

-2591 VRKNGQSIDPRTV
+2591 VHKNGQSIDPRTV

>member
-1 MASNKKNRYKLSKGR
+1 MALSKGR
-16 KEQLAQ
+16 REQLEQ
-22 ARQNAKDDYN
+22 AKKNAKIKAK
-32 RRQKEKQNRAL
+32 QKQNKAL

-56 QTISAKDG
+56 QTISAKG
-64 IRNTRQSTG
+64 GSRNTRQSTG
-73 TTRSTAGKTR
+73 TTRSTVSKTR
-83 MNGSL
+83 MNSSL
-88 GNSFGGSKTGG
+88 GSSFGGSKNGG

-110 AHKADA
+110 ARKADA

-161 GRAADANRTINAR
+161 GRTADANRTINAR
-174 NQVAANTQMKTGT
+174 NQMATTKTGT

-210 WHNTSDEAEK
+210 WHNTSDAAEK
-220 TRLHAANDRIR
+220 TRLHATNDRIR

-380 NAGLSVT
+380 NAALNAAGAVENGARYATSAAENALS
-387 GALENAG
+387 GALKLAG
-394 RYVSGTMNKAAGDVL
+394 KQ
-409 NLVGAK
+409 
-415 DAGKFLRDTA
+415 DAGQFWEDVAKNTVNTSFA
-425 QKTLEGSLSDSAMQK
+425 DSAMQK

-445 QPVGAAKKAQE
+445 QPVGSAKKSQE
-456 IAGSGSRMASSIAA
+456 LAGSGARMLPGMTLGAATGTASKVSSLLDKAPLANASLAA
-470 GPAGM
+470 IFG
-475 GLIYADSAKSA
+475 DSAASGA
-486 TAEALNDG
+486 REALNDG
-494 ANLDQAMLYGAGSG
+494 ASLNQALAYGAGSG

-521 PGLNEGVAKLGSK
+521 PGLNEGAINTGGGVLG
-534 SRILNKAFDVLGEG
+534 RALDILGEG

-556 INPYLKRATYDKNAK
+556 VNPYLKRATYDKNAQ

-576 ELLDSAK
+576 ELWDSAK
-583 GGMALAG
+583 GGIALAG
-590 IMQGANAVSERL
+590 VMQGASGLAGRM

-624 VRAAE
+624 MRAADA
-629 QMDNR
+629 MYDR
-634 LHPNTPQALP
+634 LHPETAQALP
-644 TGQRLALPEGNT
+644 TAQWLALPEGNT
-656 RTANTLYANENGGV
+656 RTANTMYAGEQGTAYNQRAFNQIRTPDVMYVDRNGGV
-670 ANNLR
+670 SGEMN
-675 AFNNA
+675 AFPN
-680 DTPDVLYGNMRGDF
+680 VFY
-694 TSAPDS
+694 
-700 GSVLFASQNGQVS
+700 ASENGQVS
-713 QTLPTGYLPV
+713 DRLTPRMYLPE
-723 GRSGLTKV
+723 GRQTKTRFGDRVTGTETIPQYSVDEAGKTNGGLT
-731 AAMGETKTVPF
+731 G
-742 LSENPEGMS
+742 N
-751 RSEMQWAK
+751 EMQWAK
-759 LLVDNSLKTGIPVQT
+759 LLQDSANKTGVSVQQ

-780 TPTMQAVNETIA
+780 GDTFDRYNEALQAAEQYVKDYKPQGVSVIRNEDGTGVRASNNEQWYLDFYSKNGRKPKKSEAAQIAAEMVNRDIRNGGGSWIGA
-792 DVQQYIAD
+792 DLATDIKTALE
-800 YIARKDAQRTHEKGK
+800 IQRAGNT
-815 NLMHHE
+815 
-821 NGTTERLSLNEPWYS
+821 
-836 EWYKRLGN
+836 LGN
-844 RKPAKKHYSMIAENI
+844 D
-859 VSNELKKGGGD
+859 VL
-870 WVSHELAQDWAEAQH
+870 
-885 IQAAYD
+885 
-891 AIGDDAVSAEITP
+891 SAEIV
-904 EGLKVIMNGTPA
+904 GGNLVIQRGEHGYTKD
-916 HTANI
+916 I
-921 QDTNAKRDRN
+921 RDTNAARN
-931 IISPVMQGATA
+931 GIVSPVQQGTPQAPLNTGTGHGMSGA
-942 APINLSP
+942 A
-949 MQRAGQTQSAPT
+949 QTQSAPT
-961 LADVRKARNDIM
+961 LADVRKAQNDIM
-973 PKLTRAGAETVQTGV
+973 PKLTRAGAGTAQAGV

-993 EITQPMQENAQAAA
+993 EITQPMQENVQTAA
-1007 QQADISPKL
+1007 QQADINPKL
-1016 TKAEVNAESSVGA
+1016 TKATPESSVGA
-1029 AKGGFDP
+1029 AETGFDP
-1036 YSKMVNDYGSIPD
+1036 YSKMVNDYGAIPE
-1049 GMNPARMVDVPQS
+1049 GENPARVVDVPQS
-1062 TNGTDRVSNV
+1062 TNGEDRVSNV
-1072 ARTIMESGVTP
+1072 ARTIMESGITP

-1215 KQANKDLKKELKR
+1215 KQANKAAKKQ
-1228 ADTAGKRGKQTAI
+1228 GVP
-1241 ISDTNAAIEQ
+1241 AA
-1251 AAQEVAKEATGEAT
+1251 EVAD
-1265 TQSNGKENG
+1265 Q
-1274 KRTLPK
+1274 
-1280 ATDKG
+1280 
-1285 VGKDDVYDGRPKD
+1285 Y
-1298 RYTPA
+1298 
-1303 TDWAKETGN
+1303 
-1312 DLAKRIAD
+1312 
-1320 KLNPAPTQRPVSRTI
+1320 
-1335 LSDLMQFAEEH
+1335 
-1346 ALPKK
+1346 
-1351 QQAPKRQAVDRL
+1351 
-1363 RDYFANK
+1363 
-1370 DFYTKAWN
+1370 
-1378 EARSALKEKYKGNA
+1378 
-1392 EALDA
+1392 
-1397 LESFTDATID
+1397 
-1407 YNADPLHT
+1407 
-1415 QKVIMNALMD
+1415 
-1425 DIKETGGLK
+1425 GLK
-1434 TYLARNTLGA
+1434 
-1444 GEQNAAQLADRL
+1444 
-1456 IAETGVTGTDAEVL
+1456 
-1470 RSGVNHAYE
+1470 
-1479 DMMDGKSG
+1479 
-1487 TKLETMIREAL
+1487 
-1498 KSGNLNLTDAAK
+1498 
-1510 MSPKQKAVVG
+1510 
-1520 QTISGL
+1520 
-1526 LQKEYGVDAQYADTV
+1526 
-1541 SNTIIDE
+1541 
-1548 YNAEVQERARKILE
+1548 
-1562 NKFKE
+1562 
-1567 RKQRVPRE
+1567 
-1575 FWDVFEEYA
+1575 
-1584 NLGTFNSEYAQK
+1584 
-1596 ATEKLFGEPGI
+1596 
-1607 TLNEDLVQEFLNA
+1607 LNEDLAKEFLQA
-1620 ETDEARTE
+1620 ETDEARAEIT
-1628 VVDRIYDDVAQQ
+1628 DKIYNDVAQQ
-1640 IPKTAGDIVN
+1640 IPKTAGDMLN
-1650 AWRYFSMLGN
+1650 AWRYFAMLGN

-1692 PQGQRTRALH
+1692 PKEKRTRALH

-1715 ANVEAELSGNA
+1715 ANVETELSGNA

-1740 FPKWM
+1740 FPKLL
-1745 QWGMDKANGMLD
+1745 QKVMDANTWALD
-1757 VEDGWFKKGSY
+1757 AEDQVFKKKSY
-1768 IKSMGN
+1768 IDSMGN

-1815 TLGRLEK
+1815 TFSRLEK

-1851 SPAGLLKAITYDA
+1851 SPVGLLKAITYDA

-1899 QGIFSA
+1899 QGLFSA

-1919 MGQQEYAINI
+1919 MGQQEYAINV
-1929 GGKSYTIDWASPAVV
+1929 GGKSYTIDWASPTVV

-1990 GSTVSSAA
+1990 GSTISSAA

-2025 GQVARTVDNT
+2025 GQISRTIDNT

-2050 VQKFLQRQ
+2050 LQKFLQRQ
-2058 ANKIPGLSQ
+2058 QNKVSGVFQIPFLQ
-2067 YQPAYT
+2067 KYQTPAYT

-2147 DYSKLTSQSG
+2147 EYSKLTSEGG
-2157 KISLDAINK
+2157 KISLDAIDK

-2171 AYKQM
+2171 AYNQM

-2241 RDQVFNAIK
+2241 RDQTFNSIK
-2250 ADSSLSD
+2250 SDKSLSE
-2257 QEKNGLYHSL
+2257 QEKNSLYHTL
-2267 LIKGTSQSQWDKYTE
+2267 LIKGTSDSQWEKYQK

-2441 GGKLPEDSGLN
+2441 GGKLPEESGLN

-2461 ASQKTSSAGFINPTT
+2461 ASQKTSSAGFVNPTT

-2493 TSGGYGSS
+2493 TSVGYGSS

-2562 KQGETVSAGQQVG
+2562 KQGDTVSAGQHVG
-2575 VIGSTGNSSG
+2575 VIGSTGSSSA

-2591 VRKNGQSIDPRTV
+2591 VHKNGQSIDPRTV
-2604 IPGYK
+2604 IPGYGG

>member
-1 MASNKKNRYKLSKGR
+1 MALSKGR
-16 KEQLAQ
+16 REQLEQ
-22 ARQNAKDDYN
+22 AKKNAKIKAK
-32 RRQKEKQNRAL
+32 QKQNKAL

-56 QTISAKDG
+56 QTISAKG
-64 IRNTRQSTG
+64 GNRNTRQSTG
-73 TTRSTAGKTR
+73 TTRSTVSKTR
-83 MNGSL
+83 MNGSR
-88 GNSFGGSKTGG
+88 GSSFGGSKIGG
-99 AKTTTDRRASA
+99 ANTTTDRRANA
-110 AHKADA
+110 ARKADA

-124 RQGSSYLTG
+124 RQGSNYLTG

-174 NQVAANTQMKTGT
+174 NQMATTKTGT

-210 WHNTSDEAEK
+210 WHNTSDAAEK

-307 NRNAGEKLAAVPW
+307 NRNTGEKLAAVPW

-380 NAGLSVT
+380 NAALNAAGAVENGARYVTSAAENALS
-387 GALENAG
+387 GALKLAG
-394 RYVSGTMNKAAGDVL
+394 KQ
-409 NLVGAK
+409 
-415 DAGKFLRDTA
+415 DAGQFWEDVAKNTVNTSFA
-425 QKTLEGSLSDSAMQK
+425 DSAMQK

-445 QPVGAAKKAQE
+445 QPVGSAKKAQE
-456 IAGSGSRMASSIAA
+456 LAGSGARMLPGMALGAATGTASKVSSLLDKSPLANASLAA
-470 GPAGM
+470 IFG
-475 GLIYADSAKSA
+475 DSAASGA
-486 TAEALNDG
+486 REALNDG
-494 ANLDQAMLYGAGSG
+494 ASLNQALAYGAGSG

-556 INPYLKRATYDKNAK
+556 VNPYLKRATYDKNAK

-576 ELLDSAK
+576 ELWDSAK
-583 GGMALAG
+583 GGMTLAG

-634 LHPNTPQALP
+634 LHPNTSQTLP
-644 TGQRLALPEGNT
+644 TAQRLALPEGNT
-656 RTANTLYANENGGV
+656 RTANTLYADENGGV

-680 DTPDVLYGNMRGDF
+680 DTPDVLYGNLRGDF

-700 GSVLFASQNGQVS
+700 GSVLYASQNGQVS

-759 LLVDNSLKTGIPVQT
+759 LLVDNSLKTGIPAQT

-942 APINLSP
+942 APINLRP
-949 MQRAGQTQSAPT
+949 MQRAGQTQSNPT
-961 LADVRKARNDIM
+961 LADVQQARNDIM

-988 QTAPP
+988 QAAPA

-1007 QQADISPKL
+1007 QQAGINPKL
-1016 TKAEVNAESSVGA
+1016 TKAEVTPESSVGA
-1029 AKGGFDP
+1029 AETGFDP
-1036 YSKMVNDYGSIPD
+1036 YSKMVNDYGAIPE
-1049 GMNPARMVDVPQS
+1049 GMNPARTVDVPQS
-1062 TNGTDRVSNV
+1062 TDGSDRVSNV
-1072 ARTIMESGVTP
+1072 ARTIMESGITP

-1209 YQSRFD
+1209 YQPRFD
-1215 KQANKDLKKELKR
+1215 KQAGKAAKK
-1228 ADTAGKRGKQTAI
+1228 Q
-1241 ISDTNAAIEQ
+1241 
-1251 AAQEVAKEATGEAT
+1251 
-1265 TQSNGKENG
+1265 
-1274 KRTLPK
+1274 
-1280 ATDKG
+1280 G
-1285 VGKDDVYDGRPKD
+1285 V
-1298 RYTPA
+1298 PA
-1303 TDWAKETGN
+1303 ED
-1312 DLAKRIAD
+1312 IAD
-1320 KLNPAPTQRPVSRTI
+1320 Q
-1335 LSDLMQFAEEH
+1335 
-1346 ALPKK
+1346 
-1351 QQAPKRQAVDRL
+1351 
-1363 RDYFANK
+1363 Y
-1370 DFYTKAWN
+1370 
-1378 EARSALKEKYKGNA
+1378 
-1392 EALDA
+1392 
-1397 LESFTDATID
+1397 
-1407 YNADPLHT
+1407 
-1415 QKVIMNALMD
+1415 
-1425 DIKETGGLK
+1425 GLK
-1434 TYLARNTLGA
+1434 
-1444 GEQNAAQLADRL
+1444 
-1456 IAETGVTGTDAEVL
+1456 
-1470 RSGVNHAYE
+1470 
-1479 DMMDGKSG
+1479 
-1487 TKLETMIREAL
+1487 
-1498 KSGNLNLTDAAK
+1498 
-1510 MSPKQKAVVG
+1510 
-1520 QTISGL
+1520 
-1526 LQKEYGVDAQYADTV
+1526 
-1541 SNTIIDE
+1541 
-1548 YNAEVQERARKILE
+1548 
-1562 NKFKE
+1562 
-1567 RKQRVPRE
+1567 
-1575 FWDVFEEYA
+1575 
-1584 NLGTFNSEYAQK
+1584 
-1596 ATEKLFGEPGI
+1596 
-1607 TLNEDLVQEFLNA
+1607 LNEDLVQEFLNA
-1620 ETDEARTE
+1620 ETQEARDA
-1628 VVDRIYDDVAQQ
+1628 VVDKIYNDVAQQ
-1640 IPKTAGDIVN
+1640 IPKTAGDRLN
-1650 AWRYFSMLGN
+1650 AWRYFAMLGN

-1692 PQGQRTRALH
+1692 PKEKRTRALH

-1715 ANVEAELSGNA
+1715 ANVETELSGNA

-1740 FPKWM
+1740 FPKPL
-1745 QWGMDKANGMLD
+1745 QKVMDANTWALD
-1757 VEDGWFKKGSY
+1757 AEDQVFKKKSY
-1768 IKSMGN
+1768 IDSMGN

-1815 TLGRLEK
+1815 TLSRLEK

-1864 VQVKKGNMDAT
+1864 AQVKKGNMDAT

-1929 GGKSYTIDWASPAVV
+1929 GGKSYTIDWASPTVV

-2133 YKAEDGTKKFLSAS
+2133 YKDADGVKKFLNA
-2147 DYSKLTSQSG
+2147 DQYSKLTSQGG
-2157 KISLDAINK
+2157 KISLDAIDK

-2441 GGKLPEDSGLN
+2441 GGKLPEESGLN

-2487 GRNAPK
+2487 GRNAVK
-2493 TSGGYGSS
+2493 TSKGYSS
-2501 NHDGIDIGGTG
+2501 TNHDGIDIGGTG

-2575 VIGSTGNSSG
+2575 VIGSTGSSTA